1 MNKKN
6 VDYILSSTDGIE
18 LLANLFQNGMAL
30 DLVDVTRARD
40 NIDLPE
46 DERHIY
52 DMADAALDRVDLDKL
67 YENAGDFEIQDKYPE
82 FFDYLQ
88 SLQRDRENDE
98 PERVREDEA
107 GEAEEEIEE
116 ELEEGVPE
124 SLSTRDTV
132 VKNII
137 EGEHTGKESDSRKY
151 VEKDEYR
158 AKLDAEREESIRR
171 ALEADEALN
180 KEREL
185 AAREADAARLRE
197 QEFFDKRKAAEA
209 DFDEKARREK
219 EAERYTEKDTD
230 RSKSFEYRKDEVKI
244 DKDYSTNTNKQVDS
258 SFRSDAVD
266 NAGDAGKRRYQ
277 QSEQVNNMHGGAN
290 DAGDVSNAIHSKTY
304 GTETAAETAATAA
317 AMEMARREAA
327 AKAQVGY
334 GNTGHEEAASKAE
347 TEKYNAEKYDSDKRE
362 TSKNQAESSRLDN
375 NYSSKAESQIDGNSR
390 TGSVNDAG
398 DAGKRGYQQS
408 EQIGSTH
415 YGDYNAGDVTHV
427 VKSREY
433 ETSKETADAR
443 REVDEAVRRDTAA
456 REQKEAEGDR
466 RSRREQEE
474 RRERQERAERR
485 TDSYGSDTALR
496 DEDTKR
502 EIERR
507 QHEAEANR
515 YHDAEAGKRDQY
527 SGSGKYEPEQ
537 RAETAMREEAR
548 REMDK
553 RQQEA
558 DKYRNAEAGKNETDT
573 KSECESGNRVN
584 NDYNSNRESQIDS
597 SSRTGSV
604 NDAGDAG
611 TRSSMQSE
619 RVENLHNGN
628 TNAGDV
634 TNVVGGKTYASEAA
648 AAATAAADEMS
659 RRESAAKEQR
669 ETDRENRNGSNSYS
683 EEDRRSNIY
692 NSDTAAR
699 DYDAGR
705 EMEKHQ
711 REAETNRYNDYRNA
725 ETDKNDQYNGSSKYE
740 PEQRTEDAMREE
752 TRREMDRRQQEADR
766 YRNAETSRS
775 ETDAKRG
782 ENGTGNRVDNSY
794 NSNRDRQ
801 VDSSSRTGSV
811 HDAGNAGTRN
821 SMQSEQVGNL
831 HNGSTNAGDV
841 TNVIGGRTHASDAAA
856 DTAATVTATA
866 AVAEMTRREAA
877 AKEQRETDRENRNG
891 SNSYSEEDRRSNIYN
906 SDTAA
911 RDYDA
916 GREMEKHQREAETN
930 RYNDYRN
937 AETDKNDQ
945 YNGSSKYEPEQRTE
959 DAMREET
966 RREMDRRQQEADR
979 YRNAETSRSETDAKR
994 GENGTGNRVD
1004 NSYNSNR
1011 DRQVDSSS
1019 RTGSV
1024 HDAGNAGTRNSM
1036 QSEQVGNLHNGSTN
1050 AGDVTNVIGGRT
1062 HASDAAA
1069 ATAATVTAT
1078 AAAAEMTRRE
1088 AAAKEQRGVETNQYR
1103 TSGKYEPER
1112 RTEDAMREEIRM
1124 EMDRRQREADIRRD
1138 DRITSPEKNQERPA
1152 EHRID
1157 NNYNTQ
1163 PGRQIDGTFKTGTVS
1178 EAGKNASQPEKI
1190 DSVHGGSSTAKES
1203 LNAIKAKDYSGD
1215 NKSEA
1220 TPVQPVVQG
1229 KKDIQN
1235 NQASGYRRDSYASAG
1250 MNAAVAGTA
1259 TIVNNTHK
1267 ASAAEKVVTEQKIPS
1282 ESRPQEHR
1290 IDNNYNT
1297 QPGHQIDGTFKTG
1310 TVSEAGKNASQ
1321 PEKIDSVHGG
1331 SSTAKESLNAIKA
1344 KDYSSGNKSTITPVQ
1359 PIFKN
1364 KDSVELKK
1372 NGESKIDN
1380 IAREPGS
1387 SDSTQNIG
1395 LDSHSKKHV
1404 YERDSYE
1411 MAGQKTSEN
1420 FGKPDLNQSALE
1432 KNIKDSKKQLA
1443 KEGAKII
1450 DSENKEHIYTAKDGN
1465 KNNHVQ
1471 INKAGAQV
1479 VDGHVSKE
1487 ISGPA
1492 DNVIKTPGSSKLDVS
1507 KAVAGQ
1513 VAAAAVGGVTNK
1525 NKSIAASANT
1535 SISQDTVK
1543 DVSEAVVKQKN
1554 KSQLWNQAINNTQDL
1569 ASKSNKLIADSY
1581 AMAGQIDAETAKMI
1595 AEFNNNP
1602 SFGFS
1607 PASGAGFST
1616 NGTAEAIKNATKSS
1630 IGNSIAAAKIGA
1642 DIYNASSRVKNVGLV
1657 GAIKNNEVGLK
1668 IDGRMKFFTIRSDGT
1683 INVDGVLLN
1692 VYKTER
1698 SNLVFVGW
1706 KDAFVNGN
1714 EIITSNNVRF
1724 QIGSDGNSIITGTK
1738 LNLSLSNKEL
1748 NATDINEIGEK
1759 LVESGIT
1766 ASFAPAIVNK
1776 TISADDFVKDGD
1788 SFATNKLTERFG
1800 DRNLSN
1806 LLRRHQISGT
1816 IDRQGRIMHVMM
1828 TRYAS
1833 NEMRKITFSKESID
1847 FIAQN
1852 YNKIISVNA
1861 DTASKIAKI
1870 NSILEDRHLSDIEK
1884 ECLFDLRTQ
1893 LADKKMSCNVDKLKR
1908 QLKAGHLDEESAR
1921 LAQDYINVFENT
1933 RKTIIKNG
1941 IFAYDDS
1948 AYLKFQLEVAG
1959 LPTNVKMLQTMMDK
1973 NAIPEESMKLVQSY
1987 INASNGK
1994 IKRGV
1999 IEDGFFAASMAMLVE
2014 ANNLPS
2020 NRRALK
2026 KLLKTGNVTEEQKA
2040 IIKNM
2045 LKINRINGIRNFVA
2059 RQAHKLQR
2067 AGVNAYHKSKN
2078 FLNKYMGSDYTF
2090 RGLMIMLGGAG
2101 KVRSIAMKAYR
2112 TIKFVRSVPMKFA
2125 RAVDATRKA
2134 AISVAKVSTSAFRAS
2149 KKALTYG
2156 TRFTMSTGRL
2166 VKRKGVKFTVKRR
2179 SKRAIR
2185 KFKMLGNG
2193 IKNLSIKSLKA
2204 MVQIIIRLLTML
2216 GTAILSAMAPILL
2229 ILLFVLIL
2237 IFSILSFI
2245 SNEGD
2250 EVYYDAGDEDT
2261 TEAAQEMV
2269 DLLTLCHASFRNALS
2284 GGGGGGTAASGTDPD
2299 GGPQMQKGDSSK
2311 VGDPDNPS
2319 NSLYDVTQGTWWNTE
2334 GKNSIDINWS
2344 AGSDCDTLKKKLEA
2358 DGALESRNGY
2368 AVAKYGD
2375 KTVFLA
2381 AFGTF
2386 WGKVGDVLKVEFNQ
2400 PISLGGEPAS
2410 KEIYMMMFDTK
2421 AHKDTNYPAEP
2432 EGVYGHHMPDGAH
2445 TRDFAEFMGKDG
2457 EPENMNGKGYLPV
2470 QATNLGSVLDG
2481 TCDLATIGGG
2491 LSTSVSADVF
2501 YRQEID
2507 QDVYRDIID
2516 QKNNIYYTFPEDQ
2529 ETPDG
2534 ISPTPTPEGY
2544 DKTTAKGAV
2553 YGFYNNNQE
2562 LISMVLAMYDFD
2574 INDVTSVKKTIL
2586 AKADKSGINEEAA
2599 DEAHELDVTNKID
2612 DDTWKLIAY
2621 FDKYGLD
2628 MTNYTIGGYDDLR
2641 YSTLVALFNASHIIT
2656 WTPVTQYH
2664 QGPDGLPTYDK
2675 NGKAIDETNTDGM
2688 TYQVPVMVYDTR
2700 LVSYKDG
2707 TTTRIPDVHQKTDAN
2722 GDLVFETKYKACPGH
2737 KKTSTAVITL
2747 HFDSLLDIK
2756 GWYDKNIYGV
2766 DDFDKENPNY
2776 SSDKIKDINY
2786 KAKESVLKYGTQRIK
2801 KPEFKMGIS
2810 GTCSD
2815 SGETSSGSFSPGVM
2829 TESQKEVCRHVYKFL
2844 TKDMTPKLTKE
2855 QAVGVLVNIMHE
2867 SDFNYTATEHSD
2879 GSGGYGLVQWT
2890 GGRRTNL
2897 VTWCNNNGVKYNT
2910 LEGQCKFLEYEFS
2923 SSAVWTNSGVNGFLQ
2938 CSSAYDAGRYFLKYF
2953 ERPAAKYEAQRE
2965 ASLNQDIATIESM
2978 L

>member
-67 YENAGDFEIQDKYPE
+67 YENAGDFELQDKYPE

-116 ELEEGVPE
+116 ELEEGAPE
-124 SLSTRDTV
+124 PLSTRDTV
-132 VKNII
+132 IKNIV

-171 ALEADEALN
+171 ALEADEALS

-185 AAREADAARLRE
+185 AAREDAAARLRE
-197 QEFFDKRKAAEA
+197 QEFFDKRKAEET

-230 RSKSFEYRKDEVKI
+230 RSKSFEDRKDEAKI
-244 DKDYSTNTNKQVDS
+244 DKDYSTNADKQVDS
-258 SFRSDAVD
+258 SFRSDVVD
-266 NAGDAGKRRYQ
+266 NAGDAGKRGYQ

-304 GTETAAETAATAA
+304 GTETAAETAATTA

-334 GNTGHEEAASKAE
+334 GNTGNKETASKAE
-347 TEKYNAEKYDSDKRE
+347 TEKRNAEKYDSDKRE
-362 TSKNQAESSRLDN
+362 ASKSQEESSRLDN

-415 YGDYNAGDVTHV
+415 YGDSNAGDVTHV

-573 KSECESGNRVN
+573 KSERESGNRVN

-628 TNAGDV
+628 TNVGDV
-634 TNVVGGKTYASEAA
+634 TNVVGGKTYASEAT
-648 AAATAAADEMS
+648 AAATAAADEML

-669 ETDRENRNGSNSYS
+669 ETDRENRNGSNSYN
-683 EEDRRSNIY
+683 EYEDRRSNAY

-705 EMEKHQ
+705 EMERRQ
-711 REAETNRYNDYRNA
+711 REAEANRHNDYRNA
-725 ETDKNDQYNGSSKYE
+725 EANKNDQYSGSSKYE

-766 YRNAETSRS
+766 YRNS
-775 ETDAKRG
+775 ETG
-782 ENGTGNRVDNSY
+782 
-794 NSNRDRQ
+794 
-801 VDSSSRTGSV
+801 
-811 HDAGNAGTRN
+811 
-821 SMQSEQVGNL
+821 
-831 HNGSTNAGDV
+831 
-841 TNVIGGRTHASDAAA
+841 
-856 DTAATVTATA
+856 
-866 AVAEMTRREAA
+866 
-877 AKEQRETDRENRNG
+877 
-891 SNSYSEEDRRSNIYN
+891 
-906 SDTAA
+906 
-911 RDYDA
+911 
-916 GREMEKHQREAETN
+916 
-930 RYNDYRN
+930 
-937 AETDKNDQ
+937 
-945 YNGSSKYEPEQRTE
+945 
-959 DAMREET
+959 
-966 RREMDRRQQEADR
+966 
-979 YRNAETSRSETDAKR
+979 RSETDAKR

-1088 AAAKEQRGVETNQYR
+1088 AAAKEQRGAEADQYR

-1138 DRITSPEKNQERPA
+1138 DRIARPEKNQERPA

-1163 PGRQIDGTFKTGTVS
+1163 PGRQIDGTFKTGTIS

-1220 TPVQPVVQG
+1220 TPVQPAVQG
-1229 KKDIQN
+1229 KKDIPN

-1267 ASAAEKVVTEQKIPS
+1267 ASAAEKVVTEQKRPS

-1344 KDYSSGNKSTITPVQ
+1344 KDYSSGNKSTTTPVQ

-1372 NGESKIDN
+1372 NGESKINN

-1387 SDSTQNIG
+1387 SASTQNIG

-1443 KEGAKII
+1443 KEGSRII

-1513 VAAAAVGGVTNK
+1513 VAAAAAVGGVTNK

-1569 ASKSNKLIADSY
+1569 TSKSNKLIADSY

-1738 LNLSLSNKEL
+1738 LNLPLSNKEL
-1748 NATDINEIGEK
+1748 NATDINKIGEK
-1759 LVESGIT
+1759 LVEPGIA

-1987 INASNGK
+1987 IDASNGK

-2067 AGVNAYHKSKN
+2067 AGVNAYRKSKN

-2149 KKALTYG
+2149 QKALTYG
-2156 TRFTMSTGRL
+2156 ARFTMSTGRL

-2179 SKRAIR
+2179 GKRAIR

-2193 IKNLSIKSLKA
+2193 IKNLSIKSLKT

-2269 DLLTLCHASFRNALS
+2269 DLLTLCHASFRSALS
-2284 GGGGGGTAASGTDPD
+2284 GGSSGGETSASGEENGT
-2299 GGPQMQKGDSSK
+2299 PQLQKGDSSK
-2311 VGDPDNPS
+2311 VEG
-2319 NSLYDVTQGTWWNTE
+2319 LYNVKTTTWWNNE
-2334 GKNSIDINWS
+2334 GNIDTVPAAVTGNPNADWT
-2344 AGSDCDTLKKKLEA
+2344 GDCKRIRDKLRDA
-2358 DGALESRNGY
+2358 NNLYSSNGY
-2368 AVAKYGD
+2368 AVTKIGD
-2375 KTVFLA
+2375 KTVYLVA
-2381 AFGTF
+2381 MGTY
-2386 WGKVGDVLKVEFNQ
+2386 WGKDGDVLKVTFNND
-2400 PISLGGEPAS
+2400 IVLGDEPATN
-2410 KEIYMMMFDTK
+2410 EIYVLKFDTK
-2421 AHKDTNYPAEP
+2421 AWEHTGYLQGEQ
-2432 EGVYGHHMPDGAH
+2432 EGIYGHHLGDG
-2445 TRDFAEFMGKDG
+2445 RDFLEFLAKDAGSGKRDG
-2457 EPENMNGKGYLPV
+2457 IPSGTIPQSAV
-2470 QATNLGSVLDG
+2470 NLGNILDD
-2481 TCDLATIGGG
+2481 TCDLGTVGGG
-2491 LSTSVSADVF
+2491 LSTNVNKDVF

-2544 DKTTAKGAV
+2544 DKSSAKGAV

-2562 LISMVLAMYDFD
+2562 LISMILAMYDFD
-2574 INDVTSVKKTIL
+2574 INDTTSVKKTIL

-2664 QGPDGLPTYDK
+2664 QGPDGLPTYNK

-2776 SSDKIKDINY
+2776 SSNDMKKPNY
-2786 KAKESVLKYGTQRIK
+2786 KAKESVLKNGIQKIK
-2801 KPEFKMGIS
+2801 KPEFKMGIP

-2829 TESQKEVCRHVYKFL
+2829 TESQKEVCQYVYKFL
-2844 TKDMTPKLTKE
+2844 TKEMTPKLTRE
-2855 QAVGVLVNIMHE
+2855 QAIGVLVNIKHE
-2867 SDFNYTATEHSD
+2867 CEFNYTDIENPD
-2879 GSGGYGLVQWT
+2879 GSGGYGLAQWT
-2890 GGRRTNL
+2890 AERRTNL
-2897 VTWCNNNGVKYNT
+2897 VTWCNNHGLKYNT
-2910 LEGQCKFLEYEFS
+2910 LEGQCKYLEYEFS

>member
-67 YENAGDFEIQDKYPE
+67 YENAGDFELQDKYPE

-116 ELEEGVPE
+116 ELEEGIPE
-124 SLSTRDTV
+124 PLSTRDTV

-171 ALEADEALN
+171 ALEADETLN

-185 AAREADAARLRE
+185 SAREDAAARLRE
-197 QEFFDKRKAAEA
+197 QEFFDKRKAEET

-230 RSKSFEYRKDEVKI
+230 RSKSFEDKKDEAKI
-244 DKDYSTNTNKQVDS
+244 DKDYSTNADKQVDS

-266 NAGDAGKRRYQ
+266 NAGDAGKHEYQ

-304 GTETAAETAATAA
+304 GTETAAETAATTA

-334 GNTGHEEAASKAE
+334 GNTGNKETASKAE
-347 TEKYNAEKYDSDKRE
+347 TEKRNAEKYDSDKRE
-362 TSKNQAESSRLDN
+362 ASKSQEESSRLDN
-375 NYSSKAESQIDGNSR
+375 SYSSKAESQIDGNSR
-390 TGSVNDAG
+390 TGSVNDAS

-415 YGDYNAGDVTHV
+415 YGDSNAGDVTHV

-537 RAETAMREEAR
+537 RAEAAIREEAR

-573 KSECESGNRVN
+573 KSERESGNRVN

-628 TNAGDV
+628 TNVGDV

-659 RRESAAKEQR
+659 RREPAAKEQR
-669 ETDRENRNGSNSYS
+669 EADRGNRNGSNSYN
-683 EEDRRSNIY
+683 EYEDRRSNIY

-705 EMEKHQ
+705 EMEKRQ
-711 REAETNRYNDYRNA
+711 REAEANRYNDYRNT

-740 PEQRTEDAMREE
+740 PEHRTEDAMREE

-766 YRNAETSRS
+766 YHNAETGRS
-775 ETDAKRG
+775 ETDAKRD
-782 ENGTGNRVDNSY
+782 ESRTGNRVDNSY

-841 TNVIGGRTHASDAAA
+841 TNVIGGRTHAF
-856 DTAATVTATA
+856 
-866 AVAEMTRREAA
+866 
-877 AKEQRETDRENRNG
+877 
-891 SNSYSEEDRRSNIYN
+891 
-906 SDTAA
+906 
-911 RDYDA
+911 
-916 GREMEKHQREAETN
+916 
-930 RYNDYRN
+930 
-937 AETDKNDQ
+937 
-945 YNGSSKYEPEQRTE
+945 
-959 DAMREET
+959 
-966 RREMDRRQQEADR
+966 
-979 YRNAETSRSETDAKR
+979 
-994 GENGTGNRVD
+994 
-1004 NSYNSNR
+1004 
-1011 DRQVDSSS
+1011 
-1019 RTGSV
+1019 
-1024 HDAGNAGTRNSM
+1024 
-1036 QSEQVGNLHNGSTN
+1036 
-1050 AGDVTNVIGGRT
+1050 
-1062 HASDAAA
+1062 DAAA

-1078 AAAAEMTRRE
+1078 AAAAEMARRE
-1088 AAAKEQRGVETNQYR
+1088 AAAKEQRGVETDQYR

-1138 DRITSPEKNQERPA
+1138 DRVTSPEKNQERPA

-1203 LNAIKAKDYSGD
+1203 LNAIKAKDYS
-1215 NKSEA
+1215 
-1220 TPVQPVVQG
+1220 
-1229 KKDIQN
+1229 
-1235 NQASGYRRDSYASAG
+1235 
-1250 MNAAVAGTA
+1250 
-1259 TIVNNTHK
+1259 
-1267 ASAAEKVVTEQKIPS
+1267 
-1282 ESRPQEHR
+1282 
-1290 IDNNYNT
+1290 
-1297 QPGHQIDGTFKTG
+1297 
-1310 TVSEAGKNASQ
+1310 
-1321 PEKIDSVHGG
+1321 
-1331 SSTAKESLNAIKA
+1331 
-1344 KDYSSGNKSTITPVQ
+1344 SGNKSTTTPVQ

-1380 IAREPGS
+1380 IAREPGPS
-1387 SDSTQNIG
+1387 ASTQNIG
-1395 LDSHSKKHV
+1395 FDSHSKKHV

-1443 KEGAKII
+1443 KEGSRII

-1513 VAAAAVGGVTNK
+1513 VAAAAAVGGVTNK

-1554 KSQLWNQAINNTQDL
+1554 KSQLWNQAINNTQNL
-1569 ASKSNKLIADSY
+1569 TSKSNKLIADSY

-1748 NATDINEIGEK
+1748 NATDINKIGEK
-1759 LVESGIT
+1759 LVEPGIA

-1987 INASNGK
+1987 IDASNGK

-2067 AGVNAYHKSKN
+2067 AGVNAYRKSKN

-2149 KKALTYG
+2149 QKALTYG
-2156 TRFTMSTGRL
+2156 ARFTMSTGRL
-2166 VKRKGVKFTVKRR
+2166 VKRKGVKFTVKKRG
-2179 SKRAIR
+2179 KRAIR

-2193 IKNLSIKSLKA
+2193 IKNLSIKSLKT

-2311 VGDPDNPS
+2311 IGDPDNPS

-2544 DKTTAKGAV
+2544 DKSTAKGAV

-2801 KPEFKMGIS
+2801 KPEFKMGIP

>member
-30 DLVDVTRARD
+30 DLVDVTRAID
-40 NIDLPE
+40 NVDLPE

-67 YENAGDFEIQDKYPE
+67 YENAGDFELQDKYPE

-88 SLQRDRENDE
+88 SLQRDRENDG

-116 ELEEGVPE
+116 ELEEGIPE
-124 SLSTRDTV
+124 PLSTRDTV

-171 ALEADEALN
+171 VLEADEALN

-185 AAREADAARLRE
+185 SAREDAAARLRE
-197 QEFFDKRKAAEA
+197 QEFFDKRKAEET

-219 EAERYTEKDTD
+219 EAERYTEKDTN
-230 RSKSFEYRKDEVKI
+230 RSKSFEDRKDEAKI
-244 DKDYSTNTNKQVDS
+244 DKDYSTNADKQVDS

-266 NAGDAGKRRYQ
+266 NAGDAGKHEYQ

-334 GNTGHEEAASKAE
+334 GNTGNKETASKAE
-347 TEKYNAEKYDSDKRE
+347 TEKRNAEKYDSDKRE
-362 TSKNQAESSRLDN
+362 ASKSQEESSRLDN

-415 YGDYNAGDVTHV
+415 YGDSNAGDVTHV

-537 RAETAMREEAR
+537 RAETAIREEAR

-573 KSECESGNRVN
+573 KSERESGNRVN

-619 RVENLHNGN
+619 RVENLHNGS

-634 TNVVGGKTYASEAA
+634 TNVVGGKTYASEAT
-648 AAATAAADEMS
+648 AAATAAADEML

-669 ETDRENRNGSNSYS
+669 ETDRENRNGSNSYN
-683 EEDRRSNIY
+683 EYEDRRSNAY

-705 EMEKHQ
+705 EMERRQ
-711 REAETNRYNDYRNA
+711 REAEANRHNDYRNA
-725 ETDKNDQYNGSSKYE
+725 EANKNDQYSGSGKYE
-740 PEQRTEDAMREE
+740 PERRTEDAMREE
-752 TRREMDRRQQEADR
+752 TRREMDKRQQEADR
-766 YRNAETSRS
+766 YRNAETGRS

-782 ENGTGNRVDNSY
+782 ENGTGNRVDNGYS
-794 NSNRDRQ
+794 SNRDRQ
-801 VDSSSRTGSV
+801 VDSSSRTGSI
-811 HDAGNAGTRN
+811 HDAGTRN
-821 SMQSEQVGNL
+821 SMQ
-831 HNGSTNAGDV
+831 
-841 TNVIGGRTHASDAAA
+841 
-856 DTAATVTATA
+856 
-866 AVAEMTRREAA
+866 
-877 AKEQRETDRENRNG
+877 
-891 SNSYSEEDRRSNIYN
+891 
-906 SDTAA
+906 
-911 RDYDA
+911 
-916 GREMEKHQREAETN
+916 
-930 RYNDYRN
+930 
-937 AETDKNDQ
+937 
-945 YNGSSKYEPEQRTE
+945 P
-959 DAMREET
+959 
-966 RREMDRRQQEADR
+966 
-979 YRNAETSRSETDAKR
+979 
-994 GENGTGNRVD
+994 
-1004 NSYNSNR
+1004 
-1011 DRQVDSSS
+1011 
-1019 RTGSV
+1019 
-1024 HDAGNAGTRNSM
+1024 
-1036 QSEQVGNLHNGSTN
+1036 EQVGNLHNGSTN

-1088 AAAKEQRGVETNQYR
+1088 AAAKEQRDPYR
-1103 TSGKYEPER
+1103 TSGKYEPEQ
-1112 RTEDAMREEIRM
+1112 RTEAAMREDDRR
-1124 EMDRRQREADIRRD
+1124 EMDRRQREADTRRD
-1138 DRITSPEKNQERPA
+1138 DRVTSPEKNQERPA

-1163 PGRQIDGTFKTGTVS
+1163 PGRQIDGTFQTGTVS
-1178 EAGKNASQPEKI
+1178 EAGKNVSQPEKI

-1215 NKSEA
+1215 NKS
-1220 TPVQPVVQG
+1220 
-1229 KKDIQN
+1229 
-1235 NQASGYRRDSYASAG
+1235 
-1250 MNAAVAGTA
+1250 AA
-1259 TIVNNTHK
+1259 
-1267 ASAAEKVVTEQKIPS
+1267 
-1282 ESRPQEHR
+1282 
-1290 IDNNYNT
+1290 
-1297 QPGHQIDGTFKTG
+1297 
-1310 TVSEAGKNASQ
+1310 
-1321 PEKIDSVHGG
+1321 
-1331 SSTAKESLNAIKA
+1331 
-1344 KDYSSGNKSTITPVQ
+1344 TPVQ

-1387 SDSTQNIG
+1387 SASTQNIG

-1443 KEGAKII
+1443 KEGSRII

-1513 VAAAAVGGVTNK
+1513 VAAAAAVGGVTNK

-1569 ASKSNKLIADSY
+1569 TSKSNKLIADSY

-1748 NATDINEIGEK
+1748 NATDINKIGEK
-1759 LVESGIT
+1759 LVEPGIA

-1987 INASNGK
+1987 IDASNGK

-1999 IEDGFFAASMAMLVE
+1999 IEDGFFAASMAMLVD

-2067 AGVNAYHKSKN
+2067 AGVNAYRKSKN

-2149 KKALTYG
+2149 QKALTYG
-2156 TRFTMSTGRL
+2156 ARFTMSTGRL

-2179 SKRAIR
+2179 GKRAIR

-2193 IKNLSIKSLKA
+2193 IKNLSIKSLKT

-2311 VGDPDNPS
+2311 IGDPDNPS

-2801 KPEFKMGIS
+2801 KPEFKMGIP

-2844 TKDMTPKLTKE
+2844 TKDMTSKLTKE

>member
-67 YENAGDFEIQDKYPE
+67 YENAGDFELQDKYPE

-116 ELEEGVPE
+116 ELEEGIPE
-124 SLSTRDTV
+124 PLSTRDTV

-197 QEFFDKRKAAEA
+197 QEFFDKRKAEEA

-219 EAERYTEKDTD
+219 DAERYTEKDTD
-230 RSKSFEYRKDEVKI
+230 RSKSFEDRKDEAKI
-244 DKDYSTNTNKQVDS
+244 DKNYSTNADKQVDS

-266 NAGDAGKRRYQ
+266 NAGDAGKHEYQ

-304 GTETAAETAATAA
+304 GTETATETAATAA

-334 GNTGHEEAASKAE
+334 GNIKNEETASKAE
-347 TEKYNAEKYDSDKRE
+347 TEKRNAEKYDSDKRE
-362 TSKNQAESSRLDN
+362 ASKSQEESSRLDN

-415 YGDYNAGDVTHV
+415 YGDSNAGDVTHV
-427 VKSREY
+427 VKNREY

-485 TDSYGSDTALR
+485 TDSYDSDTALR

-507 QHEAEANR
+507 QHEAETNR

-537 RAETAMREEAR
+537 RAETAIREEAR

-573 KSECESGNRVN
+573 KSERESGNRVN

-628 TNAGDV
+628 TNVGDV

-659 RRESAAKEQR
+659 RRESAVKEQR
-669 ETDRENRNGSNSYS
+669 EADRGNRNGSNSYN
-683 EEDRRSNIY
+683 EYEDRRSNIY

-705 EMEKHQ
+705 EMEKRQ
-711 REAETNRYNDYRNA
+711 REAEANRYNDYRNA

-740 PEQRTEDAMREE
+740 PEHRTEDAMREE

-766 YRNAETSRS
+766 YHNAETGRS
-775 ETDAKRG
+775 ETDAKRD
-782 ENGTGNRVDNSY
+782 ESRTGNRVDNSY

-841 TNVIGGRTHASDAAA
+841 TNVIGGRTHAF
-856 DTAATVTATA
+856 
-866 AVAEMTRREAA
+866 
-877 AKEQRETDRENRNG
+877 
-891 SNSYSEEDRRSNIYN
+891 
-906 SDTAA
+906 
-911 RDYDA
+911 
-916 GREMEKHQREAETN
+916 
-930 RYNDYRN
+930 
-937 AETDKNDQ
+937 
-945 YNGSSKYEPEQRTE
+945 
-959 DAMREET
+959 
-966 RREMDRRQQEADR
+966 
-979 YRNAETSRSETDAKR
+979 
-994 GENGTGNRVD
+994 
-1004 NSYNSNR
+1004 
-1011 DRQVDSSS
+1011 
-1019 RTGSV
+1019 
-1024 HDAGNAGTRNSM
+1024 
-1036 QSEQVGNLHNGSTN
+1036 
-1050 AGDVTNVIGGRT
+1050 
-1062 HASDAAA
+1062 DAAA

-1078 AAAAEMTRRE
+1078 AAAAEMARRE
-1088 AAAKEQRGVETNQYR
+1088 AAAKEQRGVETDQYR

-1138 DRITSPEKNQERPA
+1138 DRVTSPEKNQERPA

-1203 LNAIKAKDYSGD
+1203 LNAIKAKDYS
-1215 NKSEA
+1215 
-1220 TPVQPVVQG
+1220 
-1229 KKDIQN
+1229 
-1235 NQASGYRRDSYASAG
+1235 
-1250 MNAAVAGTA
+1250 
-1259 TIVNNTHK
+1259 
-1267 ASAAEKVVTEQKIPS
+1267 
-1282 ESRPQEHR
+1282 
-1290 IDNNYNT
+1290 
-1297 QPGHQIDGTFKTG
+1297 
-1310 TVSEAGKNASQ
+1310 
-1321 PEKIDSVHGG
+1321 
-1331 SSTAKESLNAIKA
+1331 
-1344 KDYSSGNKSTITPVQ
+1344 SGNKSTTTPVQ

-1387 SDSTQNIG
+1387 SASTQNIG

-1443 KEGAKII
+1443 KEGSRII

-1513 VAAAAVGGVTNK
+1513 VAAAAAVGGVTNK

-1569 ASKSNKLIADSY
+1569 TSKSNKLIADSY

-1748 NATDINEIGEK
+1748 NATDINKIGEK
-1759 LVESGIT
+1759 LVEPGIA

-1987 INASNGK
+1987 IDASNGK

-2067 AGVNAYHKSKN
+2067 EGVNAYRKSKN

-2149 KKALTYG
+2149 QKALTYG
-2156 TRFTMSTGRL
+2156 ARFTMSTGRL
-2166 VKRKGVKFTVKRR
+2166 VKRKGAKFTVKRR
-2179 SKRAIR
+2179 GKRAIR

-2193 IKNLSIKSLKA
+2193 IKNLSVKSLKT
-2204 MVQIIIRLLTML
+2204 MLQIIIRLLTML

-2269 DLLTLCHASFRNALS
+2269 DLLTLCHASFRSALS
-2284 GGGGGGTAASGTDPD
+2284 GGSSGGETSASGEENGT
-2299 GGPQMQKGDSSK
+2299 PQLQKGDSSK
-2311 VGDPDNPS
+2311 VEG
-2319 NSLYDVTQGTWWNTE
+2319 LYNVKTTTWWNNE
-2334 GKNSIDINWS
+2334 GNIDTVPAAVTGNPNADWT
-2344 AGSDCDTLKKKLEA
+2344 GDCKRIRDKLRDA
-2358 DGALESRNGY
+2358 NNLYSSNGY
-2368 AVAKYGD
+2368 AVTKIGD
-2375 KTVFLA
+2375 KTVYLVA
-2381 AFGTF
+2381 MGTY
-2386 WGKVGDVLKVEFNQ
+2386 WGKDGDVLKVTFNND
-2400 PISLGGEPAS
+2400 IVLGDEPATN
-2410 KEIYMMMFDTK
+2410 EIYVLKFDTK
-2421 AHKDTNYPAEP
+2421 AWEHTGYLQGEQ
-2432 EGVYGHHMPDGAH
+2432 EGIYGHHLGDG
-2445 TRDFAEFMGKDG
+2445 RDFLEFLAKDAGSGKRDG
-2457 EPENMNGKGYLPV
+2457 IPSGTIPQSAV
-2470 QATNLGSVLDG
+2470 NLGNILDD
-2481 TCDLATIGGG
+2481 TCDLGTVGGG
-2491 LSTSVSADVF
+2491 LSTNVNKDVF

-2516 QKNNIYYTFPEDQ
+2516 QKNNIYYTFPEDK

-2544 DKTTAKGAV
+2544 DKSSAKGAV

-2562 LISMVLAMYDFD
+2562 LISMILAMYDFD
-2574 INDVTSVKKTIL
+2574 INDTTSVKKTIL
-2586 AKADKSGINEEAA
+2586 AKEDKSGINEEAA

-2664 QGPDGLPTYDK
+2664 QGPDGLPTYNK

-2776 SSDKIKDINY
+2776 SSNDMKKPNY
-2786 KAKESVLKYGTQRIK
+2786 KAKESVLKNGIQKIK
-2801 KPEFKMGIS
+2801 KPEFKMGIP

-2829 TESQKEVCRHVYKFL
+2829 TESQKEVCQYVYKFL
-2844 TKDMTPKLTKE
+2844 TKEMTPKLTRE
-2855 QAVGVLVNIMHE
+2855 QAIGVLVNIKHE
-2867 SDFNYTATEHSD
+2867 CEFNYTDIENPD
-2879 GSGGYGLVQWT
+2879 GSGGYGLAQWT
-2890 GGRRTNL
+2890 AERRTNL
-2897 VTWCNNNGVKYNT
+2897 VTWCNNHGLKYNT
-2910 LEGQCKFLEYEFS
+2910 LEGQCKYLEYEFS

>member
-40 NIDLPE
+40 NVDLPE

-67 YENAGDFEIQDKYPE
+67 YENAGDFELQDKYPE

-116 ELEEGVPE
+116 ELEEGIPE
-124 SLSTRDTV
+124 PLSTRDTV

-171 ALEADEALN
+171 VLEADETLN

-185 AAREADAARLRE
+185 AARETDAARLRE
-197 QEFFDKRKAAEA
+197 QESFDKRKAEEA

-219 EAERYTEKDTD
+219 EAERYTKKDTD
-230 RSKSFEYRKDEVKI
+230 RSKSFEDRKDEAKI
-244 DKDYSTNTNKQVDS
+244 DKDYSTNADKQADS

-304 GTETAAETAATAA
+304 ETETAAETAATAA

-327 AKAQVGY
+327 AKAQGRY
-334 GNTGHEEAASKAE
+334 SNTGHEETASKAE

-362 TSKNQAESSRLDN
+362 TSKDQEESSRLDN
-375 NYSSKAESQIDGNSR
+375 SYSSKAESQIDGNSR

-415 YGDYNAGDVTHV
+415 YGDSNAGDVTHV

-433 ETSKETADAR
+433 ETSKETANAR

-466 RSRREQEE
+466 RNRREQEE
-474 RRERQERAERR
+474 RRERQERAEKRA
-485 TDSYGSDTALR
+485 DSYSSDATSR
-496 DEDTKR
+496 NEDVKH
-502 EIERR
+502 EMERR
-507 QHEAEANR
+507 QREAESNR
-515 YHDAEAGKRDQY
+515 YYDAEAGKRDQY

-537 RAETAMREEAR
+537 RTEAAMREEAR
-548 REMDK
+548 REIDK

-558 DKYRNAEAGKNETDT
+558 DKYRNAEAGKNETDA
-573 KSECESGNRVN
+573 KSERESGNRVN

-604 NDAGDAG
+604 KDAGDAG

-659 RRESAAKEQR
+659 RREPAAKEQR
-669 ETDRENRNGSNSYS
+669 EADRGNRNGSNSYN
-683 EEDRRSNIY
+683 EYEDRRSNIY

-699 DYDAGR
+699 DYDVGR
-705 EMEKHQ
+705 EMEKRQ
-711 REAETNRYNDYRNA
+711 REAEANRYNDYRNA
-725 ETDKNDQYNGSSKYE
+725 KTDKNDQYNGSSKYE
-740 PEQRTEDAMREE
+740 PEHRTEDAMREE

-766 YRNAETSRS
+766 YRNSETGRS

-794 NSNRDRQ
+794 NSNRDSQ

-856 DTAATVTATA
+856 
-866 AVAEMTRREAA
+866 
-877 AKEQRETDRENRNG
+877 
-891 SNSYSEEDRRSNIYN
+891 
-906 SDTAA
+906 
-911 RDYDA
+911 
-916 GREMEKHQREAETN
+916 
-930 RYNDYRN
+930 
-937 AETDKNDQ
+937 
-945 YNGSSKYEPEQRTE
+945 
-959 DAMREET
+959 
-966 RREMDRRQQEADR
+966 
-979 YRNAETSRSETDAKR
+979 
-994 GENGTGNRVD
+994 
-1004 NSYNSNR
+1004 
-1011 DRQVDSSS
+1011 
-1019 RTGSV
+1019 
-1024 HDAGNAGTRNSM
+1024 
-1036 QSEQVGNLHNGSTN
+1036 
-1050 AGDVTNVIGGRT
+1050 
-1062 HASDAAA
+1062 
-1069 ATAATVTAT
+1069 AT

-1163 PGRQIDGTFKTGTVS
+1163 PGRQIDGTFKTETVS
-1178 EAGKNASQPEKI
+1178 EAGKNVSQPEKI

-1215 NKSEA
+1215 NKSAA
-1220 TPVQPVVQG
+1220 TPVQPVGQS
-1229 KKDIQN
+1229 KD
-1235 NQASGYRRDSYASAG
+1235 ASGSKQFGSNVTGNNIHEAQ
-1250 MNAAVAGTA
+1250 AAT
-1259 TIVNNTHK
+1259 T
-1267 ASAAEKVVTEQKIPS
+1267 
-1282 ESRPQEHR
+1282 
-1290 IDNNYNT
+1290 
-1297 QPGHQIDGTFKTG
+1297 
-1310 TVSEAGKNASQ
+1310 
-1321 PEKIDSVHGG
+1321 
-1331 SSTAKESLNAIKA
+1331 
-1344 KDYSSGNKSTITPVQ
+1344 KS
-1359 PIFKN
+1359 
-1364 KDSVELKK
+1364 
-1372 NGESKIDN
+1372 
-1380 IAREPGS
+1380 
-1387 SDSTQNIG
+1387 
-1395 LDSHSKKHV
+1395 V

-1411 MAGQKTSEN
+1411 TAGQKAAEN
-1420 FGKPDLNQSALE
+1420 FGSKNPSQAFVE
-1432 KNIKDSKKQLA
+1432 KSIAEKEKQAA
-1443 KEGAKII
+1443 KESSKIVG
-1450 DSENKEHIYTAKDGN
+1450 SENKEHIYTAKDGD

-1471 INKAGAQV
+1471 INKTGTQV
-1479 VDGHVSKE
+1479 VDGHVSKDV
-1487 ISGPA
+1487 SGPA

-1513 VAAAAVGGVTNK
+1513 VAAAAAVGGATNK

-1543 DVSEAVVKQKN
+1543 DVSEAVAKQKN
-1554 KSQLWNQAINNTQDL
+1554 KSQMWNQAINNTQDL
-1569 ASKSNKLIADSY
+1569 TSKSNKLIADSY

-2179 SKRAIR
+2179 GKRAIR

-2269 DLLTLCHASFRNALS
+2269 DLLTLCHASFRSALS
-2284 GGGGGGTAASGTDPD
+2284 GGSSGGETSASGEENGT
-2299 GGPQMQKGDSSK
+2299 PQLQKGDSSK
-2311 VGDPDNPS
+2311 VEG
-2319 NSLYDVTQGTWWNTE
+2319 LYNVKTTTWWNNE
-2334 GKNSIDINWS
+2334 GNIDTVPAAVTGNPNADWT
-2344 AGSDCDTLKKKLEA
+2344 GDCKRIRDKLRDA
-2358 DGALESRNGY
+2358 NNLYSSNGY
-2368 AVAKYGD
+2368 AVTKIGD
-2375 KTVFLA
+2375 KTVYLVA
-2381 AFGTF
+2381 MGTY
-2386 WGKVGDVLKVEFNQ
+2386 WGKDGDVLKVTFNND
-2400 PISLGGEPAS
+2400 IVLGDEPATN
-2410 KEIYMMMFDTK
+2410 EIYVLKFDTK
-2421 AHKDTNYPAEP
+2421 AWEHTGYLQGEQ
-2432 EGVYGHHMPDGAH
+2432 EGIYGHHLGDG
-2445 TRDFAEFMGKDG
+2445 RDFLEFLAKDAGSGKRDG
-2457 EPENMNGKGYLPV
+2457 IPSGTIPQSAV
-2470 QATNLGSVLDG
+2470 NLGNILDD
-2481 TCDLATIGGG
+2481 TCDLGTVGGG
-2491 LSTSVSADVF
+2491 LSTNVNKDVF

-2516 QKNNIYYTFPEDQ
+2516 QKNNIYYTFPEDK

-2544 DKTTAKGAV
+2544 DKSSAKGAV

-2562 LISMVLAMYDFD
+2562 LISMILAMYDFD
-2574 INDVTSVKKTIL
+2574 INDTTSVKKTIL

-2664 QGPDGLPTYDK
+2664 QGPDGLPTYNK

-2737 KKTSTAVITL
+2737 KKTSAAVITL

-2776 SSDKIKDINY
+2776 SSNDMKKPNY
-2786 KAKESVLKYGTQRIK
+2786 KAKESVLKNGIQKIK
-2801 KPEFKMGIS
+2801 KPEFKMGIP

-2829 TESQKEVCRHVYKFL
+2829 TESQKEVCQYVYKFL
-2844 TKDMTPKLTKE
+2844 TKEMTPKLTRE
-2855 QAVGVLVNIMHE
+2855 QAIGVLVNIKHE
-2867 SDFNYTATEHSD
+2867 CEFNYTDIENPD
-2879 GSGGYGLVQWT
+2879 GSGGYGLAQWT
-2890 GGRRTNL
+2890 AERRTNL
-2897 VTWCNNNGVKYNT
+2897 VTWCNNHGLKYNT
-2910 LEGQCKFLEYEFS
+2910 LEGQCKYLEYEFS

>member
-67 YENAGDFEIQDKYPE
+67 YENAGDFELQDKYPE

-116 ELEEGVPE
+116 ELEEGIPE
-124 SLSTRDTV
+124 PLSTRDTV

-185 AAREADAARLRE
+185 AAREDAAARLRE
-197 QEFFDKRKAAEA
+197 QEFFDKRKAEET

-230 RSKSFEYRKDEVKI
+230 RSKSFEDRKDEAKI
-244 DKDYSTNTNKQVDS
+244 YKDYSTNADKQVDS
-258 SFRSDAVD
+258 SFRSDVVD
-266 NAGDAGKRRYQ
+266 NAGDAGKRGYQ

-304 GTETAAETAATAA
+304 GTETAAETAATTA

-334 GNTGHEEAASKAE
+334 GNTGNKETASKAE
-347 TEKYNAEKYDSDKRE
+347 TEKRNAEKYDSDKRE
-362 TSKNQAESSRLDN
+362 TSKSQEESSRLDN

-408 EQIGSTH
+408 EKIGSTH
-415 YGDYNAGDVTHV
+415 YGDSNAGDVTHV

-507 QHEAEANR
+507 QHEA
-515 YHDAEAGKRDQY
+515 
-527 SGSGKYEPEQ
+527 
-537 RAETAMREEAR
+537 
-548 REMDK
+548 
-553 RQQEA
+553 

-573 KSECESGNRVN
+573 KSERESGNRVN

-628 TNAGDV
+628 TNVGDV

-669 ETDRENRNGSNSYS
+669 EADRENRNGSNSYN

-711 REAETNRYNDYRNA
+711 REAEANRYNDYRNA

-740 PEQRTEDAMREE
+740 PERRTEDAMREE

-766 YRNAETSRS
+766 YRNSETGRS

-811 HDAGNAGTRN
+811 HDAGDAGTRS
-821 SMQSEQVGNL
+821 SMQSERVENL
-831 HNGSTNAGDV
+831 HNGNTNVGDV
-841 TNVIGGRTHASDAAA
+841 TNVVGGKTYASEAAAAATAAA
-856 DTAATVTATA
+856 D
-866 AVAEMTRREAA
+866 EMSRRESA
-877 AKEQRETDRENRNG
+877 AKEQREADRENRNG
-891 SNSYSEEDRRSNIYN
+891 SNSYNEEDRRSNIYN

-916 GREMEKHQREAETN
+916 GREMEKHQREAEAN

-945 YNGSSKYEPEQRTE
+945 YNGSSKYEPERRTE

-979 YRNAETSRSETDAKR
+979 YRNSETGRSETDAKR

-1088 AAAKEQRGVETNQYR
+1088 AAAKEQRGAEADQYR

-1163 PGRQIDGTFKTGTVS
+1163 PGRQIDGTFKTGTIS

-1220 TPVQPVVQG
+1220 TPVQPAVQG
-1229 KKDIQN
+1229 KKDIPN

-1267 ASAAEKVVTEQKIPS
+1267 ASAAEKVVTEQKRPS

-1344 KDYSSGNKSTITPVQ
+1344 KDYSSGNKSTTTPVQ
-1359 PIFKN
+1359 PIFTN

-1387 SDSTQNIG
+1387 SASTQNIG

-1443 KEGAKII
+1443 KEGSRII

-1513 VAAAAVGGVTNK
+1513 VAAAAAVGGVTNK

-1554 KSQLWNQAINNTQDL
+1554 KSQMWNQAINNTQDL
-1569 ASKSNKLIADSY
+1569 TSKSNKLIADSY

-1748 NATDINEIGEK
+1748 NATDINKIGEK
-1759 LVESGIT
+1759 LVEPGIA

-1987 INASNGK
+1987 IDASNGK

-1999 IEDGFFAASMAMLVE
+1999 IEDGFFAASMAMLVD

-2067 AGVNAYHKSKN
+2067 AGVNAYRKSKN

-2149 KKALTYG
+2149 QKALTYG
-2156 TRFTMSTGRL
+2156 ARFTMSTGRL
-2166 VKRKGVKFTVKRR
+2166 VKRKGVKFTVKKRG
-2179 SKRAIR
+2179 KRAIR

-2193 IKNLSIKSLKA
+2193 IKNLSIKSLKT

-2311 VGDPDNPS
+2311 IGDPDNPS

-2334 GKNSIDINWS
+2334 GKNSIDISWS

-2358 DGALESRNGY
+2358 DGVLESRNGY

-2375 KTVFLA
+2375 KTVFLV

-2421 AHKDTNYPAEP
+2421 AHEHTNYPAEP

-2544 DKTTAKGAV
+2544 DKSTAKGAV

-2722 GDLVFETKYKACPGH
+2722 GDLVFETKYKKCPGH

-2801 KPEFKMGIS
+2801 KPEFKMGIP

>member
-40 NIDLPE
+40 NVDLPE

-67 YENAGDFEIQDKYPE
+67 YENAGDFELQDKYPE

-88 SLQRDRENDE
+88 SLQRDRENDG

-116 ELEEGVPE
+116 ELEEGIPE
-124 SLSTRDTV
+124 PLSTRDTV

-158 AKLDAEREESIRR
+158 AKLDAKREESIRR
-171 ALEADEALN
+171 VLEADEALN

-185 AAREADAARLRE
+185 SAREDAAARLRE
-197 QEFFDKRKAAEA
+197 QEFFDKRKAEET

-219 EAERYTEKDTD
+219 EAERYTEKDTN
-230 RSKSFEYRKDEVKI
+230 RSKSFEDRKDEAKI
-244 DKDYSTNTNKQVDS
+244 DKDYSTNADKQVDS

-266 NAGDAGKRRYQ
+266 NAGDAGKHEYQ

-334 GNTGHEEAASKAE
+334 GNTGNKETASKAE
-347 TEKYNAEKYDSDKRE
+347 TEKRNAEKYDSDKRE
-362 TSKNQAESSRLDN
+362 ASKSQEESSRLDN

-415 YGDYNAGDVTHV
+415 YGDSNAGDVTHV

-527 SGSGKYEPEQ
+527 SCSGKYEPEQ
-537 RAETAMREEAR
+537 RAETAIREEAR

-573 KSECESGNRVN
+573 KSERESGNRVN

-619 RVENLHNGN
+619 RVENLHNGS

-634 TNVVGGKTYASEAA
+634 TNVVGGKTYASEAT
-648 AAATAAADEMS
+648 AAATAAADEML

-669 ETDRENRNGSNSYS
+669 ETDRENRNGSNSYN
-683 EEDRRSNIY
+683 EYEDRRSNAY

-705 EMEKHQ
+705 EMERRQ
-711 REAETNRYNDYRNA
+711 REAEANRHNDYRNA
-725 ETDKNDQYNGSSKYE
+725 EANKNDQYSGSGKYE
-740 PEQRTEDAMREE
+740 PERRTEDAMREE
-752 TRREMDRRQQEADR
+752 TRREMDKRQQEADR
-766 YRNAETSRS
+766 YRNAETGRS

-794 NSNRDRQ
+794 SSNRDRQ
-801 VDSSSRTGSV
+801 VDSSSRTGSI
-811 HDAGNAGTRN
+811 HDAGTRN
-821 SMQSEQVGNL
+821 SMQ
-831 HNGSTNAGDV
+831 
-841 TNVIGGRTHASDAAA
+841 
-856 DTAATVTATA
+856 
-866 AVAEMTRREAA
+866 
-877 AKEQRETDRENRNG
+877 
-891 SNSYSEEDRRSNIYN
+891 
-906 SDTAA
+906 
-911 RDYDA
+911 
-916 GREMEKHQREAETN
+916 
-930 RYNDYRN
+930 
-937 AETDKNDQ
+937 
-945 YNGSSKYEPEQRTE
+945 PE
-959 DAMREET
+959 
-966 RREMDRRQQEADR
+966 
-979 YRNAETSRSETDAKR
+979 
-994 GENGTGNRVD
+994 
-1004 NSYNSNR
+1004 
-1011 DRQVDSSS
+1011 
-1019 RTGSV
+1019 
-1024 HDAGNAGTRNSM
+1024 H
-1036 QSEQVGNLHNGSTN
+1036 VGNLHNGSTN

-1088 AAAKEQRGVETNQYR
+1088 AAAKEQRRAETDPYR
-1103 TSGKYEPER
+1103 TSGKYEPEQ
-1112 RTEDAMREEIRM
+1112 RTEAAMREDDRR
-1124 EMDRRQREADIRRD
+1124 EMDRRQREADTRRD
-1138 DRITSPEKNQERPA
+1138 DRVTSPEKNQERPA

-1163 PGRQIDGTFKTGTVS
+1163 PGRQIDGTFQTGTVS
-1178 EAGKNASQPEKI
+1178 EAGKNVSQPEKI

-1215 NKSEA
+1215 NKS
-1220 TPVQPVVQG
+1220 
-1229 KKDIQN
+1229 
-1235 NQASGYRRDSYASAG
+1235 
-1250 MNAAVAGTA
+1250 AA
-1259 TIVNNTHK
+1259 
-1267 ASAAEKVVTEQKIPS
+1267 
-1282 ESRPQEHR
+1282 
-1290 IDNNYNT
+1290 
-1297 QPGHQIDGTFKTG
+1297 
-1310 TVSEAGKNASQ
+1310 
-1321 PEKIDSVHGG
+1321 
-1331 SSTAKESLNAIKA
+1331 
-1344 KDYSSGNKSTITPVQ
+1344 TPVQ

-1387 SDSTQNIG
+1387 SASTQNIG

-1443 KEGAKII
+1443 KEGSRII

-1471 INKAGAQV
+1471 INKAGAQI

-1513 VAAAAVGGVTNK
+1513 VAAAAAVGGVTNK

-1569 ASKSNKLIADSY
+1569 TSKSNKLIADSY

-1748 NATDINEIGEK
+1748 NATDINKIGEK
-1759 LVESGIT
+1759 LVEPGIA

-1987 INASNGK
+1987 IDASNGK

-1999 IEDGFFAASMAMLVE
+1999 IEDGFFAASMAMLVD

-2067 AGVNAYHKSKN
+2067 AGVNAYRKSKN

-2149 KKALTYG
+2149 QKALTYG
-2156 TRFTMSTGRL
+2156 ARFTMSTGRL

-2179 SKRAIR
+2179 GKRAIR

-2193 IKNLSIKSLKA
+2193 IKNLSIKSLKT

-2311 VGDPDNPS
+2311 IGDPDNPS

-2344 AGSDCDTLKKKLEA
+2344 AGSDCDTLKKKLGA

-2801 KPEFKMGIS
+2801 KPEFKMGIP

>member
-18 LLANLFQNGMAL
+18 LLANLFQKGMAL

-40 NIDLPE
+40 NVDLPE

-52 DMADAALDRVDLDKL
+52 DMADSALDRVDLDKL
-67 YENAGDFEIQDKYPE
+67 YENAGDFELQDKYPE

-98 PERVREDEA
+98 PERVREDET

-116 ELEEGVPE
+116 ELEEGAPE
-124 SLSTRDTV
+124 PLSTRDTV
-132 VKNII
+132 IKNIV

-185 AAREADAARLRE
+185 ASREADAARLRE
-197 QEFFDKRKAAEA
+197 QEFFDKRKAEEA

-219 EAERYTEKDTD
+219 DAERYTEKDID
-230 RSKSFEYRKDEVKI
+230 RSKSFEDRKDEAKI
-244 DKDYSTNTNKQVDS
+244 DKNYSTNADKQVDS

-266 NAGDAGKRRYQ
+266 NAGDAGKHEYQ

-334 GNTGHEEAASKAE
+334 GNTRNEEAASKAE
-347 TEKYNAEKYDSDKRE
+347 TEKRNAEKYDSDKRE
-362 TSKNQAESSRLDN
+362 TSKSKEESSRLDN
-375 NYSSKAESQIDGNSR
+375 SYSSKAESQIDGNSR

-415 YGDYNAGDVTHV
+415 YGDSNAGDVTHV
-427 VKSREY
+427 VKNREY

-485 TDSYGSDTALR
+485 ADSYGSDTALR

-573 KSECESGNRVN
+573 KSERESGNRVN

-628 TNAGDV
+628 TNVGDV

-648 AAATAAADEMS
+648 AAVTAAADEMS
-659 RRESAAKEQR
+659 RRESAVKEQR
-669 ETDRENRNGSNSYS
+669 DADR
-683 EEDRRSNIY
+683 
-692 NSDTAAR
+692 
-699 DYDAGR
+699 
-705 EMEKHQ
+705 
-711 REAETNRYNDYRNA
+711 
-725 ETDKNDQYNGSSKYE
+725 YNGSSKYE

-766 YRNAETSRS
+766 YRNS
-775 ETDAKRG
+775 ETG
-782 ENGTGNRVDNSY
+782 
-794 NSNRDRQ
+794 
-801 VDSSSRTGSV
+801 
-811 HDAGNAGTRN
+811 
-821 SMQSEQVGNL
+821 
-831 HNGSTNAGDV
+831 
-841 TNVIGGRTHASDAAA
+841 
-856 DTAATVTATA
+856 
-866 AVAEMTRREAA
+866 
-877 AKEQRETDRENRNG
+877 
-891 SNSYSEEDRRSNIYN
+891 
-906 SDTAA
+906 
-911 RDYDA
+911 
-916 GREMEKHQREAETN
+916 
-930 RYNDYRN
+930 
-937 AETDKNDQ
+937 
-945 YNGSSKYEPEQRTE
+945 
-959 DAMREET
+959 
-966 RREMDRRQQEADR
+966 
-979 YRNAETSRSETDAKR
+979 RSETDAKR

-1088 AAAKEQRGVETNQYR
+1088 AAAKEQRGAEADQYR
-1103 TSGKYEPER
+1103 TSEKYEPER

-1138 DRITSPEKNQERPA
+1138 DSITSPEKNQERPA
-1152 EHRID
+1152 GHRID

-1163 PGRQIDGTFKTGTVS
+1163 PGRQIDGTFKTGTIS

-1220 TPVQPVVQG
+1220 TPVQPAVQG
-1229 KKDIQN
+1229 KKDIPN

-1267 ASAAEKVVTEQKIPS
+1267 ASAAEKVVTEQKRPS

-1344 KDYSSGNKSTITPVQ
+1344 KDYSSGNKSTTTPVQ

-1387 SDSTQNIG
+1387 SASTQNIG

-1443 KEGAKII
+1443 KEGSRII

-1492 DNVIKTPGSSKLDVS
+1492 DNVIKTPGSSRLDVS

-1513 VAAAAVGGVTNK
+1513 VAAAAAVGGVTNK

-1543 DVSEAVVKQKN
+1543 DVSEAVVTQN
-1554 KSQLWNQAINNTQDL
+1554 NNSQLWNQAINNTQDL
-1569 ASKSNKLIADSY
+1569 TSNSNKLIADSY

-1748 NATDINEIGEK
+1748 NATDINKIGEK
-1759 LVESGIT
+1759 LVEPGIA

-1987 INASNGK
+1987 IDASNGK

-2067 AGVNAYHKSKN
+2067 EGVNAYRKSKN

-2090 RGLMIMLGGAG
+2090 RGLIIMLGGAG

-2149 KKALTYG
+2149 QKALTYG
-2156 TRFTMSTGRL
+2156 ARFTMSTGGL
-2166 VKRKGVKFTVKRR
+2166 VKRNGAKFTVKRR
-2179 SKRAIR
+2179 GKRAIR

-2193 IKNLSIKSLKA
+2193 IKNLSVKSLKT
-2204 MVQIIIRLLTML
+2204 MLQIIIRLLTML

-2269 DLLTLCHASFRNALS
+2269 DLLTLCHASFRSALS
-2284 GGGGGGTAASGTDPD
+2284 GGSSGGETSASGEENGT
-2299 GGPQMQKGDSSK
+2299 PQLQKGDSSK
-2311 VGDPDNPS
+2311 VEG
-2319 NSLYDVTQGTWWNTE
+2319 LYNVKTTTWWNNE
-2334 GKNSIDINWS
+2334 GNIDTVPAAVTGNPNADWT
-2344 AGSDCDTLKKKLEA
+2344 GDCKRIRDKLRDA
-2358 DGALESRNGY
+2358 NNLYSSNGY
-2368 AVAKYGD
+2368 AVTKIGD
-2375 KTVFLA
+2375 KTVYLVA
-2381 AFGTF
+2381 MGTY
-2386 WGKVGDVLKVEFNQ
+2386 WGKDGDVLKVTFNND
-2400 PISLGGEPAS
+2400 IVLGDEPATN
-2410 KEIYMMMFDTK
+2410 EIYVLKFDTK
-2421 AHKDTNYPAEP
+2421 AWEHTGYLQGEQ
-2432 EGVYGHHMPDGAH
+2432 EGIYGHHLGDG
-2445 TRDFAEFMGKDG
+2445 RDFLEFLAKDAGSGKRDG
-2457 EPENMNGKGYLPV
+2457 IPSGTIPQSAV
-2470 QATNLGSVLDG
+2470 NLGNILDD
-2481 TCDLATIGGG
+2481 TCDLGTVGGG
-2491 LSTSVSADVF
+2491 LSTNVNKDVF

-2516 QKNNIYYTFPEDQ
+2516 QKNNIYYTFPEDK

-2544 DKTTAKGAV
+2544 DKSSAKGAV

-2562 LISMVLAMYDFD
+2562 LISMILAMYDFD
-2574 INDVTSVKKTIL
+2574 INDTTSVKKTIL
-2586 AKADKSGINEEAA
+2586 AKEDKSGINEEAA

-2664 QGPDGLPTYDK
+2664 QGPDGLPTYNK

-2776 SSDKIKDINY
+2776 SSNDMKKPNY
-2786 KAKESVLKYGTQRIK
+2786 KAKESVLKNGIQKIK
-2801 KPEFKMGIS
+2801 KPEFKMGIP

-2829 TESQKEVCRHVYKFL
+2829 TESQKEVCQYVYKFL
-2844 TKDMTPKLTKE
+2844 TKEMTPKLTRE
-2855 QAVGVLVNIMHE
+2855 QAIGVLVNIKHE
-2867 SDFNYTATEHSD
+2867 CEFNYTDIENPD
-2879 GSGGYGLVQWT
+2879 GSGGYGLAQWT
-2890 GGRRTNL
+2890 AERRTNL
-2897 VTWCNNNGVKYNT
+2897 VTWCNNHGLKYNT
-2910 LEGQCKFLEYEFS
+2910 LEGQCKYLEYEFS

>member
-40 NIDLPE
+40 NVDLPE

-67 YENAGDFEIQDKYPE
+67 YENAGDFELQDKYPE

-88 SLQRDRENDE
+88 SLQRDRENDG

-116 ELEEGVPE
+116 ELEEGIPE
-124 SLSTRDTV
+124 PLSTRDTV

-185 AAREADAARLRE
+185 SAREDAAARLRE
-197 QEFFDKRKAAEA
+197 QEFFDKRKAEET

-219 EAERYTEKDTD
+219 EAERYTEKDTN
-230 RSKSFEYRKDEVKI
+230 RSKSFEDRKDEAKI
-244 DKDYSTNTNKQVDS
+244 DKDYSTNADKQVDS

-266 NAGDAGKRRYQ
+266 NAGDAGKHEYQ

-334 GNTGHEEAASKAE
+334 GNTGNKETASKAE
-347 TEKYNAEKYDSDKRE
+347 TEKRNAEKYDSDKRE
-362 TSKNQAESSRLDN
+362 ASKSQEESSRLDN

-415 YGDYNAGDVTHV
+415 YGDSNAGDVTHV

-537 RAETAMREEAR
+537 RAETAIREEAR

-573 KSECESGNRVN
+573 KSERESGNRVN

-619 RVENLHNGN
+619 RVENLHNGS

-634 TNVVGGKTYASEAA
+634 TNVVGGKTYASEAT
-648 AAATAAADEMS
+648 AAATAAADEML

-669 ETDRENRNGSNSYS
+669 ETDRENRNGSNSYN
-683 EEDRRSNIY
+683 EYEDRRSNAY

-705 EMEKHQ
+705 EMERRQ
-711 REAETNRYNDYRNA
+711 REAEANRHNDYRNA
-725 ETDKNDQYNGSSKYE
+725 EADKNDQYSGSGKYE
-740 PEQRTEDAMREE
+740 PERRTEDAMREE
-752 TRREMDRRQQEADR
+752 TRREMDKRQQEADR
-766 YRNAETSRS
+766 YRNAETGRS

-794 NSNRDRQ
+794 SSNRDRQ
-801 VDSSSRTGSV
+801 VDSSSRTGSI
-811 HDAGNAGTRN
+811 HDAGTRN
-821 SMQSEQVGNL
+821 SMQ
-831 HNGSTNAGDV
+831 
-841 TNVIGGRTHASDAAA
+841 
-856 DTAATVTATA
+856 
-866 AVAEMTRREAA
+866 
-877 AKEQRETDRENRNG
+877 
-891 SNSYSEEDRRSNIYN
+891 
-906 SDTAA
+906 
-911 RDYDA
+911 
-916 GREMEKHQREAETN
+916 
-930 RYNDYRN
+930 
-937 AETDKNDQ
+937 
-945 YNGSSKYEPEQRTE
+945 P
-959 DAMREET
+959 
-966 RREMDRRQQEADR
+966 
-979 YRNAETSRSETDAKR
+979 
-994 GENGTGNRVD
+994 
-1004 NSYNSNR
+1004 
-1011 DRQVDSSS
+1011 
-1019 RTGSV
+1019 
-1024 HDAGNAGTRNSM
+1024 
-1036 QSEQVGNLHNGSTN
+1036 EQVGNLHNGSTN

-1088 AAAKEQRGVETNQYR
+1088 AAAKEQRRAETDPYR
-1103 TSGKYEPER
+1103 TSGKYEPEQ
-1112 RTEDAMREEIRM
+1112 RTEAAMREDDRR
-1124 EMDRRQREADIRRD
+1124 EMDRRQREADTRRD
-1138 DRITSPEKNQERPA
+1138 DRVTSPEKNQERPA

-1163 PGRQIDGTFKTGTVS
+1163 PGRQIDGTFQTGTVS
-1178 EAGKNASQPEKI
+1178 EAGKNVSQPEKI

-1215 NKSEA
+1215 NKS
-1220 TPVQPVVQG
+1220 
-1229 KKDIQN
+1229 
-1235 NQASGYRRDSYASAG
+1235 
-1250 MNAAVAGTA
+1250 AA
-1259 TIVNNTHK
+1259 
-1267 ASAAEKVVTEQKIPS
+1267 
-1282 ESRPQEHR
+1282 
-1290 IDNNYNT
+1290 
-1297 QPGHQIDGTFKTG
+1297 
-1310 TVSEAGKNASQ
+1310 
-1321 PEKIDSVHGG
+1321 
-1331 SSTAKESLNAIKA
+1331 
-1344 KDYSSGNKSTITPVQ
+1344 TPVQ

-1387 SDSTQNIG
+1387 SASTQNIG

-1443 KEGAKII
+1443 KEGSRII
-1450 DSENKEHIYTAKDGN
+1450 DSENKKHIYTAKDGN

-1513 VAAAAVGGVTNK
+1513 VAAAAAVGGVTNK

-1569 ASKSNKLIADSY
+1569 TSKSNKLIADSY

-1748 NATDINEIGEK
+1748 NATDINKIGEK
-1759 LVESGIT
+1759 LVEPGIA

-1987 INASNGK
+1987 IDASNGK

-2020 NRRALK
+2020 NRRVLK

-2067 AGVNAYHKSKN
+2067 EGVNAYRKSKN

-2149 KKALTYG
+2149 QKALTYG
-2156 TRFTMSTGRL
+2156 ARFTMSTGRL
-2166 VKRKGVKFTVKRR
+2166 VKRKGAKFTVKRR
-2179 SKRAIR
+2179 GKRAIR

-2193 IKNLSIKSLKA
+2193 IKNLSVKSLKT
-2204 MVQIIIRLLTML
+2204 MLQIIIRLLTML

-2269 DLLTLCHASFRNALS
+2269 DLLTLCHASFRSALS
-2284 GGGGGGTAASGTDPD
+2284 GGSSGGETSASGEENGT
-2299 GGPQMQKGDSSK
+2299 PQLQKGDSSK
-2311 VGDPDNPS
+2311 VEG
-2319 NSLYDVTQGTWWNTE
+2319 LYNVKTTTWWNNE
-2334 GKNSIDINWS
+2334 GNIDTVPAAVTGNPNADWT
-2344 AGSDCDTLKKKLEA
+2344 GDCKRIRDKLRDA
-2358 DGALESRNGY
+2358 NNLYSSNGY
-2368 AVAKYGD
+2368 AVTKIGD
-2375 KTVFLA
+2375 KTVYLVA
-2381 AFGTF
+2381 MGTY
-2386 WGKVGDVLKVEFNQ
+2386 WGKDGDVLKVTFNND
-2400 PISLGGEPAS
+2400 IVLGDEPATN
-2410 KEIYMMMFDTK
+2410 EIYVLKFDTK
-2421 AHKDTNYPAEP
+2421 AWEHTGYLQGEQ
-2432 EGVYGHHMPDGAH
+2432 EGIYGHHLGDG
-2445 TRDFAEFMGKDG
+2445 RDFLEFLAKDAGSGKRDG
-2457 EPENMNGKGYLPV
+2457 IPSGTIPQSAV
-2470 QATNLGSVLDG
+2470 NLGNILDD
-2481 TCDLATIGGG
+2481 TCDLGTVGGG
-2491 LSTSVSADVF
+2491 LSTNVNKDVF

-2516 QKNNIYYTFPEDQ
+2516 QKNNIYYTFPEDK

-2544 DKTTAKGAV
+2544 DKSSAKGAV

-2562 LISMVLAMYDFD
+2562 LISMILAMYDFD
-2574 INDVTSVKKTIL
+2574 INDTTSVKKTIL
-2586 AKADKSGINEEAA
+2586 AKEDKSGINEEAA

-2664 QGPDGLPTYDK
+2664 QGPDGLPTYNK

-2776 SSDKIKDINY
+2776 SSNDMKKPNY
-2786 KAKESVLKYGTQRIK
+2786 KAKESVLKNGIQKIK
-2801 KPEFKMGIS
+2801 KPEFKMGIP

-2829 TESQKEVCRHVYKFL
+2829 TESQKEVCQYVYKFL
-2844 TKDMTPKLTKE
+2844 TKEMTPKLTRE
-2855 QAVGVLVNIMHE
+2855 QAIGVLVNIKHE
-2867 SDFNYTATEHSD
+2867 CEFNYTDIENPD
-2879 GSGGYGLVQWT
+2879 GSGGYGLAQWT
-2890 GGRRTNL
+2890 AERRTNL
-2897 VTWCNNNGVKYNT
+2897 VTWCNNHGLKYNT
-2910 LEGQCKFLEYEFS
+2910 LEGQCKYLEYEFS

>member
-40 NIDLPE
+40 NVDLPE

-67 YENAGDFEIQDKYPE
+67 YENAGDFELQDKYPE

-116 ELEEGVPE
+116 ELEEGIPE
-124 SLSTRDTV
+124 PLSTRDTV

-185 AAREADAARLRE
+185 SAREDAAARLRE
-197 QEFFDKRKAAEA
+197 QEFFDKRKAEET

-230 RSKSFEYRKDEVKI
+230 RSKSFEDRKDEAKI
-244 DKDYSTNTNKQVDS
+244 DKDYSTNADKRVDS
-258 SFRSDAVD
+258 SFRNDAVD

-277 QSEQVNNMHGGAN
+277 QSEQGNNMHGGAN
-290 DAGDVSNAIHSKTY
+290 DAGDVGNAIHSKTY
-304 GTETAAETAATAA
+304 GTETVAETAATAA

-334 GNTGHEEAASKAE
+334 SNTGHEETASKAE
-347 TEKYNAEKYDSDKRE
+347 TKEKYDSDKRE
-362 TSKNQAESSRLDN
+362 TSKSQEEPSRLDN
-375 NYSSKAESQIDGNSR
+375 SYSSKAESQIDGNSR

-415 YGDYNAGDVTHV
+415 YGDSNAGDVTHV

-443 REVDEAVRRDTAA
+443 REVDEEVRRDTAA

-502 EIERR
+502 EMERR
-507 QHEAEANR
+507 QREAEANR

-558 DKYRNAEAGKNETDT
+558 DKYRNAEAGKNEADT
-573 KSECESGNRVN
+573 KSERESGNRVN

-604 NDAGDAG
+604 NDAGDVG

-619 RVENLHNGN
+619 RVENLHNGS

-648 AAATAAADEMS
+648 ADATAAADEMS

-669 ETDRENRNGSNSYS
+669 EADRGNRNGSNSYN
-683 EEDRRSNIY
+683 EYEDRRPNTY

-705 EMEKHQ
+705 EMEIRQ
-711 REAETNRYNDYRNA
+711 REAEANRYNDYRNA
-725 ETDKNDQYNGSSKYE
+725 ETDKNDQYNGSGKYE

-766 YRNAETSRS
+766 YRNAETGRS

-811 HDAGNAGTRN
+811 NDAGDAGTRN

-841 TNVIGGRTHASDAAA
+841 TNVVGGKTYAS
-856 DTAATVTATA
+856 
-866 AVAEMTRREAA
+866 E
-877 AKEQRETDRENRNG
+877 
-891 SNSYSEEDRRSNIYN
+891 
-906 SDTAA
+906 
-911 RDYDA
+911 
-916 GREMEKHQREAETN
+916 
-930 RYNDYRN
+930 
-937 AETDKNDQ
+937 
-945 YNGSSKYEPEQRTE
+945 
-959 DAMREET
+959 
-966 RREMDRRQQEADR
+966 
-979 YRNAETSRSETDAKR
+979 
-994 GENGTGNRVD
+994 
-1004 NSYNSNR
+1004 
-1011 DRQVDSSS
+1011 
-1019 RTGSV
+1019 
-1024 HDAGNAGTRNSM
+1024 
-1036 QSEQVGNLHNGSTN
+1036 
-1050 AGDVTNVIGGRT
+1050 
-1062 HASDAAA
+1062 AAA

-1078 AAAAEMTRRE
+1078 AAAAEITRRE
-1088 AAAKEQRGVETNQYR
+1088 AAAKEQRGAEADQYR
-1103 TSGKYEPER
+1103 TSGKYEPEQ
-1112 RTEDAMREEIRM
+1112 RTETAMREEARM
-1124 EMDRRQREADIRRD
+1124 EMDRRQREADTRRD
-1138 DRITSPEKNQERPA
+1138 DRVPGPEKNQEKPA

-1163 PGRQIDGTFKTGTVS
+1163 PGRQIDGTFKTGT
-1178 EAGKNASQPEKI
+1178 I
-1190 DSVHGGSSTAKES
+1190 
-1203 LNAIKAKDYSGD
+1203 
-1215 NKSEA
+1215 
-1220 TPVQPVVQG
+1220 
-1229 KKDIQN
+1229 
-1235 NQASGYRRDSYASAG
+1235 
-1250 MNAAVAGTA
+1250 
-1259 TIVNNTHK
+1259 
-1267 ASAAEKVVTEQKIPS
+1267 
-1282 ESRPQEHR
+1282 
-1290 IDNNYNT
+1290 
-1297 QPGHQIDGTFKTG
+1297 
-1310 TVSEAGKNASQ
+1310 SEAGKNASQ

-1344 KDYSSGNKSTITPVQ
+1344 KDYSSGNKSTTTPVQ
-1359 PIFKN
+1359 PIFTN

-1387 SDSTQNIG
+1387 SASTQNIG

-1443 KEGAKII
+1443 KEGSKII

-1513 VAAAAVGGVTNK
+1513 VAAATAVGGVTNK

-1554 KSQLWNQAINNTQDL
+1554 KSQMWNQAINNTQDL
-1569 ASKSNKLIADSY
+1569 TSKSNKLIADSY

-1759 LVESGIT
+1759 FVESGIA

-1776 TISADDFVKDGD
+1776 TISADDFVQK
-1788 SFATNKLTERFG
+1788 EY
-1800 DRNLSN
+1800 
-1806 LLRRHQISGT
+1806 QIEDIEQASLEHASGA
-1816 IDRQGRIMHVMM
+1816 V
-1828 TRYAS
+1828 
-1833 NEMRKITFSKESID
+1833 
-1847 FIAQN
+1847 
-1852 YNKIISVNA
+1852 NKI
-1861 DTASKIAKI
+1861 
-1870 NSILEDRHLSDIEK
+1870 
-1884 ECLFDLRTQ
+1884 
-1893 LADKKMSCNVDKLKR
+1893 
-1908 QLKAGHLDEESAR
+1908 
-1921 LAQDYINVFENT
+1921 
-1933 RKTIIKNG
+1933 
-1941 IFAYDDS
+1941 
-1948 AYLKFQLEVAG
+1948 
-1959 LPTNVKMLQTMMDK
+1959 
-1973 NAIPEESMKLVQSY
+1973 AIVCPE
-1987 INASNGK
+1987 A
-1994 IKRGV
+1994 
-1999 IEDGFFAASMAMLVE
+1999 
-2014 ANNLPS
+2014 
-2020 NRRALK
+2020 
-2026 KLLKTGNVTEEQKA
+2026 
-2040 IIKNM
+2040 
-2045 LKINRINGIRNFVA
+2045 
-2059 RQAHKLQR
+2059 
-2067 AGVNAYHKSKN
+2067 
-2078 FLNKYMGSDYTF
+2078 
-2090 RGLMIMLGGAG
+2090 
-2101 KVRSIAMKAYR
+2101 
-2112 TIKFVRSVPMKFA
+2112 
-2125 RAVDATRKA
+2125 
-2134 AISVAKVSTSAFRAS
+2134 
-2149 KKALTYG
+2149 
-2156 TRFTMSTGRL
+2156 
-2166 VKRKGVKFTVKRR
+2166 
-2179 SKRAIR
+2179 
-2185 KFKMLGNG
+2185 
-2193 IKNLSIKSLKA
+2193 
-2204 MVQIIIRLLTML
+2204 
-2216 GTAILSAMAPILL
+2216 
-2229 ILLFVLIL
+2229 
-2237 IFSILSFI
+2237 
-2245 SNEGD
+2245 
-2250 EVYYDAGDEDT
+2250 
-2261 TEAAQEMV
+2261 
-2269 DLLTLCHASFRNALS
+2269 
-2284 GGGGGGTAASGTDPD
+2284 
-2299 GGPQMQKGDSSK
+2299 
-2311 VGDPDNPS
+2311 
-2319 NSLYDVTQGTWWNTE
+2319 
-2334 GKNSIDINWS
+2334 
-2344 AGSDCDTLKKKLEA
+2344 
-2358 DGALESRNGY
+2358 
-2368 AVAKYGD
+2368 
-2375 KTVFLA
+2375 
-2381 AFGTF
+2381 
-2386 WGKVGDVLKVEFNQ
+2386 
-2400 PISLGGEPAS
+2400 
-2410 KEIYMMMFDTK
+2410 
-2421 AHKDTNYPAEP
+2421 
-2432 EGVYGHHMPDGAH
+2432 
-2445 TRDFAEFMGKDG
+2445 
-2457 EPENMNGKGYLPV
+2457 
-2470 QATNLGSVLDG
+2470 
-2481 TCDLATIGGG
+2481 
-2491 LSTSVSADVF
+2491 
-2501 YRQEID
+2501 
-2507 QDVYRDIID
+2507 
-2516 QKNNIYYTFPEDQ
+2516 
-2529 ETPDG
+2529 
-2534 ISPTPTPEGY
+2534 
-2544 DKTTAKGAV
+2544 
-2553 YGFYNNNQE
+2553 
-2562 LISMVLAMYDFD
+2562 
-2574 INDVTSVKKTIL
+2574 
-2586 AKADKSGINEEAA
+2586 
-2599 DEAHELDVTNKID
+2599 
-2612 DDTWKLIAY
+2612 
-2621 FDKYGLD
+2621 
-2628 MTNYTIGGYDDLR
+2628 
-2641 YSTLVALFNASHIIT
+2641 
-2656 WTPVTQYH
+2656 
-2664 QGPDGLPTYDK
+2664 
-2675 NGKAIDETNTDGM
+2675 
-2688 TYQVPVMVYDTR
+2688 
-2700 LVSYKDG
+2700 
-2707 TTTRIPDVHQKTDAN
+2707 
-2722 GDLVFETKYKACPGH
+2722 
-2737 KKTSTAVITL
+2737 
-2747 HFDSLLDIK
+2747 
-2756 GWYDKNIYGV
+2756 
-2766 DDFDKENPNY
+2766 
-2776 SSDKIKDINY
+2776 
-2786 KAKESVLKYGTQRIK
+2786 
-2801 KPEFKMGIS
+2801 
-2810 GTCSD
+2810 
-2815 SGETSSGSFSPGVM
+2815 
-2829 TESQKEVCRHVYKFL
+2829 
-2844 TKDMTPKLTKE
+2844 
-2855 QAVGVLVNIMHE
+2855 
-2867 SDFNYTATEHSD
+2867 
-2879 GSGGYGLVQWT
+2879 
-2890 GGRRTNL
+2890 
-2897 VTWCNNNGVKYNT
+2897 
-2910 LEGQCKFLEYEFS
+2910 
-2923 SSAVWTNSGVNGFLQ
+2923 
-2938 CSSAYDAGRYFLKYF
+2938 
-2953 ERPAAKYEAQRE
+2953 
-2965 ASLNQDIATIESM
+2965 
-2978 L
+2978 

>member
-40 NIDLPE
+40 NVDLPE

-67 YENAGDFEIQDKYPE
+67 YENAGDFELQDKYPE

-116 ELEEGVPE
+116 ELEEGIPE
-124 SLSTRDTV
+124 PLSTRDTV

-171 ALEADEALN
+171 VLEADETLN

-185 AAREADAARLRE
+185 AARETDAARLRE
-197 QEFFDKRKAAEA
+197 QESFDKRKAEEA

-219 EAERYTEKDTD
+219 EAERYTKKDTD
-230 RSKSFEYRKDEVKI
+230 RSKSFEDRKDEAKI
-244 DKDYSTNTNKQVDS
+244 DKDYSTNADKQADS

-304 GTETAAETAATAA
+304 ETETAAETAATAA

-327 AKAQVGY
+327 AKAQGRY
-334 GNTGHEEAASKAE
+334 SNTGHEETASKAE

-362 TSKNQAESSRLDN
+362 TSKNQEESSRLDN
-375 NYSSKAESQIDGNSR
+375 SYSSKAESQIDGNSR

-415 YGDYNAGDVTHV
+415 YGDSNAGDVTHV

-466 RSRREQEE
+466 RNRREQEE
-474 RRERQERAERR
+474 RRERQERAEKRA
-485 TDSYGSDTALR
+485 DSYSSDATSR
-496 DEDTKR
+496 NEDIKH
-502 EIERR
+502 EMERR
-507 QHEAEANR
+507 QREAESNR
-515 YHDAEAGKRDQY
+515 YYDAEAGKRDQY

-537 RAETAMREEAR
+537 RTEAAMREEAR
-548 REMDK
+548 REIDK

-558 DKYRNAEAGKNETDT
+558 DKYRNAEAGKNETDA
-573 KSECESGNRVN
+573 KSERESGNRVN

-604 NDAGDAG
+604 KDAGDAG

-659 RRESAAKEQR
+659 RREPAAKEQR
-669 ETDRENRNGSNSYS
+669 EADRGNRNGSNSYN
-683 EEDRRSNIY
+683 EYEDRRSNIY

-699 DYDAGR
+699 DYDVGR
-705 EMEKHQ
+705 EMEKRQ
-711 REAETNRYNDYRNA
+711 REAEANRYNDYRNA
-725 ETDKNDQYNGSSKYE
+725 KTDKNDQYNGSSKYE
-740 PEQRTEDAMREE
+740 PEHRTEDAMREE

-766 YRNAETSRS
+766 YRNSETGRS

-794 NSNRDRQ
+794 NSNRD
-801 VDSSSRTGSV
+801 S
-811 HDAGNAGTRN
+811 
-821 SMQSEQVGNL
+821 
-831 HNGSTNAGDV
+831 
-841 TNVIGGRTHASDAAA
+841 
-856 DTAATVTATA
+856 
-866 AVAEMTRREAA
+866 
-877 AKEQRETDRENRNG
+877 
-891 SNSYSEEDRRSNIYN
+891 
-906 SDTAA
+906 
-911 RDYDA
+911 
-916 GREMEKHQREAETN
+916 
-930 RYNDYRN
+930 
-937 AETDKNDQ
+937 
-945 YNGSSKYEPEQRTE
+945 
-959 DAMREET
+959 
-966 RREMDRRQQEADR
+966 
-979 YRNAETSRSETDAKR
+979 
-994 GENGTGNRVD
+994 
-1004 NSYNSNR
+1004 
-1011 DRQVDSSS
+1011 QVDSSS

-1163 PGRQIDGTFKTGTVS
+1163 PGRQIDGTFKTETVS
-1178 EAGKNASQPEKI
+1178 EAGKNVSQPEKI

-1215 NKSEA
+1215 NKSAA
-1220 TPVQPVVQG
+1220 TPVQPVGQS
-1229 KKDIQN
+1229 KD
-1235 NQASGYRRDSYASAG
+1235 ASGSKQFGSNVTGNNIHEAQ
-1250 MNAAVAGTA
+1250 AAT
-1259 TIVNNTHK
+1259 T
-1267 ASAAEKVVTEQKIPS
+1267 
-1282 ESRPQEHR
+1282 
-1290 IDNNYNT
+1290 
-1297 QPGHQIDGTFKTG
+1297 
-1310 TVSEAGKNASQ
+1310 
-1321 PEKIDSVHGG
+1321 
-1331 SSTAKESLNAIKA
+1331 
-1344 KDYSSGNKSTITPVQ
+1344 KS
-1359 PIFKN
+1359 
-1364 KDSVELKK
+1364 
-1372 NGESKIDN
+1372 
-1380 IAREPGS
+1380 
-1387 SDSTQNIG
+1387 
-1395 LDSHSKKHV
+1395 V

-1411 MAGQKTSEN
+1411 TAGQKAAEN
-1420 FGKPDLNQSALE
+1420 FGSKNPSQAFVE
-1432 KNIKDSKKQLA
+1432 KSIAEKEKQAA
-1443 KEGAKII
+1443 KESSKIVG
-1450 DSENKEHIYTAKDGN
+1450 SENKEHIYTAKDGD

-1471 INKAGAQV
+1471 INKTGTQV
-1479 VDGHVSKE
+1479 VDGHVSKDV
-1487 ISGPA
+1487 SGPA

-1513 VAAAAVGGVTNK
+1513 VAAAAAVGGATNK

-1543 DVSEAVVKQKN
+1543 DVSEAVAKQKN
-1554 KSQLWNQAINNTQDL
+1554 KSQMWNQAINNTQDL
-1569 ASKSNKLIADSY
+1569 TSKSNKLIADSY

-1724 QIGSDGNSIITGTK
+1724 QIWSDGNSIITGTK

-1948 AYLKFQLEVAG
+1948 AYLKFQLEVSG

-2179 SKRAIR
+2179 GKRAIR

-2311 VGDPDNPS
+2311 IGDPDNPS

-2358 DGALESRNGY
+2358 DGVLESRNGY

-2375 KTVFLA
+2375 KTVFLV

-2421 AHKDTNYPAEP
+2421 AHIHTNYPAEP

>member
-40 NIDLPE
+40 NVDLPE

-67 YENAGDFEIQDKYPE
+67 YENAGDFELQDKYPE

-116 ELEEGVPE
+116 ELEEGIPE
-124 SLSTRDTV
+124 PLSTRDTV

-171 ALEADEALN
+171 VLEADETLN

-185 AAREADAARLRE
+185 AARETDAARLRE
-197 QEFFDKRKAAEA
+197 QESFDKRKAEEA

-219 EAERYTEKDTD
+219 EAERYTKKDTD
-230 RSKSFEYRKDEVKI
+230 RSKSFEDRKDEAKI
-244 DKDYSTNTNKQVDS
+244 DKDYSTNADKQADS

-304 GTETAAETAATAA
+304 ETETAAETAATAA

-327 AKAQVGY
+327 AKAQGRY
-334 GNTGHEEAASKAE
+334 SNTGHEETASKAE

-362 TSKNQAESSRLDN
+362 TSKNQEESSRLDN
-375 NYSSKAESQIDGNSR
+375 SYSSKAESQIDGNSR

-415 YGDYNAGDVTHV
+415 YGDSNAGDVTHV

-433 ETSKETADAR
+433 ETSKETANAR

-466 RSRREQEE
+466 RNRREQEE
-474 RRERQERAERR
+474 RRERQERAEKRA
-485 TDSYGSDTALR
+485 DSYSSDATSR
-496 DEDTKR
+496 NEDVKH
-502 EIERR
+502 EMERR
-507 QHEAEANR
+507 QREAESNR
-515 YHDAEAGKRDQY
+515 YYDAEAGKRDQY

-537 RAETAMREEAR
+537 RTEAAMREEAR
-548 REMDK
+548 REIDK

-558 DKYRNAEAGKNETDT
+558 DKYRNAEAGKNETDA
-573 KSECESGNRVN
+573 KSERESGNRVN

-604 NDAGDAG
+604 KDAGDAG

-659 RRESAAKEQR
+659 RREPAAKEQR
-669 ETDRENRNGSNSYS
+669 EADRGNRNGSNSYN
-683 EEDRRSNIY
+683 EYEDRRSNIY

-699 DYDAGR
+699 DYDVGR
-705 EMEKHQ
+705 EMEKRQ
-711 REAETNRYNDYRNA
+711 REAEANRYNDYRNA
-725 ETDKNDQYNGSSKYE
+725 KTDKNDQYNGSSKYE
-740 PEQRTEDAMREE
+740 PEHRTEDAMREE

-766 YRNAETSRS
+766 YRNSETGRS

-794 NSNRDRQ
+794 NSNRDSQ

-856 DTAATVTATA
+856 
-866 AVAEMTRREAA
+866 
-877 AKEQRETDRENRNG
+877 
-891 SNSYSEEDRRSNIYN
+891 
-906 SDTAA
+906 
-911 RDYDA
+911 
-916 GREMEKHQREAETN
+916 
-930 RYNDYRN
+930 
-937 AETDKNDQ
+937 
-945 YNGSSKYEPEQRTE
+945 
-959 DAMREET
+959 
-966 RREMDRRQQEADR
+966 
-979 YRNAETSRSETDAKR
+979 
-994 GENGTGNRVD
+994 
-1004 NSYNSNR
+1004 
-1011 DRQVDSSS
+1011 
-1019 RTGSV
+1019 
-1024 HDAGNAGTRNSM
+1024 
-1036 QSEQVGNLHNGSTN
+1036 
-1050 AGDVTNVIGGRT
+1050 
-1062 HASDAAA
+1062 
-1069 ATAATVTAT
+1069 AT

-1163 PGRQIDGTFKTGTVS
+1163 PGRQIDGTFKTETVS
-1178 EAGKNASQPEKI
+1178 EAGKNVSQPEKI

-1215 NKSEA
+1215 NKSAA
-1220 TPVQPVVQG
+1220 TPVQPVGQS
-1229 KKDIQN
+1229 KD
-1235 NQASGYRRDSYASAG
+1235 ASGSKQFGSNVTGNNIHEAQ
-1250 MNAAVAGTA
+1250 AAT
-1259 TIVNNTHK
+1259 T
-1267 ASAAEKVVTEQKIPS
+1267 
-1282 ESRPQEHR
+1282 
-1290 IDNNYNT
+1290 
-1297 QPGHQIDGTFKTG
+1297 
-1310 TVSEAGKNASQ
+1310 
-1321 PEKIDSVHGG
+1321 
-1331 SSTAKESLNAIKA
+1331 
-1344 KDYSSGNKSTITPVQ
+1344 KS
-1359 PIFKN
+1359 
-1364 KDSVELKK
+1364 
-1372 NGESKIDN
+1372 
-1380 IAREPGS
+1380 
-1387 SDSTQNIG
+1387 
-1395 LDSHSKKHV
+1395 V

-1411 MAGQKTSEN
+1411 TAGQKAAEN
-1420 FGKPDLNQSALE
+1420 FGSKNPSQAFVE
-1432 KNIKDSKKQLA
+1432 KSIAEKEKQAA
-1443 KEGAKII
+1443 KESSKIVG
-1450 DSENKEHIYTAKDGN
+1450 SENKEHIYTAKDGD

-1471 INKAGAQV
+1471 INKTGTQV
-1479 VDGHVSKE
+1479 VDGHVSKDV
-1487 ISGPA
+1487 SGPA

-1513 VAAAAVGGVTNK
+1513 VAAAAAVGGATNK

-1543 DVSEAVVKQKN
+1543 DVSEAVAKQKN
-1554 KSQLWNQAINNTQDL
+1554 KSQMWNQAINNTQDL
-1569 ASKSNKLIADSY
+1569 TSKSNKLIADSY

-1987 INASNGK
+1987 IDASNGK

-2067 AGVNAYHKSKN
+2067 AGVNAYRKSKN

-2179 SKRAIR
+2179 GKRAIR

-2269 DLLTLCHASFRNALS
+2269 DLLTLCHASFRSALS
-2284 GGGGGGTAASGTDPD
+2284 GGSSGGETSASGEENGT
-2299 GGPQMQKGDSSK
+2299 PQLQKGDSSK
-2311 VGDPDNPS
+2311 VEG
-2319 NSLYDVTQGTWWNTE
+2319 LYNVKTTTWWNNE
-2334 GKNSIDINWS
+2334 GNIDTVPAAVTGNPNADWT
-2344 AGSDCDTLKKKLEA
+2344 GDCKRIRDKLRDA
-2358 DGALESRNGY
+2358 NNLYSSNGY
-2368 AVAKYGD
+2368 AVTKIGD
-2375 KTVFLA
+2375 KTVYLVA
-2381 AFGTF
+2381 MGTY
-2386 WGKVGDVLKVEFNQ
+2386 WGKDGDVLKVTFNND
-2400 PISLGGEPAS
+2400 IVLGDEPATN
-2410 KEIYMMMFDTK
+2410 EIYVLKFDTK
-2421 AHKDTNYPAEP
+2421 AWEHTGYLQGEQ
-2432 EGVYGHHMPDGAH
+2432 EGIYGHHLGDG
-2445 TRDFAEFMGKDG
+2445 RDFLEFLAKDAGSGKRDG
-2457 EPENMNGKGYLPV
+2457 IPSGTIPQSAV
-2470 QATNLGSVLDG
+2470 NLGNILDD
-2481 TCDLATIGGG
+2481 TCDLGTVGGG
-2491 LSTSVSADVF
+2491 LSTNVNKDVF

-2516 QKNNIYYTFPEDQ
+2516 QKNNIYYTFPEDK

-2544 DKTTAKGAV
+2544 DKSSAKGAV

-2562 LISMVLAMYDFD
+2562 LISMILAMYDFD
-2574 INDVTSVKKTIL
+2574 INDTTSVKKTIL

-2664 QGPDGLPTYDK
+2664 QGPDGLPTYNK

-2737 KKTSTAVITL
+2737 KKTSAAVITL

-2776 SSDKIKDINY
+2776 SSNDMKKPNY
-2786 KAKESVLKYGTQRIK
+2786 KAKESVLKNGIQKIK
-2801 KPEFKMGIS
+2801 KPEFKMGIP

-2829 TESQKEVCRHVYKFL
+2829 TESQKEVCQYVYKFL
-2844 TKDMTPKLTKE
+2844 TKEMTPKLTRE
-2855 QAVGVLVNIMHE
+2855 QAIGVLVNIKHE
-2867 SDFNYTATEHSD
+2867 CEFNYTDIENPD
-2879 GSGGYGLVQWT
+2879 GSGGYGLAQWT
-2890 GGRRTNL
+2890 AERRTNL
-2897 VTWCNNNGVKYNT
+2897 VTWCNNHGLKYNT
-2910 LEGQCKFLEYEFS
+2910 LEGQCKYLEYEFS

>member
-40 NIDLPE
+40 NVDLPE

-67 YENAGDFEIQDKYPE
+67 YENAGDFELQDKYPE

-116 ELEEGVPE
+116 ELEEGIPE
-124 SLSTRDTV
+124 PLSTRDTV

-171 ALEADEALN
+171 VLEADETLN

-185 AAREADAARLRE
+185 AARETDAARLRE
-197 QEFFDKRKAAEA
+197 QESFDKRKAEEA

-219 EAERYTEKDTD
+219 EAERYTKKDTD
-230 RSKSFEYRKDEVKI
+230 RSKSFEDRKDEAKI
-244 DKDYSTNTNKQVDS
+244 DKDYSTNADKQADS

-304 GTETAAETAATAA
+304 ETETAAETAATAA

-327 AKAQVGY
+327 AKAQGRY
-334 GNTGHEEAASKAE
+334 SNTGHEETASKAE

-362 TSKNQAESSRLDN
+362 TSKNQEESSRLDN
-375 NYSSKAESQIDGNSR
+375 SYSSKAESQIDGNSR

-415 YGDYNAGDVTHV
+415 YGDSNAGDVTHV

-466 RSRREQEE
+466 RNRREQEE
-474 RRERQERAERR
+474 RRERQERAEKRA
-485 TDSYGSDTALR
+485 DSYSSDATSR
-496 DEDTKR
+496 NEDIKH
-502 EIERR
+502 EMERR
-507 QHEAEANR
+507 QREAESNR
-515 YHDAEAGKRDQY
+515 YYDAEAGKRDQY

-537 RAETAMREEAR
+537 RTEAAMREEAR
-548 REMDK
+548 REIDK

-558 DKYRNAEAGKNETDT
+558 DKYRNAEAGKNETDA
-573 KSECESGNRVN
+573 KSERESGNRVN

-604 NDAGDAG
+604 KDAGDAG

-659 RRESAAKEQR
+659 RREPAAKEQR
-669 ETDRENRNGSNSYS
+669 EADRGNRNGSNSYN
-683 EEDRRSNIY
+683 EYEDRRSNIY

-699 DYDAGR
+699 DYDVGR
-705 EMEKHQ
+705 EMEKRQ
-711 REAETNRYNDYRNA
+711 REAEANRYNDYRNA
-725 ETDKNDQYNGSSKYE
+725 KTDKNDQYNGSSKYE
-740 PEQRTEDAMREE
+740 PEHRTEDAMREE

-766 YRNAETSRS
+766 YRNSETGRS

-794 NSNRDRQ
+794 NSNRD
-801 VDSSSRTGSV
+801 S
-811 HDAGNAGTRN
+811 
-821 SMQSEQVGNL
+821 
-831 HNGSTNAGDV
+831 
-841 TNVIGGRTHASDAAA
+841 
-856 DTAATVTATA
+856 
-866 AVAEMTRREAA
+866 
-877 AKEQRETDRENRNG
+877 
-891 SNSYSEEDRRSNIYN
+891 
-906 SDTAA
+906 
-911 RDYDA
+911 
-916 GREMEKHQREAETN
+916 
-930 RYNDYRN
+930 
-937 AETDKNDQ
+937 
-945 YNGSSKYEPEQRTE
+945 
-959 DAMREET
+959 
-966 RREMDRRQQEADR
+966 
-979 YRNAETSRSETDAKR
+979 
-994 GENGTGNRVD
+994 
-1004 NSYNSNR
+1004 
-1011 DRQVDSSS
+1011 QVDSSS

-1163 PGRQIDGTFKTGTVS
+1163 PGRQIDGTFKTETVS
-1178 EAGKNASQPEKI
+1178 EAGKNVSQPEKI

-1215 NKSEA
+1215 NKSAA
-1220 TPVQPVVQG
+1220 TPVQPVGQS
-1229 KKDIQN
+1229 KD
-1235 NQASGYRRDSYASAG
+1235 ASGSKQFGSNVTGNNIHEAQ
-1250 MNAAVAGTA
+1250 AAT
-1259 TIVNNTHK
+1259 T
-1267 ASAAEKVVTEQKIPS
+1267 
-1282 ESRPQEHR
+1282 
-1290 IDNNYNT
+1290 
-1297 QPGHQIDGTFKTG
+1297 
-1310 TVSEAGKNASQ
+1310 
-1321 PEKIDSVHGG
+1321 
-1331 SSTAKESLNAIKA
+1331 
-1344 KDYSSGNKSTITPVQ
+1344 KS
-1359 PIFKN
+1359 
-1364 KDSVELKK
+1364 
-1372 NGESKIDN
+1372 
-1380 IAREPGS
+1380 
-1387 SDSTQNIG
+1387 
-1395 LDSHSKKHV
+1395 V

-1411 MAGQKTSEN
+1411 TAGQKAAEN
-1420 FGKPDLNQSALE
+1420 FGSKNPSQAFVE
-1432 KNIKDSKKQLA
+1432 KSIAEKEKQAA
-1443 KEGAKII
+1443 KESSKIVG
-1450 DSENKEHIYTAKDGN
+1450 SENKEHIYTAKDGD

-1471 INKAGAQV
+1471 INKTGTQV
-1479 VDGHVSKE
+1479 VDGHVSKDV
-1487 ISGPA
+1487 SGPA

-1513 VAAAAVGGVTNK
+1513 VAAAAAVGGATNK

-1543 DVSEAVVKQKN
+1543 DVSEAVAKQKN
-1554 KSQLWNQAINNTQDL
+1554 KSQMWNQAINNTQDL
-1569 ASKSNKLIADSY
+1569 TSKSNKLIADSY

-1776 TISADDFVKDGD
+1776 TISVDDFVKDGD

-1806 LLRRHQISGT
+1806 LLRRHQISET

-1948 AYLKFQLEVAG
+1948 AYLKFQLEVSG

-2179 SKRAIR
+2179 GKRAIR

-2311 VGDPDNPS
+2311 IGDPDNPS

-2358 DGALESRNGY
+2358 DGVLESRNGY

-2375 KTVFLA
+2375 KTVFLV

-2421 AHKDTNYPAEP
+2421 AHIHTNYPAEP

>member
-6 VDYILSSTDGIE
+6 VDCILSSTDGIE

-30 DLVDVTRARD
+30 DIVDVTRVRD
-40 NIDLPE
+40 NVDLPE
-46 DERHIY
+46 DERRIY
-52 DMADAALDRVDLDKL
+52 DMADAALDRIDLDKL
-67 YENAGDFEIQDKYPE
+67 YESAGDFELQDKYPE

-88 SLQRDRENDE
+88 SLLRDRENDE

-107 GEAEEEIEE
+107 GEVEEEIEE
-116 ELEEGVPE
+116 ELEEGAPE
-124 SLSTRDTV
+124 PLSTRDTV
-132 VKNII
+132 IKNIV

-171 ALEADEALN
+171 ALESDEVLN
-180 KEREL
+180 REREL
-185 AAREADAARLRE
+185 AARESDAARLRE
-197 QEFFDKRKAAEA
+197 QEFFDKRKAEEA
-209 DFDEKARREK
+209 DFDEKTRREK
-219 EAERYTEKDTD
+219 ETERYTEKDID
-230 RSKSFEYRKDEVKI
+230 RSKSFEDRKDEAKI
-244 DKDYSTNTNKQVDS
+244 DKDYSSSADKQVDS

-266 NAGDAGKRRYQ
+266 NAGDVGKHGYQ
-277 QSEQVNNMHGGAN
+277 QSEQIDNMHGGTN
-290 DAGDVSNAIHSKTY
+290 DVGDVSNAIHNKTY

-327 AKAQVGY
+327 AKAQAGY
-334 GNTGHEEAASKAE
+334 GNTGHDETASRAE
-347 TEKYNAEKYDSDKRE
+347 TEKRNAEGYSSDKRE
-362 TSKNQAESSRLDN
+362 TSKSQEESSRLDN
-375 NYSSKAESQIDGNSR
+375 SYSSKTESQIDGNSR

-408 EQIGSTH
+408 EQIDSTH
-415 YGDYNAGDVTHV
+415 YGDSNAGDVTHV
-427 VKSREY
+427 VKSKEY

-443 REVDEAVRRDTAA
+443 KEVEEAVRRDTAA
-456 REQKEAEGDR
+456 REQKEAESDH

-485 TDSYGSDTALR
+485 TDFYGSDVTSR

-507 QHEAEANR
+507 QREAEANR
-515 YHDAEAGKRDQY
+515 YRDIEADKRDQH

-537 RAETAMREEAR
+537 RTEAAMRDEAL
-548 REMDK
+548 REMDR

-558 DKYRNAEAGKNETDT
+558 DKYRNTEAGKNETDT
-573 KSECESGNRVN
+573 KREQESGTGNRVN
-584 NDYNSNRESQIDS
+584 NDYNSNRESQIDN

-611 TRSSMQSE
+611 TRNSMQSE
-619 RVENLHNGN
+619 RVENLHNGS

-669 ETDRENRNGSNSYS
+669 EADR
-683 EEDRRSNIY
+683 
-692 NSDTAAR
+692 
-699 DYDAGR
+699 
-705 EMEKHQ
+705 
-711 REAETNRYNDYRNA
+711 
-725 ETDKNDQYNGSSKYE
+725 YNGSSKYE

-766 YRNAETSRS
+766 YRNS
-775 ETDAKRG
+775 ETG
-782 ENGTGNRVDNSY
+782 
-794 NSNRDRQ
+794 
-801 VDSSSRTGSV
+801 
-811 HDAGNAGTRN
+811 
-821 SMQSEQVGNL
+821 
-831 HNGSTNAGDV
+831 
-841 TNVIGGRTHASDAAA
+841 
-856 DTAATVTATA
+856 
-866 AVAEMTRREAA
+866 
-877 AKEQRETDRENRNG
+877 
-891 SNSYSEEDRRSNIYN
+891 
-906 SDTAA
+906 
-911 RDYDA
+911 
-916 GREMEKHQREAETN
+916 
-930 RYNDYRN
+930 
-937 AETDKNDQ
+937 
-945 YNGSSKYEPEQRTE
+945 
-959 DAMREET
+959 
-966 RREMDRRQQEADR
+966 
-979 YRNAETSRSETDAKR
+979 RSETDAKR

-1088 AAAKEQRGVETNQYR
+1088 AAAKEQRGAEADQYR

-1138 DRITSPEKNQERPA
+1138 DRIARPEKNQERPA

-1163 PGRQIDGTFKTGTVS
+1163 PGRQIDGTFKTGTIS

-1220 TPVQPVVQG
+1220 TPVQPAVQG
-1229 KKDIQN
+1229 KKDIPN

-1267 ASAAEKVVTEQKIPS
+1267 ASAAEKVVTEQKRPS

-1344 KDYSSGNKSTITPVQ
+1344 KDYSSGNKSTTTPVQ

-1372 NGESKIDN
+1372 NGESKINN

-1387 SDSTQNIG
+1387 SASTQNIG

-1443 KEGAKII
+1443 KEGSRII

-1513 VAAAAVGGVTNK
+1513 VAAAAAVGGVTNK

-1569 ASKSNKLIADSY
+1569 TSKSNKLIADSY

-1748 NATDINEIGEK
+1748 NATDINKIGEK
-1759 LVESGIT
+1759 LVEPGIA

-1987 INASNGK
+1987 IDASNGK

-2067 AGVNAYHKSKN
+2067 AGVNAYRKSKN

-2149 KKALTYG
+2149 QKALTYG
-2156 TRFTMSTGRL
+2156 ARFTMSTGRL

-2179 SKRAIR
+2179 GKRAIR

-2193 IKNLSIKSLKA
+2193 IKNLSIKSLKT

-2269 DLLTLCHASFRNALS
+2269 DLLTLCHASFRSALS
-2284 GGGGGGTAASGTDPD
+2284 GGSSGGETSASGEENGT
-2299 GGPQMQKGDSSK
+2299 PQLQKGDSSK
-2311 VGDPDNPS
+2311 VEG
-2319 NSLYDVTQGTWWNTE
+2319 LYNVKTTTWWNNE
-2334 GKNSIDINWS
+2334 GNIDTVPAAVTGNPNADWT
-2344 AGSDCDTLKKKLEA
+2344 GDCKRIRDKLRDA
-2358 DGALESRNGY
+2358 NNLYSSNGY
-2368 AVAKYGD
+2368 AVTKIGD
-2375 KTVFLA
+2375 KTVYLVA
-2381 AFGTF
+2381 MGTY
-2386 WGKVGDVLKVEFNQ
+2386 WGKDGDVLKVTFNND
-2400 PISLGGEPAS
+2400 IVLGDEPATN
-2410 KEIYMMMFDTK
+2410 EIYVLKFDTK
-2421 AHKDTNYPAEP
+2421 AWEHTGYLQGEQ
-2432 EGVYGHHMPDGAH
+2432 EGIYGHHLGDG
-2445 TRDFAEFMGKDG
+2445 RDFLEFLAKDAGSGKRDG
-2457 EPENMNGKGYLPV
+2457 IPSGTIPQSAV
-2470 QATNLGSVLDG
+2470 NLGNILDD
-2481 TCDLATIGGG
+2481 TCDLGTVGGG
-2491 LSTSVSADVF
+2491 LSTNVNKDVF

-2516 QKNNIYYTFPEDQ
+2516 QKNNIYYTFPEDK

-2544 DKTTAKGAV
+2544 DKSSAKGAV

-2562 LISMVLAMYDFD
+2562 LISMILAMYDFD
-2574 INDVTSVKKTIL
+2574 INDTTSVKKTIL

-2664 QGPDGLPTYDK
+2664 QGPDGLPTYNK

-2776 SSDKIKDINY
+2776 SSNDMKKPNY
-2786 KAKESVLKYGTQRIK
+2786 KAKESVLKNGIQKIK
-2801 KPEFKMGIS
+2801 KPEFKMGIP

-2829 TESQKEVCRHVYKFL
+2829 TESQKEVCQYVYKFL
-2844 TKDMTPKLTKE
+2844 TKEMTPKLTRE
-2855 QAVGVLVNIMHE
+2855 QAIGVLVNIKHE
-2867 SDFNYTATEHSD
+2867 CEFNYTDIENPD
-2879 GSGGYGLVQWT
+2879 GSGGYGLAQWT
-2890 GGRRTNL
+2890 AERRTNL
-2897 VTWCNNNGVKYNT
+2897 VTWCNNHGLKYNT
-2910 LEGQCKFLEYEFS
+2910 LEGQCKYLEYEFS

>member
-67 YENAGDFEIQDKYPE
+67 YENAGDFELQDKYPE

-98 PERVREDEA
+98 PERIREDEA

-116 ELEEGVPE
+116 ELEEGIPE
-124 SLSTRDTV
+124 PLSTRDTV

-185 AAREADAARLRE
+185 AAREDAAARLRE
-197 QEFFDKRKAAEA
+197 QEFFDKRKAEET

-230 RSKSFEYRKDEVKI
+230 RSKSFEDKKDEAKI
-244 DKDYSTNTNKQVDS
+244 DKDYSTNADKQVDS

-266 NAGDAGKRRYQ
+266 NAGDAGKHEYQ

-304 GTETAAETAATAA
+304 GTETAAETAATTA

-334 GNTGHEEAASKAE
+334 GNTGNKETASKAE
-347 TEKYNAEKYDSDKRE
+347 TEKRNAEKYDSDKRE
-362 TSKNQAESSRLDN
+362 ASKSQEESSRLDN
-375 NYSSKAESQIDGNSR
+375 SYSSKAESQIDGNSR
-390 TGSVNDAG
+390 TGSVNDAS

-415 YGDYNAGDVTHV
+415 YGDSNAGDVTHV

-537 RAETAMREEAR
+537 RAEAAIREEAR

-573 KSECESGNRVN
+573 KSERESGNRVN

-628 TNAGDV
+628 TNVGDV

-659 RRESAAKEQR
+659 RREPAAKEQR
-669 ETDRENRNGSNSYS
+669 EADRGNRNGSNSYN
-683 EEDRRSNIY
+683 EYEDRRSNIY

-705 EMEKHQ
+705 EMEKRQ
-711 REAETNRYNDYRNA
+711 REAEANRYNDYRNT

-740 PEQRTEDAMREE
+740 PEHRTEDAMREE

-766 YRNAETSRS
+766 YHNAETGRS
-775 ETDAKRG
+775 ETDAKRD
-782 ENGTGNRVDNSY
+782 ESRTGNRVDNSY

-841 TNVIGGRTHASDAAA
+841 TNVIGGRTHAF
-856 DTAATVTATA
+856 
-866 AVAEMTRREAA
+866 
-877 AKEQRETDRENRNG
+877 
-891 SNSYSEEDRRSNIYN
+891 
-906 SDTAA
+906 
-911 RDYDA
+911 
-916 GREMEKHQREAETN
+916 
-930 RYNDYRN
+930 
-937 AETDKNDQ
+937 
-945 YNGSSKYEPEQRTE
+945 
-959 DAMREET
+959 
-966 RREMDRRQQEADR
+966 
-979 YRNAETSRSETDAKR
+979 
-994 GENGTGNRVD
+994 
-1004 NSYNSNR
+1004 
-1011 DRQVDSSS
+1011 
-1019 RTGSV
+1019 
-1024 HDAGNAGTRNSM
+1024 
-1036 QSEQVGNLHNGSTN
+1036 
-1050 AGDVTNVIGGRT
+1050 
-1062 HASDAAA
+1062 DAAA

-1078 AAAAEMTRRE
+1078 AAAAEMARRE
-1088 AAAKEQRGVETNQYR
+1088 AAAKEQRGVETDQYR

-1138 DRITSPEKNQERPA
+1138 DRVTSPEKNQERPA

-1190 DSVHGGSSTAKES
+1190 DSVHGGSST
-1203 LNAIKAKDYSGD
+1203 
-1215 NKSEA
+1215 
-1220 TPVQPVVQG
+1220 T
-1229 KKDIQN
+1229 
-1235 NQASGYRRDSYASAG
+1235 
-1250 MNAAVAGTA
+1250 
-1259 TIVNNTHK
+1259 
-1267 ASAAEKVVTEQKIPS
+1267 
-1282 ESRPQEHR
+1282 
-1290 IDNNYNT
+1290 
-1297 QPGHQIDGTFKTG
+1297 
-1310 TVSEAGKNASQ
+1310 
-1321 PEKIDSVHGG
+1321 
-1331 SSTAKESLNAIKA
+1331 KESLNAIKA
-1344 KDYSSGNKSTITPVQ
+1344 KDYSSGNKSTTTPVQ

-1387 SDSTQNIG
+1387 SASTQNIG

-1443 KEGAKII
+1443 KEGSRII

-1513 VAAAAVGGVTNK
+1513 VAAAAAVGGVTNK

-1554 KSQLWNQAINNTQDL
+1554 KSQLWNQAINNTQNL
-1569 ASKSNKLIADSY
+1569 TSKSNKLIADSY

-1748 NATDINEIGEK
+1748 NATDINKIGEK
-1759 LVESGIT
+1759 LVEPGIA

-1987 INASNGK
+1987 IDASNGK

-2067 AGVNAYHKSKN
+2067 EGVNAYRKSKN

-2149 KKALTYG
+2149 QKALTYG
-2156 TRFTMSTGRL
+2156 ARFTMSTGRL
-2166 VKRKGVKFTVKRR
+2166 VKRKGAKFTVKRR
-2179 SKRAIR
+2179 GKRAIR

-2193 IKNLSIKSLKA
+2193 IKNLSVKSLKT
-2204 MVQIIIRLLTML
+2204 MLQIIIRLLTML

-2269 DLLTLCHASFRNALS
+2269 DLLTLCHASFRSALS
-2284 GGGGGGTAASGTDPD
+2284 GGSSGGETSASGEENGT
-2299 GGPQMQKGDSSK
+2299 PQLQKGDSSK
-2311 VGDPDNPS
+2311 VEG
-2319 NSLYDVTQGTWWNTE
+2319 LYNVKTTTWWNNE
-2334 GKNSIDINWS
+2334 GNIDTVPAAVTGNPNADWT
-2344 AGSDCDTLKKKLEA
+2344 GDCKRIRDKLRDA
-2358 DGALESRNGY
+2358 NNLYSSNGY
-2368 AVAKYGD
+2368 AVTKIGG
-2375 KTVFLA
+2375 KTVYLVA
-2381 AFGTF
+2381 MGTY
-2386 WGKVGDVLKVEFNQ
+2386 WGKDGDVLKVTFNND
-2400 PISLGGEPAS
+2400 IVLGDEPATN
-2410 KEIYMMMFDTK
+2410 EIYVLKFDTK
-2421 AHKDTNYPAEP
+2421 AWEHTGYLQGEQ
-2432 EGVYGHHMPDGAH
+2432 EGIYGHHLGDG
-2445 TRDFAEFMGKDG
+2445 RDFLEFLAKDAGSGKRDG
-2457 EPENMNGKGYLPV
+2457 IPSGTIPQSAV
-2470 QATNLGSVLDG
+2470 NLGNILDD
-2481 TCDLATIGGG
+2481 TCDLGTVGGG
-2491 LSTSVSADVF
+2491 LSTNVNKDVF

-2516 QKNNIYYTFPEDQ
+2516 QKNNIYYTFPEDK

-2544 DKTTAKGAV
+2544 DKSSAKGAV

-2562 LISMVLAMYDFD
+2562 LISMILAMYDFD
-2574 INDVTSVKKTIL
+2574 INDTTSVKKTIL
-2586 AKADKSGINEEAA
+2586 AKEDKSGINEEAA

-2664 QGPDGLPTYDK
+2664 QGPDGLPTYNK

-2776 SSDKIKDINY
+2776 SSNDMKKPNY
-2786 KAKESVLKYGTQRIK
+2786 KAKESVLKNGIQKIK
-2801 KPEFKMGIS
+2801 KPEFKMGIP

-2829 TESQKEVCRHVYKFL
+2829 TESQKEVCQYVYKFL
-2844 TKDMTPKLTKE
+2844 TKEMTPKLTRE
-2855 QAVGVLVNIMHE
+2855 QAIGVLVNIKHE
-2867 SDFNYTATEHSD
+2867 CEFNYTDIENPD
-2879 GSGGYGLVQWT
+2879 GSGGYGLAQWT
-2890 GGRRTNL
+2890 AERRTNL
-2897 VTWCNNNGVKYNT
+2897 VTWCNNHGLKYNT
-2910 LEGQCKFLEYEFS
+2910 LEGQCKYLEYEFS

>member
-40 NIDLPE
+40 NVDLPE

-67 YENAGDFEIQDKYPE
+67 YENAGDFELQDKYPE

-116 ELEEGVPE
+116 ELEEGIPE
-124 SLSTRDTV
+124 PLSTRDTV

-171 ALEADEALN
+171 VLEADETLN

-185 AAREADAARLRE
+185 AARETDAARLRE
-197 QEFFDKRKAAEA
+197 QESFDKRKAEEA

-219 EAERYTEKDTD
+219 EAERYTKKDTD
-230 RSKSFEYRKDEVKI
+230 RSKSFEDRKDEAKI
-244 DKDYSTNTNKQVDS
+244 DKDYSTNADKQADS

-304 GTETAAETAATAA
+304 ETETAAETAATAA

-334 GNTGHEEAASKAE
+334 GNTGNKETASKAE
-347 TEKYNAEKYDSDKRE
+347 TEKRNAEKYDSDKRE
-362 TSKNQAESSRLDN
+362 ASKSQEESSRLDN

-415 YGDYNAGDVTHV
+415 YGDSNAGDVTHV

-466 RSRREQEE
+466 RNRREQEE

-558 DKYRNAEAGKNETDT
+558 DKYRNAETSR
-573 KSECESGNRVN
+573 SEIDAKRGENGTGNKVDN
-584 NDYNSNRESQIDS
+584 SYNSNRDSQIDS

-604 NDAGDAG
+604 KDAGDAG

-659 RRESAAKEQR
+659 RREPAAKEQR
-669 ETDRENRNGSNSYS
+669 EADRGNRNGSNSYN
-683 EEDRRSNIY
+683 EYEDRRSNIY

-699 DYDAGR
+699 DYDVGR
-705 EMEKHQ
+705 EMEKRQ
-711 REAETNRYNDYRNA
+711 REAEANRYNDYRNA
-725 ETDKNDQYNGSSKYE
+725 ETDKNDKYNGSSKYE
-740 PEQRTEDAMREE
+740 PEHRTEDAMREE

-766 YRNAETSRS
+766 YRNSETGRS

-794 NSNRDRQ
+794 NSNRD
-801 VDSSSRTGSV
+801 S
-811 HDAGNAGTRN
+811 
-821 SMQSEQVGNL
+821 
-831 HNGSTNAGDV
+831 
-841 TNVIGGRTHASDAAA
+841 
-856 DTAATVTATA
+856 
-866 AVAEMTRREAA
+866 
-877 AKEQRETDRENRNG
+877 
-891 SNSYSEEDRRSNIYN
+891 
-906 SDTAA
+906 
-911 RDYDA
+911 
-916 GREMEKHQREAETN
+916 
-930 RYNDYRN
+930 
-937 AETDKNDQ
+937 
-945 YNGSSKYEPEQRTE
+945 
-959 DAMREET
+959 
-966 RREMDRRQQEADR
+966 
-979 YRNAETSRSETDAKR
+979 
-994 GENGTGNRVD
+994 
-1004 NSYNSNR
+1004 
-1011 DRQVDSSS
+1011 QVDSSS

-1078 AAAAEMTRRE
+1078 VAAAEMTRRE
-1088 AAAKEQRGVETNQYR
+1088 AAAKEQRGAEADQYR

-1124 EMDRRQREADIRRD
+1124 EMDRRQREEDIRRD

-1163 PGRQIDGTFKTGTVS
+1163 PGRQIDGTFKTRTVS
-1178 EAGKNASQPEKI
+1178 EAGKNARSEER
-1190 DSVHGGSSTAKES
+1190 SVGKEGVRLCAKES

-1220 TPVQPVVQG
+1220 TPVQSVVQG
-1229 KKDIQN
+1229 KKDIPN

-1267 ASAAEKVVTEQKIPS
+1267 ASAAEKVVIEQKRPS

-1387 SDSTQNIG
+1387 SASTQNIG

-1443 KEGAKII
+1443 KEGSKII

-1569 ASKSNKLIADSY
+1569 TSKSNKLIADSY

-1630 IGNSIAAAKIGA
+1630 IGNSIEAAKIGA

-1748 NATDINEIGEK
+1748 NATDINKIGEK
-1759 LVESGIT
+1759 LVEPGIA

-1987 INASNGK
+1987 IDASNGK

-2149 KKALTYG
+2149 KKALTHG

-2179 SKRAIR
+2179 GKRAIR

-2311 VGDPDNPS
+2311 IGDPDNPS

-2358 DGALESRNGY
+2358 DGVLESRNGY

-2375 KTVFLA
+2375 KTVFLV

-2421 AHKDTNYPAEP
+2421 AHIHTNYPAEP

>member
-40 NIDLPE
+40 NVDLPE

-67 YENAGDFEIQDKYPE
+67 YENAGDFELQDKYPE

-116 ELEEGVPE
+116 ELEEGIPE
-124 SLSTRDTV
+124 PLSTRDTV

-171 ALEADEALN
+171 VLEADETLN

-185 AAREADAARLRE
+185 AARETDAARLRE
-197 QEFFDKRKAAEA
+197 QESFDKRKAEEA

-219 EAERYTEKDTD
+219 EAERYTKKDTD
-230 RSKSFEYRKDEVKI
+230 RSKSFEDRKDEAKI
-244 DKDYSTNTNKQVDS
+244 DKDYSTNADKQADS

-304 GTETAAETAATAA
+304 ETETAAETAATAA

-327 AKAQVGY
+327 AKAQGRY
-334 GNTGHEEAASKAE
+334 SNTGHEETASKAE

-362 TSKNQAESSRLDN
+362 TSKNQEESSRLDN
-375 NYSSKAESQIDGNSR
+375 SYSSKAESQIDGNSR

-415 YGDYNAGDVTHV
+415 YGDSNAGDVTHV

-466 RSRREQEE
+466 RNRREQEE
-474 RRERQERAERR
+474 RRERQERAEKRA
-485 TDSYGSDTALR
+485 DSYSSDATSR
-496 DEDTKR
+496 NEDIKH
-502 EIERR
+502 EMERR
-507 QHEAEANR
+507 QREAESNR
-515 YHDAEAGKRDQY
+515 YYDAEAGKRDQY

-537 RAETAMREEAR
+537 RTEAAMREEAR
-548 REMDK
+548 REIDK

-558 DKYRNAEAGKNETDT
+558 DKYRNAEAGKNETDA
-573 KSECESGNRVN
+573 KSERESGNRVN

-604 NDAGDAG
+604 KDAGDAG

-659 RRESAAKEQR
+659 RREPAAKEQR
-669 ETDRENRNGSNSYS
+669 EADRGNRNGSNSYN
-683 EEDRRSNIY
+683 EYKDRRSNIY

-699 DYDAGR
+699 DYDVGH
-705 EMEKHQ
+705 EMEKRQ
-711 REAETNRYNDYRNA
+711 REAEANRYNDYRNA
-725 ETDKNDQYNGSSKYE
+725 KTDKNDQYNGSSKYE
-740 PEQRTEDAMREE
+740 PEHRTEDAMREE

-766 YRNAETSRS
+766 YRNSETGRS

-794 NSNRDRQ
+794 NSNRD
-801 VDSSSRTGSV
+801 S
-811 HDAGNAGTRN
+811 
-821 SMQSEQVGNL
+821 
-831 HNGSTNAGDV
+831 
-841 TNVIGGRTHASDAAA
+841 
-856 DTAATVTATA
+856 
-866 AVAEMTRREAA
+866 
-877 AKEQRETDRENRNG
+877 
-891 SNSYSEEDRRSNIYN
+891 
-906 SDTAA
+906 
-911 RDYDA
+911 
-916 GREMEKHQREAETN
+916 
-930 RYNDYRN
+930 
-937 AETDKNDQ
+937 
-945 YNGSSKYEPEQRTE
+945 
-959 DAMREET
+959 
-966 RREMDRRQQEADR
+966 
-979 YRNAETSRSETDAKR
+979 
-994 GENGTGNRVD
+994 
-1004 NSYNSNR
+1004 
-1011 DRQVDSSS
+1011 QVDSSS

-1163 PGRQIDGTFKTGTVS
+1163 PGRQIDGTFKTETVS
-1178 EAGKNASQPEKI
+1178 EAGKNVSQPEKI

-1215 NKSEA
+1215 NKSAA
-1220 TPVQPVVQG
+1220 TPVQPVGQS
-1229 KKDIQN
+1229 KD
-1235 NQASGYRRDSYASAG
+1235 ASGSKQFGSNVTGNNIHEAQ
-1250 MNAAVAGTA
+1250 AAT
-1259 TIVNNTHK
+1259 T
-1267 ASAAEKVVTEQKIPS
+1267 
-1282 ESRPQEHR
+1282 
-1290 IDNNYNT
+1290 
-1297 QPGHQIDGTFKTG
+1297 
-1310 TVSEAGKNASQ
+1310 
-1321 PEKIDSVHGG
+1321 
-1331 SSTAKESLNAIKA
+1331 
-1344 KDYSSGNKSTITPVQ
+1344 KS
-1359 PIFKN
+1359 
-1364 KDSVELKK
+1364 
-1372 NGESKIDN
+1372 
-1380 IAREPGS
+1380 
-1387 SDSTQNIG
+1387 
-1395 LDSHSKKHV
+1395 V

-1411 MAGQKTSEN
+1411 TAGQKAAEN
-1420 FGKPDLNQSALE
+1420 FGSKNPSQAFVE
-1432 KNIKDSKKQLA
+1432 KSIAEKEKQAA
-1443 KEGAKII
+1443 KESSKIVG
-1450 DSENKEHIYTAKDGN
+1450 SENKEHIYTAKDGD

-1471 INKAGAQV
+1471 INKTGTQV
-1479 VDGHVSKE
+1479 VDGHVSKDV
-1487 ISGPA
+1487 SGPA

-1513 VAAAAVGGVTNK
+1513 VAAAAAVGGATNK

-1543 DVSEAVVKQKN
+1543 DVSEAVAKQKN
-1554 KSQLWNQAINNTQDL
+1554 KSQMWNQAINNTQDL
-1569 ASKSNKLIADSY
+1569 TSKSNKLIADSY

-1776 TISADDFVKDGD
+1776 TISVDDFVKDGD

-1948 AYLKFQLEVAG
+1948 AYLKFQLEVSG

-2179 SKRAIR
+2179 GKRAIR

-2311 VGDPDNPS
+2311 IGDPDNPS

-2358 DGALESRNGY
+2358 DGVLESRNGY

-2375 KTVFLA
+2375 KTVFLV

-2386 WGKVGDVLKVEFNQ
+2386 WGKVGDVLKVKFNQ

-2421 AHKDTNYPAEP
+2421 AHIHTNYPAEP

>member
-40 NIDLPE
+40 NVDLPE

-67 YENAGDFEIQDKYPE
+67 YENAGDFELQDKYPE

-116 ELEEGVPE
+116 ELEEGIPE
-124 SLSTRDTV
+124 PLSTRDTV

-185 AAREADAARLRE
+185 AAREDAAARLRE
-197 QEFFDKRKAAEA
+197 QEFFDKRKAEET

-219 EAERYTEKDTD
+219 EAERYTEKDTN
-230 RSKSFEYRKDEVKI
+230 RSKSFEDRKDEAKI
-244 DKDYSTNTNKQVDS
+244 DKDYSTNADKQVDS

-334 GNTGHEEAASKAE
+334 GNTGNKETASKAE
-347 TEKYNAEKYDSDKRE
+347 TEKRNAEKYDSDKRE
-362 TSKNQAESSRLDN
+362 ASKSQEESSRLDN

-415 YGDYNAGDVTHV
+415 YGDSNAGDVTHV

-573 KSECESGNRVN
+573 KSERESGNRVN

-628 TNAGDV
+628 TNVGDV

-648 AAATAAADEMS
+648 AAATAASDEMS

-669 ETDRENRNGSNSYS
+669 EADR
-683 EEDRRSNIY
+683 
-692 NSDTAAR
+692 
-699 DYDAGR
+699 
-705 EMEKHQ
+705 
-711 REAETNRYNDYRNA
+711 
-725 ETDKNDQYNGSSKYE
+725 YNGSSKYE

-766 YRNAETSRS
+766 YRNSETGRS

-782 ENGTGNRVDNSY
+782 ENGTGNRIDNSY

-841 TNVIGGRTHASDAAA
+841 TNVIGGRTHAF
-856 DTAATVTATA
+856 
-866 AVAEMTRREAA
+866 
-877 AKEQRETDRENRNG
+877 
-891 SNSYSEEDRRSNIYN
+891 
-906 SDTAA
+906 
-911 RDYDA
+911 
-916 GREMEKHQREAETN
+916 
-930 RYNDYRN
+930 
-937 AETDKNDQ
+937 
-945 YNGSSKYEPEQRTE
+945 
-959 DAMREET
+959 
-966 RREMDRRQQEADR
+966 
-979 YRNAETSRSETDAKR
+979 
-994 GENGTGNRVD
+994 
-1004 NSYNSNR
+1004 
-1011 DRQVDSSS
+1011 
-1019 RTGSV
+1019 
-1024 HDAGNAGTRNSM
+1024 
-1036 QSEQVGNLHNGSTN
+1036 
-1050 AGDVTNVIGGRT
+1050 
-1062 HASDAAA
+1062 DAAA

-1078 AAAAEMTRRE
+1078 AAAAEMARRE
-1088 AAAKEQRGVETNQYR
+1088 AAAKEQRGVETDQYR

-1138 DRITSPEKNQERPA
+1138 DRVTSPEKNQERPA
-1152 EHRID
+1152 
-1157 NNYNTQ
+1157 
-1163 PGRQIDGTFKTGTVS
+1163 
-1178 EAGKNASQPEKI
+1178 
-1190 DSVHGGSSTAKES
+1190 
-1203 LNAIKAKDYSGD
+1203 
-1215 NKSEA
+1215 
-1220 TPVQPVVQG
+1220 
-1229 KKDIQN
+1229 
-1235 NQASGYRRDSYASAG
+1235 
-1250 MNAAVAGTA
+1250 
-1259 TIVNNTHK
+1259 
-1267 ASAAEKVVTEQKIPS
+1267 
-1282 ESRPQEHR
+1282 EHR

-1344 KDYSSGNKSTITPVQ
+1344 KDYSSGNKSTTTPVQ

-1387 SDSTQNIG
+1387 SASTQNIG

-1443 KEGAKII
+1443 KEGSRII

-1513 VAAAAVGGVTNK
+1513 VAAAAAVGGVTNK

-1569 ASKSNKLIADSY
+1569 TSKSNKLIADSY

-1748 NATDINEIGEK
+1748 NATDINKIGEK
-1759 LVESGIT
+1759 LVEPGIA

-1776 TISADDFVKDGD
+1776 TISADDFVEDGD

-1987 INASNGK
+1987 IDASNGK

-2067 AGVNAYHKSKN
+2067 AGVNAYRKSKN

-2149 KKALTYG
+2149 QKALTYG
-2156 TRFTMSTGRL
+2156 ARFTMSTGRL

-2179 SKRAIR
+2179 GKRAIR

-2193 IKNLSIKSLKA
+2193 IKNLSIKSLKT

-2311 VGDPDNPS
+2311 IGDPDNPS

-2801 KPEFKMGIS
+2801 KPEFKMGIP

>member
-40 NIDLPE
+40 NVDLPE

-67 YENAGDFEIQDKYPE
+67 YENAGDFELQDKYPE

-88 SLQRDRENDE
+88 SLQRDRENDG

-116 ELEEGVPE
+116 ELEEGIPE
-124 SLSTRDTV
+124 PLSTRDTV

-171 ALEADEALN
+171 VLEADEALN

-185 AAREADAARLRE
+185 SAREDAAARLRE
-197 QEFFDKRKAAEA
+197 QEFFDKRKAEET

-219 EAERYTEKDTD
+219 EAERYTEKDTN
-230 RSKSFEYRKDEVKI
+230 RSKSFEDRKDEAKI
-244 DKDYSTNTNKQVDS
+244 DKDYSTNADKQVDS

-266 NAGDAGKRRYQ
+266 NAGDAGKHEYQ

-317 AMEMARREAA
+317 AMEMARMEAA

-415 YGDYNAGDVTHV
+415 YGDSNAGDVTHV

-573 KSECESGNRVN
+573 KSERESGNRVN

-628 TNAGDV
+628 TNVGDV

-648 AAATAAADEMS
+648 AAATAASDEMS

-669 ETDRENRNGSNSYS
+669 EADRENRNGSNSYN

-711 REAETNRYNDYRNA
+711 REAEANRYNDYRNA

-766 YRNAETSRS
+766 YRNSETGRS

-782 ENGTGNRVDNSY
+782 ENGTGNR
-794 NSNRDRQ
+794 
-801 VDSSSRTGSV
+801 
-811 HDAGNAGTRN
+811 
-821 SMQSEQVGNL
+821 
-831 HNGSTNAGDV
+831 
-841 TNVIGGRTHASDAAA
+841 I
-856 DTAATVTATA
+856 
-866 AVAEMTRREAA
+866 
-877 AKEQRETDRENRNG
+877 
-891 SNSYSEEDRRSNIYN
+891 
-906 SDTAA
+906 
-911 RDYDA
+911 
-916 GREMEKHQREAETN
+916 
-930 RYNDYRN
+930 
-937 AETDKNDQ
+937 
-945 YNGSSKYEPEQRTE
+945 
-959 DAMREET
+959 
-966 RREMDRRQQEADR
+966 
-979 YRNAETSRSETDAKR
+979 
-994 GENGTGNRVD
+994 D

-1078 AAAAEMTRRE
+1078 AAATEMTRRE
-1088 AAAKEQRGVETNQYR
+1088 AAAKEQRGAEADQYR

-1152 EHRID
+1152 
-1157 NNYNTQ
+1157 
-1163 PGRQIDGTFKTGTVS
+1163 
-1178 EAGKNASQPEKI
+1178 
-1190 DSVHGGSSTAKES
+1190 
-1203 LNAIKAKDYSGD
+1203 
-1215 NKSEA
+1215 
-1220 TPVQPVVQG
+1220 
-1229 KKDIQN
+1229 
-1235 NQASGYRRDSYASAG
+1235 
-1250 MNAAVAGTA
+1250 
-1259 TIVNNTHK
+1259 
-1267 ASAAEKVVTEQKIPS
+1267 
-1282 ESRPQEHR
+1282 EHR

-1344 KDYSSGNKSTITPVQ
+1344 KDYSSGNKSTTTPVQ

-1387 SDSTQNIG
+1387 SASTQNIG

-1443 KEGAKII
+1443 KEGSRII

-1513 VAAAAVGGVTNK
+1513 VAAAAAVGGVTNK

-1569 ASKSNKLIADSY
+1569 TSKSNKLIADSY

-1748 NATDINEIGEK
+1748 NATDINKIGEK
-1759 LVESGIT
+1759 LVEPGIA

-1987 INASNGK
+1987 IDASNGK

-2045 LKINRINGIRNFVA
+2045 LKINRINGMRNFVA

-2067 AGVNAYHKSKN
+2067 AGVNAYRKSKN

-2149 KKALTYG
+2149 QKALTYG
-2156 TRFTMSTGRL
+2156 ARFTMSTGRL

-2179 SKRAIR
+2179 GKRAIR

-2193 IKNLSIKSLKA
+2193 IKNLSIKSLKT

-2311 VGDPDNPS
+2311 IGDPDNPS

-2334 GKNSIDINWS
+2334 GKNSIDISWS

-2358 DGALESRNGY
+2358 DGVLESRNGY

-2375 KTVFLA
+2375 KTVFLV

-2421 AHKDTNYPAEP
+2421 AHEHTNYPAEP

-2801 KPEFKMGIS
+2801 KPEFKMGIP

>member
-67 YENAGDFEIQDKYPE
+67 YENAGDFELQDKYPE

-116 ELEEGVPE
+116 ELEEGIPE
-124 SLSTRDTV
+124 PLSTRDTV

-171 ALEADEALN
+171 ALEADETLN

-185 AAREADAARLRE
+185 SAREDAAARLRE
-197 QEFFDKRKAAEA
+197 QEFFDKRKAEET

-230 RSKSFEYRKDEVKI
+230 RSKSFEDKKDEAKI
-244 DKDYSTNTNKQVDS
+244 DKDYSTNADKQVDS

-266 NAGDAGKRRYQ
+266 NAGDAGKHEYQ

-304 GTETAAETAATAA
+304 GTETAAETAATTA

-334 GNTGHEEAASKAE
+334 GNTGNKETASKAE
-347 TEKYNAEKYDSDKRE
+347 TEKRNAEKYDSDKRE
-362 TSKNQAESSRLDN
+362 ASKSQEESSRLDN
-375 NYSSKAESQIDGNSR
+375 SYSSKAESQIDGNSR
-390 TGSVNDAG
+390 TGSVNDAS

-415 YGDYNAGDVTHV
+415 YGDSNAGDVTHV

-537 RAETAMREEAR
+537 RAEAAIREEAR

-573 KSECESGNRVN
+573 KSERESGNRVN

-628 TNAGDV
+628 TNVGDV

-659 RRESAAKEQR
+659 RREPAAKEQR
-669 ETDRENRNGSNSYS
+669 EADRGNRNGSNSYN
-683 EEDRRSNIY
+683 EYEDRRSNIY

-705 EMEKHQ
+705 EMEKRQ
-711 REAETNRYNDYRNA
+711 REAEANRYNDYRNT

-740 PEQRTEDAMREE
+740 PEHRTEDAMREE

-766 YRNAETSRS
+766 YHNAETGRS
-775 ETDAKRG
+775 ETDAKRD
-782 ENGTGNRVDNSY
+782 ESRTGNRVDNSY

-841 TNVIGGRTHASDAAA
+841 TNVIGGRTHAF
-856 DTAATVTATA
+856 
-866 AVAEMTRREAA
+866 
-877 AKEQRETDRENRNG
+877 
-891 SNSYSEEDRRSNIYN
+891 
-906 SDTAA
+906 
-911 RDYDA
+911 
-916 GREMEKHQREAETN
+916 
-930 RYNDYRN
+930 
-937 AETDKNDQ
+937 
-945 YNGSSKYEPEQRTE
+945 
-959 DAMREET
+959 
-966 RREMDRRQQEADR
+966 
-979 YRNAETSRSETDAKR
+979 
-994 GENGTGNRVD
+994 
-1004 NSYNSNR
+1004 
-1011 DRQVDSSS
+1011 
-1019 RTGSV
+1019 
-1024 HDAGNAGTRNSM
+1024 
-1036 QSEQVGNLHNGSTN
+1036 
-1050 AGDVTNVIGGRT
+1050 
-1062 HASDAAA
+1062 DAAA

-1078 AAAAEMTRRE
+1078 AAAAEMARRE
-1088 AAAKEQRGVETNQYR
+1088 AAAKEQRGVETDQYR

-1138 DRITSPEKNQERPA
+1138 DRVTSPEKNQERPA

-1203 LNAIKAKDYSGD
+1203 LNAIKAKDYS
-1215 NKSEA
+1215 
-1220 TPVQPVVQG
+1220 
-1229 KKDIQN
+1229 
-1235 NQASGYRRDSYASAG
+1235 
-1250 MNAAVAGTA
+1250 
-1259 TIVNNTHK
+1259 
-1267 ASAAEKVVTEQKIPS
+1267 
-1282 ESRPQEHR
+1282 
-1290 IDNNYNT
+1290 
-1297 QPGHQIDGTFKTG
+1297 
-1310 TVSEAGKNASQ
+1310 
-1321 PEKIDSVHGG
+1321 
-1331 SSTAKESLNAIKA
+1331 
-1344 KDYSSGNKSTITPVQ
+1344 SGNKSTTTPVQ

-1387 SDSTQNIG
+1387 SASTQNIG

-1443 KEGAKII
+1443 KEGSRII

-1513 VAAAAVGGVTNK
+1513 VAAAAAVGGVTNK

-1554 KSQLWNQAINNTQDL
+1554 KSQLWNQAINNTQNL
-1569 ASKSNKLIADSY
+1569 TSKSNKLIADSY

-1748 NATDINEIGEK
+1748 NATDINKIGEK
-1759 LVESGIT
+1759 LVEPGIA

-1987 INASNGK
+1987 IDASNGK

-2067 AGVNAYHKSKN
+2067 AGVNAYRKSKN

-2149 KKALTYG
+2149 QKALTYG
-2156 TRFTMSTGRL
+2156 ARFTMSTGRL
-2166 VKRKGVKFTVKRR
+2166 VKRKGVKFTVKKRG
-2179 SKRAIR
+2179 KRAIR

-2193 IKNLSIKSLKA
+2193 IKNLSIKSLKT

-2311 VGDPDNPS
+2311 IGDPDNPS

-2544 DKTTAKGAV
+2544 DKSTAKGAV

-2801 KPEFKMGIS
+2801 KPEFKMGIP

>member
-67 YENAGDFEIQDKYPE
+67 YENAGDFELQDKYPE

-116 ELEEGVPE
+116 ELEEGIPE
-124 SLSTRDTV
+124 PLSTRDTV

-158 AKLDAEREESIRR
+158 AKLDTEREESIRR

-197 QEFFDKRKAAEA
+197 QEFFDKRKAEEA

-219 EAERYTEKDTD
+219 DAERYTEKDTD
-230 RSKSFEYRKDEVKI
+230 RSKSFEDRKDEAKI
-244 DKDYSTNTNKQVDS
+244 DKNYSTNADKQVDS

-266 NAGDAGKRRYQ
+266 NAGDAGKHEYQ

-304 GTETAAETAATAA
+304 GTETATETAATAA

-334 GNTGHEEAASKAE
+334 GNIKNEETASKAE
-347 TEKYNAEKYDSDKRE
+347 TEKRNAEKYDSDKRE
-362 TSKNQAESSRLDN
+362 ASKSQEESSRLDN

-415 YGDYNAGDVTHV
+415 YGDSNAGDVTHV
-427 VKSREY
+427 VKNREY

-485 TDSYGSDTALR
+485 TDSYDSDTALR

-507 QHEAEANR
+507 QHEAETNR

-537 RAETAMREEAR
+537 RAETAIREEAR

-573 KSECESGNRVN
+573 KSERESGNRVN

-628 TNAGDV
+628 TNVGDV

-659 RRESAAKEQR
+659 RRESAVKEQR
-669 ETDRENRNGSNSYS
+669 DADR
-683 EEDRRSNIY
+683 
-692 NSDTAAR
+692 
-699 DYDAGR
+699 
-705 EMEKHQ
+705 
-711 REAETNRYNDYRNA
+711 
-725 ETDKNDQYNGSSKYE
+725 YNGSSKYE

-766 YRNAETSRS
+766 YRNS
-775 ETDAKRG
+775 ETG
-782 ENGTGNRVDNSY
+782 
-794 NSNRDRQ
+794 
-801 VDSSSRTGSV
+801 
-811 HDAGNAGTRN
+811 
-821 SMQSEQVGNL
+821 
-831 HNGSTNAGDV
+831 
-841 TNVIGGRTHASDAAA
+841 
-856 DTAATVTATA
+856 
-866 AVAEMTRREAA
+866 
-877 AKEQRETDRENRNG
+877 
-891 SNSYSEEDRRSNIYN
+891 
-906 SDTAA
+906 
-911 RDYDA
+911 
-916 GREMEKHQREAETN
+916 
-930 RYNDYRN
+930 
-937 AETDKNDQ
+937 
-945 YNGSSKYEPEQRTE
+945 
-959 DAMREET
+959 
-966 RREMDRRQQEADR
+966 
-979 YRNAETSRSETDAKR
+979 RSETDAKR

-1088 AAAKEQRGVETNQYR
+1088 AAAKEQRGAEADQYR

-1163 PGRQIDGTFKTGTVS
+1163 PGRQIDGTFKTGTIS

-1220 TPVQPVVQG
+1220 TPVQPAVQG
-1229 KKDIQN
+1229 KKDIPN

-1267 ASAAEKVVTEQKIPS
+1267 ASAAEKVVTEQKRPS

-1297 QPGHQIDGTFKTG
+1297 QPGHQIDGIFKTG

-1344 KDYSSGNKSTITPVQ
+1344 KDYSSGNKSTTTPVQ

-1387 SDSTQNIG
+1387 SASTQNIG

-1443 KEGAKII
+1443 KEGSRII
-1450 DSENKEHIYTAKDGN
+1450 DSENKEHVYTAKDGN

-1513 VAAAAVGGVTNK
+1513 VAAAAAVGGVTNK

-1569 ASKSNKLIADSY
+1569 TSKSNKLIADSY

-1748 NATDINEIGEK
+1748 NATDINKIGEK
-1759 LVESGIT
+1759 LVEPGIA

-1987 INASNGK
+1987 IDASNGK

-2067 AGVNAYHKSKN
+2067 AGVNAYRKSKN

-2149 KKALTYG
+2149 QKALTYG
-2156 TRFTMSTGRL
+2156 ARFTMSTGRL

-2179 SKRAIR
+2179 GKRAIR

-2193 IKNLSIKSLKA
+2193 IKNLSIKSLKT

-2269 DLLTLCHASFRNALS
+2269 DLLTLCHASFRSALS
-2284 GGGGGGTAASGTDPD
+2284 GGSSGGETSASGEENGT
-2299 GGPQMQKGDSSK
+2299 PQLQKGDSSK
-2311 VGDPDNPS
+2311 VEG
-2319 NSLYDVTQGTWWNTE
+2319 LYNVKTTTWWNNE
-2334 GKNSIDINWS
+2334 GNIDTVPAAVTGNPNADWT
-2344 AGSDCDTLKKKLEA
+2344 GDCKRIRDKLRDA
-2358 DGALESRNGY
+2358 NNLYSSNGY
-2368 AVAKYGD
+2368 AVTKIGD
-2375 KTVFLA
+2375 KTVYLVA
-2381 AFGTF
+2381 MGTY
-2386 WGKVGDVLKVEFNQ
+2386 WGKDGDVLKVTFNND
-2400 PISLGGEPAS
+2400 IVLGDEPATN
-2410 KEIYMMMFDTK
+2410 EIYVLKFDTK
-2421 AHKDTNYPAEP
+2421 AWEHTGYLQGEQ
-2432 EGVYGHHMPDGAH
+2432 EGIYGHHLGDG
-2445 TRDFAEFMGKDG
+2445 RDFLEFLAKDAGSGKRDG
-2457 EPENMNGKGYLPV
+2457 IPSGTIPQSAV
-2470 QATNLGSVLDG
+2470 NLGNILDD
-2481 TCDLATIGGG
+2481 TCDLGTVGGG
-2491 LSTSVSADVF
+2491 LSTNVNKDVF

-2516 QKNNIYYTFPEDQ
+2516 QKNNIYYTFPEDK

-2544 DKTTAKGAV
+2544 DKSSAKGAV

-2562 LISMVLAMYDFD
+2562 LISMILAMYDFD
-2574 INDVTSVKKTIL
+2574 INDTTSVKKTIL

-2664 QGPDGLPTYDK
+2664 QGPDGLPTYNK

-2776 SSDKIKDINY
+2776 SSNDMKKPNY
-2786 KAKESVLKYGTQRIK
+2786 KAKESVLKNGIQKIK
-2801 KPEFKMGIS
+2801 KPEFKMGIP

-2829 TESQKEVCRHVYKFL
+2829 TESQKEVCQYVYKFL
-2844 TKDMTPKLTKE
+2844 TKEMTPKLTRE
-2855 QAVGVLVNIMHE
+2855 QAIGVLVNIKHE
-2867 SDFNYTATEHSD
+2867 CEFNYTDIENPD
-2879 GSGGYGLVQWT
+2879 GSGGYGLAQWT
-2890 GGRRTNL
+2890 AERRTNL
-2897 VTWCNNNGVKYNT
+2897 VTWCNNHGLKYNT
-2910 LEGQCKFLEYEFS
+2910 LEGQCKYLEYEFS

>member
-18 LLANLFQNGMAL
+18 LLANLFQNGMAF

-67 YENAGDFEIQDKYPE
+67 YENAGDFELQDKYPE

-98 PERVREDEA
+98 PERVREDET

-124 SLSTRDTV
+124 PLSTRDTV
-132 VKNII
+132 IKNII

-197 QEFFDKRKAAEA
+197 QEFFDKRKAEEA

-230 RSKSFEYRKDEVKI
+230 RSKSFEDRKDEAKI
-244 DKDYSTNTNKQVDS
+244 DKDYSTNTDKQVDS

-362 TSKNQAESSRLDN
+362 TNKNQAESSRLDN

-415 YGDYNAGDVTHV
+415 YGDSNAGDVTHV

-573 KSECESGNRVN
+573 KSERESGNRVN

-628 TNAGDV
+628 TNVGDV

-669 ETDRENRNGSNSYS
+669 DADR
-683 EEDRRSNIY
+683 
-692 NSDTAAR
+692 
-699 DYDAGR
+699 
-705 EMEKHQ
+705 
-711 REAETNRYNDYRNA
+711 
-725 ETDKNDQYNGSSKYE
+725 YNGSSKYK

-766 YRNAETSRS
+766 YRNS
-775 ETDAKRG
+775 ETG
-782 ENGTGNRVDNSY
+782 
-794 NSNRDRQ
+794 
-801 VDSSSRTGSV
+801 
-811 HDAGNAGTRN
+811 
-821 SMQSEQVGNL
+821 
-831 HNGSTNAGDV
+831 
-841 TNVIGGRTHASDAAA
+841 
-856 DTAATVTATA
+856 
-866 AVAEMTRREAA
+866 
-877 AKEQRETDRENRNG
+877 
-891 SNSYSEEDRRSNIYN
+891 
-906 SDTAA
+906 
-911 RDYDA
+911 
-916 GREMEKHQREAETN
+916 
-930 RYNDYRN
+930 
-937 AETDKNDQ
+937 
-945 YNGSSKYEPEQRTE
+945 
-959 DAMREET
+959 
-966 RREMDRRQQEADR
+966 
-979 YRNAETSRSETDAKR
+979 RSETDAKR

-1088 AAAKEQRGVETNQYR
+1088 AAAKEQRGAEADQYR

-1163 PGRQIDGTFKTGTVS
+1163 PGRQIDGTFKTGTIS

-1220 TPVQPVVQG
+1220 TPVQPAVQG
-1229 KKDIQN
+1229 KKDIPN

-1267 ASAAEKVVTEQKIPS
+1267 ASAAEKVVTEQKRPS

-1344 KDYSSGNKSTITPVQ
+1344 KDYSSGNKSTTTPVQ

-1387 SDSTQNIG
+1387 SASTQNIG

-1443 KEGAKII
+1443 KEGSRII

-1513 VAAAAVGGVTNK
+1513 VAAAAAVGGVTNK

-1569 ASKSNKLIADSY
+1569 TSKSNKLIADSY

-1748 NATDINEIGEK
+1748 NATDINKIGEK
-1759 LVESGIT
+1759 LVEPGIA

-1987 INASNGK
+1987 IDASNGK

-2067 AGVNAYHKSKN
+2067 AGVNAYRKSKN

-2149 KKALTYG
+2149 QKALTYG
-2156 TRFTMSTGRL
+2156 ARFTMSTGRL

-2179 SKRAIR
+2179 GKRAIR

-2193 IKNLSIKSLKA
+2193 IKNLSIKSLKT

-2311 VGDPDNPS
+2311 IGDPDNPS

-2334 GKNSIDINWS
+2334 GKNSIDISWS
-2344 AGSDCDTLKKKLEA
+2344 TGSDCDTLKKKLEA
-2358 DGALESRNGY
+2358 DGVLESRNGY

-2375 KTVFLA
+2375 KTVFLV

-2421 AHKDTNYPAEP
+2421 AHEHTNYPAEP

-2801 KPEFKMGIS
+2801 KPEFKMGIP

>member
-18 LLANLFQNGMAL
+18 LLANLFQKGMAL

-40 NIDLPE
+40 NVDLPE

-67 YENAGDFEIQDKYPE
+67 YENAGDFELQDKYPE

-124 SLSTRDTV
+124 PLSTRDTV
-132 VKNII
+132 IKNII

-158 AKLDAEREESIRR
+158 AKLDTEREESIRR
-171 ALEADEALN
+171 AIEADEALN

-197 QEFFDKRKAAEA
+197 QEFFDKRKAEEA

-219 EAERYTEKDTD
+219 DAERYTEKDID
-230 RSKSFEYRKDEVKI
+230 RSKSFEDRKDEAKI
-244 DKDYSTNTNKQVDS
+244 DKNYSTNADKQVDS

-266 NAGDAGKRRYQ
+266 NAGDAGKHEYQ

-334 GNTGHEEAASKAE
+334 GNTRNEEAASKAE
-347 TEKYNAEKYDSDKRE
+347 TEKRNAEKYDSDKRE
-362 TSKNQAESSRLDN
+362 TSKSKEESSRLDN
-375 NYSSKAESQIDGNSR
+375 SYSSKAESQIDGNSR

-415 YGDYNAGDVTHV
+415 YGDSNAGDVTHV
-427 VKSREY
+427 VKNREY

-485 TDSYGSDTALR
+485 VDSYGSDTALR

-553 RQQEA
+553 RQQEV

-573 KSECESGNRVN
+573 KSERESGNRVN

-628 TNAGDV
+628 TNVGDV

-648 AAATAAADEMS
+648 AAATAASDEMS

-669 ETDRENRNGSNSYS
+669 EADRENRNGSNSYN

-711 REAETNRYNDYRNA
+711 REAEANRYNDYRNA

-766 YRNAETSRS
+766 YRNS
-775 ETDAKRG
+775 ETG
-782 ENGTGNRVDNSY
+782 
-794 NSNRDRQ
+794 
-801 VDSSSRTGSV
+801 
-811 HDAGNAGTRN
+811 
-821 SMQSEQVGNL
+821 
-831 HNGSTNAGDV
+831 
-841 TNVIGGRTHASDAAA
+841 
-856 DTAATVTATA
+856 
-866 AVAEMTRREAA
+866 
-877 AKEQRETDRENRNG
+877 
-891 SNSYSEEDRRSNIYN
+891 
-906 SDTAA
+906 
-911 RDYDA
+911 
-916 GREMEKHQREAETN
+916 
-930 RYNDYRN
+930 
-937 AETDKNDQ
+937 
-945 YNGSSKYEPEQRTE
+945 
-959 DAMREET
+959 
-966 RREMDRRQQEADR
+966 
-979 YRNAETSRSETDAKR
+979 RSETDAKR

-1088 AAAKEQRGVETNQYR
+1088 AAAKEQRGAEADQYR

-1152 EHRID
+1152 
-1157 NNYNTQ
+1157 
-1163 PGRQIDGTFKTGTVS
+1163 
-1178 EAGKNASQPEKI
+1178 
-1190 DSVHGGSSTAKES
+1190 
-1203 LNAIKAKDYSGD
+1203 
-1215 NKSEA
+1215 
-1220 TPVQPVVQG
+1220 
-1229 KKDIQN
+1229 
-1235 NQASGYRRDSYASAG
+1235 
-1250 MNAAVAGTA
+1250 
-1259 TIVNNTHK
+1259 
-1267 ASAAEKVVTEQKIPS
+1267 
-1282 ESRPQEHR
+1282 EHR

-1344 KDYSSGNKSTITPVQ
+1344 KDYSSGNKSTTTPVQ

-1387 SDSTQNIG
+1387 SASTQNIG

-1443 KEGAKII
+1443 KEGSRII

-1513 VAAAAVGGVTNK
+1513 VAAAAAVGGVTNK

-1554 KSQLWNQAINNTQDL
+1554 KSQLWNQAINNTQNL
-1569 ASKSNKLIADSY
+1569 TSKSNKLIADSY

-1748 NATDINEIGEK
+1748 NATDINKIGEK
-1759 LVESGIT
+1759 LVEPGIA

-1987 INASNGK
+1987 IDASNGK

-2067 AGVNAYHKSKN
+2067 EGVNAYRKSKN

-2149 KKALTYG
+2149 QKALTYG
-2156 TRFTMSTGRL
+2156 ARFTMSTGRL
-2166 VKRKGVKFTVKRR
+2166 VKRKGAKFTVKRR
-2179 SKRAIR
+2179 GKRAIR

-2193 IKNLSIKSLKA
+2193 IKNLSVKSLKT
-2204 MVQIIIRLLTML
+2204 MLQIIIRLLTML

-2269 DLLTLCHASFRNALS
+2269 DLLTLCHASFRSALS
-2284 GGGGGGTAASGTDPD
+2284 GGSSGGETSASGEENGT
-2299 GGPQMQKGDSSK
+2299 PQLQKGDSSK
-2311 VGDPDNPS
+2311 VEG
-2319 NSLYDVTQGTWWNTE
+2319 LYNVKTTTWWNNE
-2334 GKNSIDINWS
+2334 GNIDTVPAAVTGNPNADWT
-2344 AGSDCDTLKKKLEA
+2344 GDCKRIRDKLRDA
-2358 DGALESRNGY
+2358 NNLYSSNGY
-2368 AVAKYGD
+2368 AVTKIGD
-2375 KTVFLA
+2375 KTVYLVA
-2381 AFGTF
+2381 MGTY
-2386 WGKVGDVLKVEFNQ
+2386 WGKDGDVLKVTFNND
-2400 PISLGGEPAS
+2400 IVLGDEPATN
-2410 KEIYMMMFDTK
+2410 EIYVLKFDTK
-2421 AHKDTNYPAEP
+2421 AWEHTGYLQGEQ
-2432 EGVYGHHMPDGAH
+2432 EGIYGHHLGDG
-2445 TRDFAEFMGKDG
+2445 RDFLEFLAKDAGSGKRDG
-2457 EPENMNGKGYLPV
+2457 IPSGTIPQSAV
-2470 QATNLGSVLDG
+2470 NLGNILDD
-2481 TCDLATIGGG
+2481 TCDLGTVGGG
-2491 LSTSVSADVF
+2491 LSTNVNKDVF

-2516 QKNNIYYTFPEDQ
+2516 QKNNIYYTFPEDK

-2544 DKTTAKGAV
+2544 DKSSAKGAV

-2562 LISMVLAMYDFD
+2562 LISMILAMYDFD
-2574 INDVTSVKKTIL
+2574 INDTTSVKKTIL
-2586 AKADKSGINEEAA
+2586 AKEDKSGINEEAA

-2664 QGPDGLPTYDK
+2664 QGPDGLPTYNK

-2776 SSDKIKDINY
+2776 SSNDMKKPNY
-2786 KAKESVLKYGTQRIK
+2786 KAKESVLKNGIQKIK
-2801 KPEFKMGIS
+2801 KPEFKMGIP

-2829 TESQKEVCRHVYKFL
+2829 TESQKEVCQYVYKFL
-2844 TKDMTPKLTKE
+2844 TKEMTPKLTRE
-2855 QAVGVLVNIMHE
+2855 QAIGVLVNIKHE
-2867 SDFNYTATEHSD
+2867 CEFNYTDIENPD
-2879 GSGGYGLVQWT
+2879 GSGGYGLAQWT
-2890 GGRRTNL
+2890 AERRTNL
-2897 VTWCNNNGVKYNT
+2897 VTWCNNHGLKYNT
-2910 LEGQCKFLEYEFS
+2910 LEGQCKYLEYEFS

>member
-6 VDYILSSTDGIE
+6 ADYILSSTDGIE

-67 YENAGDFEIQDKYPE
+67 YENAGDFELQDKYPE

-116 ELEEGVPE
+116 ELEEGAPE
-124 SLSTRDTV
+124 PLSTRDTV
-132 VKNII
+132 IKNIV

-171 ALEADEALN
+171 ALEADEALS

-185 AAREADAARLRE
+185 AAREDAAARLRE
-197 QEFFDKRKAAEA
+197 QEFFDKRKAEET

-230 RSKSFEYRKDEVKI
+230 RSKSFEDRKDEAKI
-244 DKDYSTNTNKQVDS
+244 YKDYSTNADKQVDS
-258 SFRSDAVD
+258 SFRSDVVD
-266 NAGDAGKRRYQ
+266 NAGDAGKRGYQ

-304 GTETAAETAATAA
+304 GTETAAETAATTA

-334 GNTGHEEAASKAE
+334 GNTGNKETASKAE
-347 TEKYNAEKYDSDKRE
+347 TEKRNAEKYDSDKRE
-362 TSKNQAESSRLDN
+362 ASKSQEESSRLDN

-408 EQIGSTH
+408 EKIGSTH
-415 YGDYNAGDVTHV
+415 YGDSNAGDVTHV

-573 KSECESGNRVN
+573 KSERESGNRVN

-628 TNAGDV
+628 TNVGDV

-659 RRESAAKEQR
+659 RREPAAKEQR
-669 ETDRENRNGSNSYS
+669 EADRGNRNGSNSYN
-683 EEDRRSNIY
+683 EYEDRRSNIY

-705 EMEKHQ
+705 EMEKRQ
-711 REAETNRYNDYRNA
+711 REAEANRYNDYRNA

-740 PEQRTEDAMREE
+740 PEHRTEDAMREE

-766 YRNAETSRS
+766 YHNAETGRS
-775 ETDAKRG
+775 ETDAKRD
-782 ENGTGNRVDNSY
+782 ESRTGNRVDNSY

-841 TNVIGGRTHASDAAA
+841 TNVIGGRTHAF
-856 DTAATVTATA
+856 
-866 AVAEMTRREAA
+866 
-877 AKEQRETDRENRNG
+877 
-891 SNSYSEEDRRSNIYN
+891 
-906 SDTAA
+906 
-911 RDYDA
+911 
-916 GREMEKHQREAETN
+916 
-930 RYNDYRN
+930 
-937 AETDKNDQ
+937 
-945 YNGSSKYEPEQRTE
+945 
-959 DAMREET
+959 
-966 RREMDRRQQEADR
+966 
-979 YRNAETSRSETDAKR
+979 
-994 GENGTGNRVD
+994 
-1004 NSYNSNR
+1004 
-1011 DRQVDSSS
+1011 
-1019 RTGSV
+1019 
-1024 HDAGNAGTRNSM
+1024 
-1036 QSEQVGNLHNGSTN
+1036 
-1050 AGDVTNVIGGRT
+1050 
-1062 HASDAAA
+1062 DAAA

-1078 AAAAEMTRRE
+1078 AAAAEMARRE
-1088 AAAKEQRGVETNQYR
+1088 AAAKEQRGVETDQYR

-1138 DRITSPEKNQERPA
+1138 DRVTSPEKNQERPA

-1220 TPVQPVVQG
+1220 TPVQPAVQG
-1229 KKDIQN
+1229 KKDIPN

-1267 ASAAEKVVTEQKIPS
+1267 ASAAEKVVTEQKRPS

-1344 KDYSSGNKSTITPVQ
+1344 KDYSSGNKSTTTPVQ

-1387 SDSTQNIG
+1387 SASTQNIG

-1443 KEGAKII
+1443 KEGSRII

-1513 VAAAAVGGVTNK
+1513 VAAAAAVGGVTNK

-1569 ASKSNKLIADSY
+1569 TSKSNKLIADSY

-1748 NATDINEIGEK
+1748 NATDINKIGEK
-1759 LVESGIT
+1759 LVEPGIA

-1987 INASNGK
+1987 IDASNGK

-2067 AGVNAYHKSKN
+2067 EGVNAYRKSKN

-2149 KKALTYG
+2149 QKALTYG
-2156 TRFTMSTGRL
+2156 ARFTMSTGRL

-2179 SKRAIR
+2179 GKRAIR

-2193 IKNLSIKSLKA
+2193 IKNLSVKSLKT
-2204 MVQIIIRLLTML
+2204 MLQIIIRLLTML

-2269 DLLTLCHASFRNALS
+2269 DLLTLCHASFRSALS
-2284 GGGGGGTAASGTDPD
+2284 GGSSGGETSASGEENGT
-2299 GGPQMQKGDSSK
+2299 PQLQKGDSSK
-2311 VGDPDNPS
+2311 VEG
-2319 NSLYDVTQGTWWNTE
+2319 LYNVKTTTWWNNE
-2334 GKNSIDINWS
+2334 GNIDTVPAAVTGNPNADWT
-2344 AGSDCDTLKKKLEA
+2344 GDCKRIRDKLRDA
-2358 DGALESRNGY
+2358 NNLYSSNGY
-2368 AVAKYGD
+2368 AVTKIGD
-2375 KTVFLA
+2375 KTVYLVA
-2381 AFGTF
+2381 MGTY
-2386 WGKVGDVLKVEFNQ
+2386 WGKDGDVLKVTFNND
-2400 PISLGGEPAS
+2400 IVLGDEPATN
-2410 KEIYMMMFDTK
+2410 EIYVLKFDTK
-2421 AHKDTNYPAEP
+2421 AWEHTGYLQGEQ
-2432 EGVYGHHMPDGAH
+2432 EGIYGHHLGDG
-2445 TRDFAEFMGKDG
+2445 RDFLEFLAKDAGSGKRDG
-2457 EPENMNGKGYLPV
+2457 IPSGTIPQSAV
-2470 QATNLGSVLDG
+2470 NLGNILDD
-2481 TCDLATIGGG
+2481 TCDLGTVGGG
-2491 LSTSVSADVF
+2491 LSTNVNKDVF

-2664 QGPDGLPTYDK
+2664 QGHDGLPTYDK

-2801 KPEFKMGIS
+2801 KPEFKMGIP

-2938 CSSAYDAGRYFLKYF
+2938 CSSAYNAGRYFLKYF

>member
-67 YENAGDFEIQDKYPE
+67 YENAGDFELQDKYPE

-116 ELEEGVPE
+116 ELEEGIPE
-124 SLSTRDTV
+124 PLSTRDTV

-185 AAREADAARLRE
+185 AAREDAAARLRE
-197 QEFFDKRKAAEA
+197 QEFFDKRKAEET

-230 RSKSFEYRKDEVKI
+230 RSKSFEDRKDEAKI
-244 DKDYSTNTNKQVDS
+244 YKDYSTNADKQVDS
-258 SFRSDAVD
+258 SFRSDVVD
-266 NAGDAGKRRYQ
+266 NAGDAGKRGYQ

-304 GTETAAETAATAA
+304 GTETAAETAATTA

-334 GNTGHEEAASKAE
+334 GNTGNKETASKAE
-347 TEKYNAEKYDSDKRE
+347 TEKRNAEKYDSDKRE
-362 TSKNQAESSRLDN
+362 TSKSQEESSRLDN

-408 EQIGSTH
+408 EKIGSTH
-415 YGDYNAGDVTHV
+415 YGDSNAGDVTHV

-537 RAETAMREEAR
+537 RAEAAIREEAR

-573 KSECESGNRVN
+573 KSERESGNRVN

-628 TNAGDV
+628 TN
-634 TNVVGGKTYASEAA
+634 VVGGKTYASEAA

-659 RRESAAKEQR
+659 RREPAAKEQR
-669 ETDRENRNGSNSYS
+669 EADRGNRNGSNSYN
-683 EEDRRSNIY
+683 EYEDRRSNIY

-705 EMEKHQ
+705 EMEKRQ
-711 REAETNRYNDYRNA
+711 REAEANRYNDYRNA

-740 PEQRTEDAMREE
+740 PEHRTEDAMREE

-766 YRNAETSRS
+766 YHNAETGRS
-775 ETDAKRG
+775 ETDAKRD
-782 ENGTGNRVDNSY
+782 ESRTGNRVDNSY

-841 TNVIGGRTHASDAAA
+841 TNVIGGRTHAF
-856 DTAATVTATA
+856 
-866 AVAEMTRREAA
+866 
-877 AKEQRETDRENRNG
+877 
-891 SNSYSEEDRRSNIYN
+891 
-906 SDTAA
+906 
-911 RDYDA
+911 
-916 GREMEKHQREAETN
+916 
-930 RYNDYRN
+930 
-937 AETDKNDQ
+937 
-945 YNGSSKYEPEQRTE
+945 
-959 DAMREET
+959 
-966 RREMDRRQQEADR
+966 
-979 YRNAETSRSETDAKR
+979 
-994 GENGTGNRVD
+994 
-1004 NSYNSNR
+1004 
-1011 DRQVDSSS
+1011 
-1019 RTGSV
+1019 
-1024 HDAGNAGTRNSM
+1024 
-1036 QSEQVGNLHNGSTN
+1036 
-1050 AGDVTNVIGGRT
+1050 
-1062 HASDAAA
+1062 DAAA

-1078 AAAAEMTRRE
+1078 AAAAEMARRE
-1088 AAAKEQRGVETNQYR
+1088 AAAKEQRGVETDQYR

-1138 DRITSPEKNQERPA
+1138 DRVTSPEKNQERPA

-1215 NKSEA
+1215 NKSA
-1220 TPVQPVVQG
+1220 AAPVQPAVQG
-1229 KKDIQN
+1229 KKDIPN

-1267 ASAAEKVVTEQKIPS
+1267 ASAAEKVVTEQKRPS

-1344 KDYSSGNKSTITPVQ
+1344 KDYSSGNKSTTTPVQ

-1387 SDSTQNIG
+1387 SASTQNIG

-1443 KEGAKII
+1443 KEGSRII

-1513 VAAAAVGGVTNK
+1513 VAAAAAVGGVTNK

-1569 ASKSNKLIADSY
+1569 TSKSNKLIADSY

-1748 NATDINEIGEK
+1748 NATDINKIGEK
-1759 LVESGIT
+1759 LVEPGIA

-1973 NAIPEESMKLVQSY
+1973 NAIPEDSMKLVQSY
-1987 INASNGK
+1987 IDASNGK

-2067 AGVNAYHKSKN
+2067 AGVNAYRKSKN

-2149 KKALTYG
+2149 QKALTYG
-2156 TRFTMSTGRL
+2156 ARFTMSTGRL

-2179 SKRAIR
+2179 GKRAIR

-2193 IKNLSIKSLKA
+2193 IKNLSIKSLKT

-2261 TEAAQEMV
+2261 AEAAQEMV

-2311 VGDPDNPS
+2311 VGDPDNPK
-2319 NSLYDVTQGTWWNTE
+2319 NSLYDVTHGTWWNTE
-2334 GKNSIDINWS
+2334 GENSIDINWS

-2358 DGALESRNGY
+2358 DGVLESRNGY

-2432 EGVYGHHMPDGAH
+2432 EGVYGHHMPEGAH

-2457 EPENMNGKGYLPV
+2457 MPENMNGKHYLPV

-2664 QGPDGLPTYDK
+2664 QGHDGLPTYDK

-2801 KPEFKMGIS
+2801 KPEFKMGIP

-2938 CSSAYDAGRYFLKYF
+2938 CSSAYNAGRYFLKYF

>member
-40 NIDLPE
+40 NVDLPE

-67 YENAGDFEIQDKYPE
+67 YENAGDFELQDKYPE

-88 SLQRDRENDE
+88 SLQRDRENDG

-116 ELEEGVPE
+116 ELEEGIPE
-124 SLSTRDTV
+124 PLSTRDTV

-171 ALEADEALN
+171 VLEADEALN

-185 AAREADAARLRE
+185 SAREDAAARLRE
-197 QEFFDKRKAAEA
+197 QEFFDKRKAEET

-219 EAERYTEKDTD
+219 EAERYTEKDTN
-230 RSKSFEYRKDEVKI
+230 RSKSFEDRKDEAKI
-244 DKDYSTNTNKQVDS
+244 DKDYSTNADKQVDS

-266 NAGDAGKRRYQ
+266 NAGDAGKHEYQ

-334 GNTGHEEAASKAE
+334 GNTGNKETASKAE
-347 TEKYNAEKYDSDKRE
+347 TEKRNAEKYDSDKRE
-362 TSKNQAESSRLDN
+362 ASKSQEESSRLDN

-415 YGDYNAGDVTHV
+415 YGDSNAGDVTHV

-537 RAETAMREEAR
+537 RAETAIREEAR

-573 KSECESGNRVN
+573 KSERESGNRVN

-619 RVENLHNGN
+619 RVENLHNGS

-634 TNVVGGKTYASEAA
+634 TNVVGGKTYASEAT
-648 AAATAAADEMS
+648 AAATAAADEML

-669 ETDRENRNGSNSYS
+669 ETDRENRNGSNSYN
-683 EEDRRSNIY
+683 EYEDRRSNAY

-705 EMEKHQ
+705 EMERRQ
-711 REAETNRYNDYRNA
+711 REAEANRHNDYRNA
-725 ETDKNDQYNGSSKYE
+725 EANKNDQYSGSGKYE
-740 PEQRTEDAMREE
+740 PERRTEDAMREE
-752 TRREMDRRQQEADR
+752 TRREMDKRQQEADR
-766 YRNAETSRS
+766 YRNAETGRS

-794 NSNRDRQ
+794 SSNRDRQ
-801 VDSSSRTGSV
+801 VDSSSRTGSI
-811 HDAGNAGTRN
+811 HDAGTRN
-821 SMQSEQVGNL
+821 SMQ
-831 HNGSTNAGDV
+831 
-841 TNVIGGRTHASDAAA
+841 
-856 DTAATVTATA
+856 
-866 AVAEMTRREAA
+866 
-877 AKEQRETDRENRNG
+877 
-891 SNSYSEEDRRSNIYN
+891 
-906 SDTAA
+906 
-911 RDYDA
+911 
-916 GREMEKHQREAETN
+916 
-930 RYNDYRN
+930 
-937 AETDKNDQ
+937 
-945 YNGSSKYEPEQRTE
+945 P
-959 DAMREET
+959 
-966 RREMDRRQQEADR
+966 
-979 YRNAETSRSETDAKR
+979 
-994 GENGTGNRVD
+994 
-1004 NSYNSNR
+1004 
-1011 DRQVDSSS
+1011 
-1019 RTGSV
+1019 
-1024 HDAGNAGTRNSM
+1024 
-1036 QSEQVGNLHNGSTN
+1036 EQVGNLHNGSTN

-1088 AAAKEQRGVETNQYR
+1088 AAAKEQRRAETDPYR
-1103 TSGKYEPER
+1103 TSGKYEPEQ
-1112 RTEDAMREEIRM
+1112 RTEAAMREDDRR
-1124 EMDRRQREADIRRD
+1124 EMDRRQREADTRRD
-1138 DRITSPEKNQERPA
+1138 DRVTSPEKNQERPA

-1163 PGRQIDGTFKTGTVS
+1163 PGRQIDGTFQTGTVS
-1178 EAGKNASQPEKI
+1178 EAGKNVSQPEKI

-1215 NKSEA
+1215 NKS
-1220 TPVQPVVQG
+1220 
-1229 KKDIQN
+1229 
-1235 NQASGYRRDSYASAG
+1235 
-1250 MNAAVAGTA
+1250 AA
-1259 TIVNNTHK
+1259 
-1267 ASAAEKVVTEQKIPS
+1267 
-1282 ESRPQEHR
+1282 
-1290 IDNNYNT
+1290 
-1297 QPGHQIDGTFKTG
+1297 
-1310 TVSEAGKNASQ
+1310 
-1321 PEKIDSVHGG
+1321 
-1331 SSTAKESLNAIKA
+1331 
-1344 KDYSSGNKSTITPVQ
+1344 TPVQ

-1387 SDSTQNIG
+1387 SASTQNIG

-1443 KEGAKII
+1443 KEGSRII

-1513 VAAAAVGGVTNK
+1513 VAAAAAVGGVTNK

-1569 ASKSNKLIADSY
+1569 TSKSNKLIADSY

-1748 NATDINEIGEK
+1748 NATDINKIGEK
-1759 LVESGIT
+1759 LVEPGIA

-1987 INASNGK
+1987 IDASNGK

-2067 AGVNAYHKSKN
+2067 AGVNAYRKSKN

-2134 AISVAKVSTSAFRAS
+2134 AISVAKVSTSAYRAS
-2149 KKALTYG
+2149 KGALKYG
-2156 TRFTMSTGRL
+2156 ARFTMSTGRL
-2166 VKRKGVKFTVKRR
+2166 VKRKGVKFTVKKRG
-2179 SKRAIR
+2179 KRAIK
-2185 KFKMLGNG
+2185 KFKMLGKG
-2193 IKNLSIKSLKA
+2193 MKNLSIKSLKT
-2204 MVQIIIRLLTML
+2204 MLQIIIRLLTML

-2269 DLLTLCHASFRNALS
+2269 DLLTLCHASFRSALS
-2284 GGGGGGTAASGTDPD
+2284 GGSGCGETSASGEENGT
-2299 GGPQMQKGDSSK
+2299 PQLQKGDSSK
-2311 VGDPDNPS
+2311 VEG
-2319 NSLYDVTQGTWWNTE
+2319 LYNVKTTTWWNNE
-2334 GKNSIDINWS
+2334 GNIDTVPAAVTGNPNADWT
-2344 AGSDCDTLKKKLEA
+2344 GDCKRIRDKLRDA
-2358 DGALESRNGY
+2358 NNLYSSNGY
-2368 AVAKYGD
+2368 AVTKIGD
-2375 KTVFLA
+2375 KTVYLVA
-2381 AFGTF
+2381 MGTY
-2386 WGKVGDVLKVEFNQ
+2386 WGKDGDVLKVTFNND
-2400 PISLGGEPAS
+2400 IVLGDEPATN
-2410 KEIYMMMFDTK
+2410 EIYVLKFDTK
-2421 AHKDTNYPAEP
+2421 AWEHTGYLQGEQ
-2432 EGVYGHHMPDGAH
+2432 EGIYGHHLGDG
-2445 TRDFAEFMGKDG
+2445 RDFLEFLAKDAGSGKRDG
-2457 EPENMNGKGYLPV
+2457 IPSGTIPQSAV
-2470 QATNLGSVLDG
+2470 NLGNILDD
-2481 TCDLATIGGG
+2481 TCDLGTVGGG
-2491 LSTSVSADVF
+2491 LSTNVNKDVF

-2516 QKNNIYYTFPEDQ
+2516 QKNNIYYTFPEDK

-2544 DKTTAKGAV
+2544 DKSTAKGAV

-2562 LISMVLAMYDFD
+2562 LISMILAMYDFD
-2574 INDVTSVKKTIL
+2574 INDTTSVKKTIL
-2586 AKADKSGINEEAA
+2586 AKADKSGINEKAA

-2776 SSDKIKDINY
+2776 SSNDMKKPNY
-2786 KAKESVLKYGTQRIK
+2786 KAKESVLKNGIQKIK

-2829 TESQKEVCRHVYKFL
+2829 TESQKEVCRYVYKFL
-2844 TKDMTPKLTKE
+2844 TKEMTPKLTKE
-2855 QAVGVLVNIMHE
+2855 QAIGVLINIKHE
-2867 SDFNYTATEHSD
+2867 CEFDYTEIENPD
-2879 GSGGYGLVQWT
+2879 GSGGYGLAQWT
-2890 GGRRTNL
+2890 AERRTNL
-2897 VTWCNNNGVKYNT
+2897 VTWCNNHGLKYNT
-2910 LEGQCKFLEYEFS
+2910 LEGQCKYLEYEFS

>member
-40 NIDLPE
+40 NVDLPE

-67 YENAGDFEIQDKYPE
+67 YENAGDFELQDKYPE

-88 SLQRDRENDE
+88 SLQRDRENDG

-116 ELEEGVPE
+116 ELEEGIPE
-124 SLSTRDTV
+124 PLSTRDTV

-171 ALEADEALN
+171 VLEADEALN

-185 AAREADAARLRE
+185 SAREDAAARLRE
-197 QEFFDKRKAAEA
+197 QEFFDKRKAEET

-219 EAERYTEKDTD
+219 EAERYTEKDTN
-230 RSKSFEYRKDEVKI
+230 RSKSFEDRKDEAKI
-244 DKDYSTNTNKQVDS
+244 DKDYSTNADKQVDS

-266 NAGDAGKRRYQ
+266 NAGDAGKHEYQ

-334 GNTGHEEAASKAE
+334 GNTGNKETASKAE
-347 TEKYNAEKYDSDKRE
+347 TEKRNAEKYDSDKRE
-362 TSKNQAESSRLDN
+362 ASKSQEESSRLDN

-415 YGDYNAGDVTHV
+415 YGDSNAGDVTHV

-537 RAETAMREEAR
+537 RAETAIREEAR

-573 KSECESGNRVN
+573 KSERESGNRVN

-619 RVENLHNGN
+619 RVENLHNGS

-634 TNVVGGKTYASEAA
+634 TNVVGGKTYASEAT
-648 AAATAAADEMS
+648 AAATAAADEML

-669 ETDRENRNGSNSYS
+669 ETDRENRNGSNSYN
-683 EEDRRSNIY
+683 EYEDRRSNAY

-705 EMEKHQ
+705 EMERRQ
-711 REAETNRYNDYRNA
+711 REAEANRHNDYRNA
-725 ETDKNDQYNGSSKYE
+725 EANKNDQYSGSGKYE
-740 PEQRTEDAMREE
+740 PERRTEDAMREE
-752 TRREMDRRQQEADR
+752 TRREMDKRQQEADR
-766 YRNAETSRS
+766 YRNAETGRS

-794 NSNRDRQ
+794 SSNRDRQ
-801 VDSSSRTGSV
+801 VDSSSRTGSI
-811 HDAGNAGTRN
+811 HDAGTRN
-821 SMQSEQVGNL
+821 SMQ
-831 HNGSTNAGDV
+831 
-841 TNVIGGRTHASDAAA
+841 
-856 DTAATVTATA
+856 
-866 AVAEMTRREAA
+866 
-877 AKEQRETDRENRNG
+877 
-891 SNSYSEEDRRSNIYN
+891 
-906 SDTAA
+906 
-911 RDYDA
+911 
-916 GREMEKHQREAETN
+916 
-930 RYNDYRN
+930 
-937 AETDKNDQ
+937 
-945 YNGSSKYEPEQRTE
+945 P
-959 DAMREET
+959 
-966 RREMDRRQQEADR
+966 
-979 YRNAETSRSETDAKR
+979 
-994 GENGTGNRVD
+994 
-1004 NSYNSNR
+1004 
-1011 DRQVDSSS
+1011 
-1019 RTGSV
+1019 
-1024 HDAGNAGTRNSM
+1024 
-1036 QSEQVGNLHNGSTN
+1036 EQVGNLHNGSTN

-1088 AAAKEQRGVETNQYR
+1088 AAAKEQRRAETDPYR
-1103 TSGKYEPER
+1103 TSGKYEPEQ
-1112 RTEDAMREEIRM
+1112 RTEAAMREDDRR
-1124 EMDRRQREADIRRD
+1124 EMDRRQREADTRRD
-1138 DRITSPEKNQERPA
+1138 DRVTSPEKNQERPA

-1163 PGRQIDGTFKTGTVS
+1163 PGRQIDGTFQTGTVS
-1178 EAGKNASQPEKI
+1178 EAGKNVSQPEKI

-1215 NKSEA
+1215 NKS
-1220 TPVQPVVQG
+1220 
-1229 KKDIQN
+1229 
-1235 NQASGYRRDSYASAG
+1235 
-1250 MNAAVAGTA
+1250 AA
-1259 TIVNNTHK
+1259 
-1267 ASAAEKVVTEQKIPS
+1267 
-1282 ESRPQEHR
+1282 
-1290 IDNNYNT
+1290 
-1297 QPGHQIDGTFKTG
+1297 
-1310 TVSEAGKNASQ
+1310 
-1321 PEKIDSVHGG
+1321 
-1331 SSTAKESLNAIKA
+1331 
-1344 KDYSSGNKSTITPVQ
+1344 TPVQ

-1387 SDSTQNIG
+1387 SASTQNIG

-1443 KEGAKII
+1443 KEGSRII

-1513 VAAAAVGGVTNK
+1513 VAAAAAVGGVTNK

-1535 SISQDTVK
+1535 SISQDTVN

-1569 ASKSNKLIADSY
+1569 TSKSNKLIADSY

-1748 NATDINEIGEK
+1748 NATDINKIGEK
-1759 LVESGIT
+1759 LVEPGIA

-1987 INASNGK
+1987 IDASNGK

-2067 AGVNAYHKSKN
+2067 AGVNAYRKSKN

-2134 AISVAKVSTSAFRAS
+2134 AISVAKVSTSAYRAS
-2149 KKALTYG
+2149 KGALKYG
-2156 TRFTMSTGRL
+2156 ARFTMSTGRL
-2166 VKRKGVKFTVKRR
+2166 VKRKGVKFTVKKRG
-2179 SKRAIR
+2179 KRAIK
-2185 KFKMLGNG
+2185 KFKMLGKG
-2193 IKNLSIKSLKA
+2193 MKNLSIKSLKT
-2204 MVQIIIRLLTML
+2204 MLQIIIRLLTML

-2269 DLLTLCHASFRNALS
+2269 DLLTLCHASFRSALS
-2284 GGGGGGTAASGTDPD
+2284 GGSGCGETSASGEENGT
-2299 GGPQMQKGDSSK
+2299 PQLQKGDSSK
-2311 VGDPDNPS
+2311 VEG
-2319 NSLYDVTQGTWWNTE
+2319 LYNVKTTTWWNNE
-2334 GKNSIDINWS
+2334 GNIDTVPAAVTGNPNADWT
-2344 AGSDCDTLKKKLEA
+2344 GDCKRIRDKLRDA
-2358 DGALESRNGY
+2358 NNLYSSNGY
-2368 AVAKYGD
+2368 AVTKIGD
-2375 KTVFLA
+2375 KTVYLVA
-2381 AFGTF
+2381 MGTY
-2386 WGKVGDVLKVEFNQ
+2386 WGKDGDVLKVTFNND
-2400 PISLGGEPAS
+2400 IVLGDEPATN
-2410 KEIYMMMFDTK
+2410 EIYVLKFDTK
-2421 AHKDTNYPAEP
+2421 AWEHTGYLQGEQ
-2432 EGVYGHHMPDGAH
+2432 EGIYGHHLGDG
-2445 TRDFAEFMGKDG
+2445 RDFLEFLAKDAGSGKRDG
-2457 EPENMNGKGYLPV
+2457 IPSGTIPQSAV
-2470 QATNLGSVLDG
+2470 NLGNILDD
-2481 TCDLATIGGG
+2481 TCDLGTVGGG
-2491 LSTSVSADVF
+2491 LSTNVNKDVF

-2516 QKNNIYYTFPEDQ
+2516 QKNNIYYTFPEDK

-2544 DKTTAKGAV
+2544 DKSTAKGAV

-2562 LISMVLAMYDFD
+2562 LISMILAMYDFD
-2574 INDVTSVKKTIL
+2574 INDTTSVKKTIL
-2586 AKADKSGINEEAA
+2586 AKADKSGINEKAA

-2776 SSDKIKDINY
+2776 SSNDMKKPNY
-2786 KAKESVLKYGTQRIK
+2786 KAKESVLKNGIQKIK

-2829 TESQKEVCRHVYKFL
+2829 TESQKEVCRYVYKFL
-2844 TKDMTPKLTKE
+2844 TKEMTPKLTKE
-2855 QAVGVLVNIMHE
+2855 QAIGVLINIKHE
-2867 SDFNYTATEHSD
+2867 CEFDYTEIENPD
-2879 GSGGYGLVQWT
+2879 GSGGYGLAQWT
-2890 GGRRTNL
+2890 AERRTNL
-2897 VTWCNNNGVKYNT
+2897 VTWCNNHGLKYNT
-2910 LEGQCKFLEYEFS
+2910 LEGQCKYLEYEFS

>member
-67 YENAGDFEIQDKYPE
+67 YENAGDFELQDKYPE

-116 ELEEGVPE
+116 ELEEGIPE
-124 SLSTRDTV
+124 PLSTRDTV

-171 ALEADEALN
+171 ALEADETLN

-185 AAREADAARLRE
+185 SAREDAAARLRE
-197 QEFFDKRKAAEA
+197 QEFFDKRKAEET

-230 RSKSFEYRKDEVKI
+230 RSKSFEDKKDEAKI
-244 DKDYSTNTNKQVDS
+244 DKDYSTNADKQVDS

-266 NAGDAGKRRYQ
+266 NAGDAGKRGYQ

-304 GTETAAETAATAA
+304 GTETAAETAATTA

-334 GNTGHEEAASKAE
+334 GNTGNKETASKAE
-347 TEKYNAEKYDSDKRE
+347 TEKRNAEKYDSDKRE
-362 TSKNQAESSRLDN
+362 ASKSQEESSRLDN
-375 NYSSKAESQIDGNSR
+375 SYSSKAESQIDGNSR
-390 TGSVNDAG
+390 TGSVNDAS

-415 YGDYNAGDVTHV
+415 YGDSNAGDVTHV

-537 RAETAMREEAR
+537 RAEAAIREEAR

-573 KSECESGNRVN
+573 KSERESGNRVN

-628 TNAGDV
+628 TNVGDV

-659 RRESAAKEQR
+659 RREPAAKEQR
-669 ETDRENRNGSNSYS
+669 EADRGNRNGSNSYN
-683 EEDRRSNIY
+683 EYEDRRSNIY

-705 EMEKHQ
+705 EMEKRQ
-711 REAETNRYNDYRNA
+711 REAEANRYNDYRNT

-740 PEQRTEDAMREE
+740 PEHRTEDAMREE

-766 YRNAETSRS
+766 YHNAETGRS
-775 ETDAKRG
+775 ETDAKRD
-782 ENGTGNRVDNSY
+782 ESRTGNRVDNSY

-841 TNVIGGRTHASDAAA
+841 TNVIGGRTHAF
-856 DTAATVTATA
+856 
-866 AVAEMTRREAA
+866 
-877 AKEQRETDRENRNG
+877 
-891 SNSYSEEDRRSNIYN
+891 
-906 SDTAA
+906 
-911 RDYDA
+911 
-916 GREMEKHQREAETN
+916 
-930 RYNDYRN
+930 
-937 AETDKNDQ
+937 
-945 YNGSSKYEPEQRTE
+945 
-959 DAMREET
+959 
-966 RREMDRRQQEADR
+966 
-979 YRNAETSRSETDAKR
+979 
-994 GENGTGNRVD
+994 
-1004 NSYNSNR
+1004 
-1011 DRQVDSSS
+1011 
-1019 RTGSV
+1019 
-1024 HDAGNAGTRNSM
+1024 
-1036 QSEQVGNLHNGSTN
+1036 
-1050 AGDVTNVIGGRT
+1050 
-1062 HASDAAA
+1062 DAAA

-1078 AAAAEMTRRE
+1078 AAAAEMARRE
-1088 AAAKEQRGVETNQYR
+1088 AAAKEQRGVETDQYR

-1138 DRITSPEKNQERPA
+1138 DRVTSPEKNQERPA

-1203 LNAIKAKDYSGD
+1203 LNAIKAKDYS
-1215 NKSEA
+1215 
-1220 TPVQPVVQG
+1220 
-1229 KKDIQN
+1229 
-1235 NQASGYRRDSYASAG
+1235 
-1250 MNAAVAGTA
+1250 
-1259 TIVNNTHK
+1259 
-1267 ASAAEKVVTEQKIPS
+1267 
-1282 ESRPQEHR
+1282 
-1290 IDNNYNT
+1290 
-1297 QPGHQIDGTFKTG
+1297 
-1310 TVSEAGKNASQ
+1310 
-1321 PEKIDSVHGG
+1321 
-1331 SSTAKESLNAIKA
+1331 
-1344 KDYSSGNKSTITPVQ
+1344 SGNKSTTTPVQ

-1387 SDSTQNIG
+1387 SASTQNIG

-1443 KEGAKII
+1443 KEGSRII

-1513 VAAAAVGGVTNK
+1513 VAAAAAVGGVTNK

-1554 KSQLWNQAINNTQDL
+1554 KSQLWNQAINNTQNL
-1569 ASKSNKLIADSY
+1569 TSKSNKLIADSY

-1748 NATDINEIGEK
+1748 NATDINKIGEK
-1759 LVESGIT
+1759 LVEPGIA

-1987 INASNGK
+1987 IDASNGK

-2067 AGVNAYHKSKN
+2067 AGVNAYRKSKN

-2149 KKALTYG
+2149 QKALTYG
-2156 TRFTMSTGRL
+2156 ARFTMSTGRL
-2166 VKRKGVKFTVKRR
+2166 VKRKGVKFTVKKRG
-2179 SKRAIR
+2179 KRAIR

-2193 IKNLSIKSLKA
+2193 IKNLSIKSLKT

-2311 VGDPDNPS
+2311 IGDPDNPS

-2544 DKTTAKGAV
+2544 DKSTAKGAV

-2801 KPEFKMGIS
+2801 KPEFKMGIP

>member
-30 DLVDVTRARD
+30 DLVDVTRVRD
-40 NIDLPE
+40 NVDLPE

-67 YENAGDFEIQDKYPE
+67 YENAGDFELQDKYPE

-116 ELEEGVPE
+116 ELEEGIPE
-124 SLSTRDTV
+124 PLSTRDTV

-185 AAREADAARLRE
+185 SAREDAAARLRE
-197 QEFFDKRKAAEA
+197 QEFFDKRKAEET

-219 EAERYTEKDTD
+219 EAERYTEKDTN
-230 RSKSFEYRKDEVKI
+230 RSKSFEDRKDEAKI
-244 DKDYSTNTNKQVDS
+244 DKDYSTNADKQVDS

-334 GNTGHEEAASKAE
+334 GNTGNKETASKAE
-347 TEKYNAEKYDSDKRE
+347 TEKRNAEKYDSDKRE
-362 TSKNQAESSRLDN
+362 ASKSQEESSRLDN

-415 YGDYNAGDVTHV
+415 YGDSNAGDVTHV

-573 KSECESGNRVN
+573 KSERESGNRVN

-628 TNAGDV
+628 TNVGDV

-648 AAATAAADEMS
+648 AAATAASDEMS

-669 ETDRENRNGSNSYS
+669 EADR
-683 EEDRRSNIY
+683 
-692 NSDTAAR
+692 
-699 DYDAGR
+699 
-705 EMEKHQ
+705 
-711 REAETNRYNDYRNA
+711 
-725 ETDKNDQYNGSSKYE
+725 YNGSSKYE

-766 YRNAETSRS
+766 YRNS
-775 ETDAKRG
+775 ETG
-782 ENGTGNRVDNSY
+782 
-794 NSNRDRQ
+794 
-801 VDSSSRTGSV
+801 
-811 HDAGNAGTRN
+811 
-821 SMQSEQVGNL
+821 
-831 HNGSTNAGDV
+831 
-841 TNVIGGRTHASDAAA
+841 
-856 DTAATVTATA
+856 
-866 AVAEMTRREAA
+866 
-877 AKEQRETDRENRNG
+877 
-891 SNSYSEEDRRSNIYN
+891 
-906 SDTAA
+906 
-911 RDYDA
+911 
-916 GREMEKHQREAETN
+916 
-930 RYNDYRN
+930 
-937 AETDKNDQ
+937 
-945 YNGSSKYEPEQRTE
+945 
-959 DAMREET
+959 
-966 RREMDRRQQEADR
+966 
-979 YRNAETSRSETDAKR
+979 RSETDAKR

-1088 AAAKEQRGVETNQYR
+1088 AAAKEQRGDEADQYR

-1124 EMDRRQREADIRRD
+1124 EMDRRQREEDIRRD

-1163 PGRQIDGTFKTGTVS
+1163 PGRQIDGTFKTGTIS

-1220 TPVQPVVQG
+1220 TPVQPAVQG
-1229 KKDIQN
+1229 KKDIPN

-1267 ASAAEKVVTEQKIPS
+1267 ASAAEKVVTEQKRPS

-1344 KDYSSGNKSTITPVQ
+1344 KDYSSGNKSTTTPVQ

-1387 SDSTQNIG
+1387 SASTQNIG

-1443 KEGAKII
+1443 KEGSRII

-1513 VAAAAVGGVTNK
+1513 VAAAAAVGGVTNK

-1543 DVSEAVVKQKN
+1543 DVSEAVIKQKN

-1569 ASKSNKLIADSY
+1569 TSKSNKLIADSY

-1748 NATDINEIGEK
+1748 NATDINKIGEK
-1759 LVESGIT
+1759 LVEPGIA

-1987 INASNGK
+1987 IDASNGK

-2067 AGVNAYHKSKN
+2067 AGVNAYRKSKN

-2149 KKALTYG
+2149 QKALTYG
-2156 TRFTMSTGRL
+2156 ARFTMSTGRL

-2179 SKRAIR
+2179 GKRAIR

-2193 IKNLSIKSLKA
+2193 IKNLSIKSLKT

-2311 VGDPDNPS
+2311 IGDPDNPS

-2544 DKTTAKGAV
+2544 DKSTAKGAV

-2801 KPEFKMGIS
+2801 KPEFKMGIP

>member
-67 YENAGDFEIQDKYPE
+67 YENAGDFELQDKYPE

-116 ELEEGVPE
+116 ELEEGIPE
-124 SLSTRDTV
+124 PLSTRDTV

-158 AKLDAEREESIRR
+158 EKLDAEREESIRR

-185 AAREADAARLRE
+185 AAREDAAARLRE
-197 QEFFDKRKAAEA
+197 QEFFDKRKAEET

-230 RSKSFEYRKDEVKI
+230 RSKSFEDRKDEAKI
-244 DKDYSTNTNKQVDS
+244 DKDYSTNADKQVDS
-258 SFRSDAVD
+258 SFRSDVVD
-266 NAGDAGKRRYQ
+266 NAGDAGKRGYQ

-334 GNTGHEEAASKAE
+334 GNTRNEEAASKAE
-347 TEKYNAEKYDSDKRE
+347 TEKRNAEKYDSDKRE
-362 TSKNQAESSRLDN
+362 TSKSKEESSRLDN
-375 NYSSKAESQIDGNSR
+375 SYSSKAESQIDGNSR

-415 YGDYNAGDVTHV
+415 YGDSNAGDVTHV
-427 VKSREY
+427 VKNREY

-485 TDSYGSDTALR
+485 ADSYGSDTALR

-573 KSECESGNRVN
+573 KSERESGNRVN

-628 TNAGDV
+628 TNVGDV

-648 AAATAAADEMS
+648 AAVTAAADEMS
-659 RRESAAKEQR
+659 RRESAVKEQR
-669 ETDRENRNGSNSYS
+669 DADR
-683 EEDRRSNIY
+683 
-692 NSDTAAR
+692 
-699 DYDAGR
+699 
-705 EMEKHQ
+705 
-711 REAETNRYNDYRNA
+711 
-725 ETDKNDQYNGSSKYE
+725 YNGSSKYE

-766 YRNAETSRS
+766 YRNS
-775 ETDAKRG
+775 ETG
-782 ENGTGNRVDNSY
+782 
-794 NSNRDRQ
+794 
-801 VDSSSRTGSV
+801 
-811 HDAGNAGTRN
+811 
-821 SMQSEQVGNL
+821 
-831 HNGSTNAGDV
+831 
-841 TNVIGGRTHASDAAA
+841 
-856 DTAATVTATA
+856 
-866 AVAEMTRREAA
+866 
-877 AKEQRETDRENRNG
+877 
-891 SNSYSEEDRRSNIYN
+891 
-906 SDTAA
+906 
-911 RDYDA
+911 
-916 GREMEKHQREAETN
+916 
-930 RYNDYRN
+930 
-937 AETDKNDQ
+937 
-945 YNGSSKYEPEQRTE
+945 
-959 DAMREET
+959 
-966 RREMDRRQQEADR
+966 
-979 YRNAETSRSETDAKR
+979 RSETDAKR

-1088 AAAKEQRGVETNQYR
+1088 AAAKEQRGAEADQYR
-1103 TSGKYEPER
+1103 TSEKYEPER

-1138 DRITSPEKNQERPA
+1138 DSITSPEKNQERPA
-1152 EHRID
+1152 GHRID

-1163 PGRQIDGTFKTGTVS
+1163 PGRQIDGTFKTGT
-1178 EAGKNASQPEKI
+1178 I
-1190 DSVHGGSSTAKES
+1190 
-1203 LNAIKAKDYSGD
+1203 
-1215 NKSEA
+1215 
-1220 TPVQPVVQG
+1220 
-1229 KKDIQN
+1229 
-1235 NQASGYRRDSYASAG
+1235 
-1250 MNAAVAGTA
+1250 
-1259 TIVNNTHK
+1259 
-1267 ASAAEKVVTEQKIPS
+1267 
-1282 ESRPQEHR
+1282 
-1290 IDNNYNT
+1290 
-1297 QPGHQIDGTFKTG
+1297 
-1310 TVSEAGKNASQ
+1310 SEAGKNASQ

-1344 KDYSSGNKSTITPVQ
+1344 KDYSSGNKSTTTPVQ

-1387 SDSTQNIG
+1387 SASTQNIG

-1443 KEGAKII
+1443 KEGSRII

-1513 VAAAAVGGVTNK
+1513 VAAAAAVGGVTNK

-1569 ASKSNKLIADSY
+1569 TSKSNKLIADSY

-1748 NATDINEIGEK
+1748 NATDINKIGEK
-1759 LVESGIT
+1759 LVEPGIA

-1973 NAIPEESMKLVQSY
+1973 NAIPEDSMKLVQSY
-1987 INASNGK
+1987 IDASNGK

-2067 AGVNAYHKSKN
+2067 AGVNAYRKSKN

-2101 KVRSIAMKAYR
+2101 KVRSIALKAYR

-2149 KKALTYG
+2149 QKALTYG
-2156 TRFTMSTGRL
+2156 ARFTMSTGRL

-2179 SKRAIR
+2179 GKRAIR

-2193 IKNLSIKSLKA
+2193 IKNLSIKSLKT

-2311 VGDPDNPS
+2311 VGDPDNPK
-2319 NSLYDVTQGTWWNTE
+2319 NSLYDVTHGTWWNTE
-2334 GKNSIDINWS
+2334 GENSIDINWS

-2358 DGALESRNGY
+2358 DGVLESRNGY

-2432 EGVYGHHMPDGAH
+2432 EGVYGHHMPEGAH

-2457 EPENMNGKGYLPV
+2457 MPENMNGKHYLPV

-2801 KPEFKMGIS
+2801 KPEFKMGIP

>member
-67 YENAGDFEIQDKYPE
+67 YENAGDFELQDKYPE

-98 PERVREDEA
+98 PERIREDEA

-116 ELEEGVPE
+116 ELEEGIPE
-124 SLSTRDTV
+124 PLSTRDTV

-185 AAREADAARLRE
+185 AAREDAAARLRE
-197 QEFFDKRKAAEA
+197 QEFFDKRKAEET

-230 RSKSFEYRKDEVKI
+230 RSKSFEDKKDEAKI
-244 DKDYSTNTNKQVDS
+244 DKDYSTNADKQVDS

-266 NAGDAGKRRYQ
+266 NAGDAGKHEYQ

-304 GTETAAETAATAA
+304 GTETAAETAATTA

-334 GNTGHEEAASKAE
+334 GNTGNKETASKAE
-347 TEKYNAEKYDSDKRE
+347 TEKRNAEKYDSDKRE
-362 TSKNQAESSRLDN
+362 ASKSQEESSRLDN
-375 NYSSKAESQIDGNSR
+375 SYSSKAESQIDGNSR
-390 TGSVNDAG
+390 TGSVNDAS

-415 YGDYNAGDVTHV
+415 YGDSNAGDVTHV

-537 RAETAMREEAR
+537 RAEAAIREEAR

-573 KSECESGNRVN
+573 KSERESGNRVN
-584 NDYNSNRESQIDS
+584 NDYNSNQESQIDS

-628 TNAGDV
+628 TNVGDV

-659 RRESAAKEQR
+659 RREPAAKEQR
-669 ETDRENRNGSNSYS
+669 EADRGNRNGSNSYN
-683 EEDRRSNIY
+683 EYEDRRSNIY

-705 EMEKHQ
+705 EMEKRQ
-711 REAETNRYNDYRNA
+711 REAEANRYNDYRNA

-740 PEQRTEDAMREE
+740 PEHRTEDAMREE

-766 YRNAETSRS
+766 YHNAETGRS
-775 ETDAKRG
+775 ETDAKRD
-782 ENGTGNRVDNSY
+782 ESRTGNRVDNSY

-841 TNVIGGRTHASDAAA
+841 TNVIGGRTHAF
-856 DTAATVTATA
+856 
-866 AVAEMTRREAA
+866 
-877 AKEQRETDRENRNG
+877 
-891 SNSYSEEDRRSNIYN
+891 
-906 SDTAA
+906 
-911 RDYDA
+911 
-916 GREMEKHQREAETN
+916 
-930 RYNDYRN
+930 
-937 AETDKNDQ
+937 
-945 YNGSSKYEPEQRTE
+945 
-959 DAMREET
+959 
-966 RREMDRRQQEADR
+966 
-979 YRNAETSRSETDAKR
+979 
-994 GENGTGNRVD
+994 
-1004 NSYNSNR
+1004 
-1011 DRQVDSSS
+1011 
-1019 RTGSV
+1019 
-1024 HDAGNAGTRNSM
+1024 
-1036 QSEQVGNLHNGSTN
+1036 
-1050 AGDVTNVIGGRT
+1050 
-1062 HASDAAA
+1062 DAAA

-1078 AAAAEMTRRE
+1078 AAAAEMARRE
-1088 AAAKEQRGVETNQYR
+1088 AAAKEQRGVETDQYR

-1138 DRITSPEKNQERPA
+1138 DRVTSPEKNQERPA

-1203 LNAIKAKDYSGD
+1203 LNAIKAKDYS
-1215 NKSEA
+1215 
-1220 TPVQPVVQG
+1220 
-1229 KKDIQN
+1229 
-1235 NQASGYRRDSYASAG
+1235 
-1250 MNAAVAGTA
+1250 
-1259 TIVNNTHK
+1259 
-1267 ASAAEKVVTEQKIPS
+1267 
-1282 ESRPQEHR
+1282 
-1290 IDNNYNT
+1290 
-1297 QPGHQIDGTFKTG
+1297 
-1310 TVSEAGKNASQ
+1310 
-1321 PEKIDSVHGG
+1321 
-1331 SSTAKESLNAIKA
+1331 
-1344 KDYSSGNKSTITPVQ
+1344 SGNKSTTTPVQ

-1387 SDSTQNIG
+1387 SASTQNIG

-1443 KEGAKII
+1443 KEGSRII

-1513 VAAAAVGGVTNK
+1513 VAAAAAVGGVTNK

-1569 ASKSNKLIADSY
+1569 TSKSNKLIADSY

-1748 NATDINEIGEK
+1748 NATDINKIGEK
-1759 LVESGIT
+1759 LVEPGIA

-1948 AYLKFQLEVAG
+1948 AYLKFQLDVAG

-1987 INASNGK
+1987 IDASNGK

-2067 AGVNAYHKSKN
+2067 EGVNAYRKSKN

-2090 RGLMIMLGGAG
+2090 RGLMIMLGGTG

-2149 KKALTYG
+2149 QKALTYG
-2156 TRFTMSTGRL
+2156 ARFTMSTGRL
-2166 VKRKGVKFTVKRR
+2166 VKRKGAKFTVKRR
-2179 SKRAIR
+2179 GKRAIR

-2193 IKNLSIKSLKA
+2193 IKNLSVKSLKT
-2204 MVQIIIRLLTML
+2204 MLQIIIRLLTML

-2245 SNEGD
+2245 NNEGD

-2269 DLLTLCHASFRNALS
+2269 DLLTLCHASFRSALS
-2284 GGGGGGTAASGTDPD
+2284 GGSSGGETSASGEENGT
-2299 GGPQMQKGDSSK
+2299 PQLQKGDSSK
-2311 VGDPDNPS
+2311 VEG
-2319 NSLYDVTQGTWWNTE
+2319 LYNVKTTTWWNNE
-2334 GKNSIDINWS
+2334 GNIDTVPAAVTGNPNADWT
-2344 AGSDCDTLKKKLEA
+2344 GDCKRIRDKLRDA
-2358 DGALESRNGY
+2358 NNLYSSNGY
-2368 AVAKYGD
+2368 AVTKIGD
-2375 KTVFLA
+2375 KTVYLVA
-2381 AFGTF
+2381 MGTY
-2386 WGKVGDVLKVEFNQ
+2386 WGKDGDVLKVTFNND
-2400 PISLGGEPAS
+2400 IVLGDEPATN
-2410 KEIYMMMFDTK
+2410 EIYVLKFDTK
-2421 AHKDTNYPAEP
+2421 AWEHTGYLQGEQ
-2432 EGVYGHHMPDGAH
+2432 EGIYGHHLGDG
-2445 TRDFAEFMGKDG
+2445 RDFLEFLAKDAGSGKRDG
-2457 EPENMNGKGYLPV
+2457 IPSGTIPQSAV
-2470 QATNLGSVLDG
+2470 NLGNILDD
-2481 TCDLATIGGG
+2481 TCDLGTVGGG
-2491 LSTSVSADVF
+2491 LSTNVNKDVF

-2516 QKNNIYYTFPEDQ
+2516 QKNNIYYTFPEDK

-2544 DKTTAKGAV
+2544 DKSSAKGAV

-2562 LISMVLAMYDFD
+2562 LISMILAMYDFD
-2574 INDVTSVKKTIL
+2574 INDTTSVKKTIL
-2586 AKADKSGINEEAA
+2586 AKEDKSGINEEAA

-2664 QGPDGLPTYDK
+2664 QGPDGLPTYNK

-2776 SSDKIKDINY
+2776 SSNDMKKPNY
-2786 KAKESVLKYGTQRIK
+2786 KAKESVLKNGIQKIK
-2801 KPEFKMGIS
+2801 KPEFKMGIP

-2829 TESQKEVCRHVYKFL
+2829 TESQKEVCQYVYKFL
-2844 TKDMTPKLTKE
+2844 TKEMTPKLTRE
-2855 QAVGVLVNIMHE
+2855 QAIGVLVNIKHE
-2867 SDFNYTATEHSD
+2867 CEFNYTDIENPD
-2879 GSGGYGLVQWT
+2879 GSGGYGLAQWT
-2890 GGRRTNL
+2890 AERRTNL
-2897 VTWCNNNGVKYNT
+2897 VTWCNNHGLKYNT
-2910 LEGQCKFLEYEFS
+2910 LEGQCKYLEYEFS

>member
-40 NIDLPE
+40 NVDLPE

-67 YENAGDFEIQDKYPE
+67 YENAGDFELQDKYPE

-116 ELEEGVPE
+116 ELEEGIPE
-124 SLSTRDTV
+124 PLSTRDTV

-197 QEFFDKRKAAEA
+197 QEFFDKRKAEET
-209 DFDEKARREK
+209 DFDKKARREK

-230 RSKSFEYRKDEVKI
+230 RSKSFEDRKDEAKI
-244 DKDYSTNTNKQVDS
+244 DKDYSTNADKQVDS
-258 SFRSDAVD
+258 SFRSDVVD

-304 GTETAAETAATAA
+304 GTETVAETAATAA

-362 TSKNQAESSRLDN
+362 TSKNQEESSRLDN
-375 NYSSKAESQIDGNSR
+375 SYSSKAESQIDGNSK

-415 YGDYNAGDVTHV
+415 YGDSNAGDVTHV

-443 REVDEAVRRDTAA
+443 REVNEAVRRDTAA

-466 RSRREQEE
+466 RNRREQEE
-474 RRERQERAERR
+474 KRERKERAERR

-558 DKYRNAEAGKNETDT
+558 DKYRNAEAGKNETDA
-573 KSECESGNRVN
+573 KSERESGNRVN

-604 NDAGDAG
+604 KDAGDAG

-659 RRESAAKEQR
+659 RREPAAKEQR
-669 ETDRENRNGSNSYS
+669 EADRGNRNGSNSYN
-683 EEDRRSNIY
+683 EYEDRRSNIY

-699 DYDAGR
+699 DYDVGR
-705 EMEKHQ
+705 EMEKRQ
-711 REAETNRYNDYRNA
+711 REAEANRYNDYRNA
-725 ETDKNDQYNGSSKYE
+725 KTDKNDQYNGSSKYE
-740 PEQRTEDAMREE
+740 PEHRTEDAMREE

-766 YRNAETSRS
+766 YRNSETGRS

-794 NSNRDRQ
+794 NSNRD
-801 VDSSSRTGSV
+801 S
-811 HDAGNAGTRN
+811 
-821 SMQSEQVGNL
+821 
-831 HNGSTNAGDV
+831 
-841 TNVIGGRTHASDAAA
+841 
-856 DTAATVTATA
+856 
-866 AVAEMTRREAA
+866 
-877 AKEQRETDRENRNG
+877 
-891 SNSYSEEDRRSNIYN
+891 
-906 SDTAA
+906 
-911 RDYDA
+911 
-916 GREMEKHQREAETN
+916 
-930 RYNDYRN
+930 
-937 AETDKNDQ
+937 
-945 YNGSSKYEPEQRTE
+945 
-959 DAMREET
+959 
-966 RREMDRRQQEADR
+966 
-979 YRNAETSRSETDAKR
+979 
-994 GENGTGNRVD
+994 
-1004 NSYNSNR
+1004 
-1011 DRQVDSSS
+1011 QVDSSS

-1163 PGRQIDGTFKTGTVS
+1163 PGRQIDGTFKTETVS
-1178 EAGKNASQPEKI
+1178 EAGKNVSQPEKI

-1215 NKSEA
+1215 NKSAA
-1220 TPVQPVVQG
+1220 TPVQPVGQS
-1229 KKDIQN
+1229 KD
-1235 NQASGYRRDSYASAG
+1235 ASGSKQFGSNVTGNNIHEAQ
-1250 MNAAVAGTA
+1250 AAT
-1259 TIVNNTHK
+1259 T
-1267 ASAAEKVVTEQKIPS
+1267 
-1282 ESRPQEHR
+1282 
-1290 IDNNYNT
+1290 
-1297 QPGHQIDGTFKTG
+1297 
-1310 TVSEAGKNASQ
+1310 
-1321 PEKIDSVHGG
+1321 
-1331 SSTAKESLNAIKA
+1331 
-1344 KDYSSGNKSTITPVQ
+1344 KS
-1359 PIFKN
+1359 
-1364 KDSVELKK
+1364 
-1372 NGESKIDN
+1372 
-1380 IAREPGS
+1380 
-1387 SDSTQNIG
+1387 
-1395 LDSHSKKHV
+1395 V

-1411 MAGQKTSEN
+1411 TAGQKAAEN
-1420 FGKPDLNQSALE
+1420 FGSKNPSQAFVE
-1432 KNIKDSKKQLA
+1432 KSIAEKEKQAA
-1443 KEGAKII
+1443 KESSKIVG
-1450 DSENKEHIYTAKDGN
+1450 SENKEHIYTAKDGD

-1471 INKAGAQV
+1471 INKTGTQV
-1479 VDGHVSKE
+1479 VDGHVSKDV
-1487 ISGPA
+1487 SGPA

-1513 VAAAAVGGVTNK
+1513 VAAAAAVGGATNK

-1543 DVSEAVVKQKN
+1543 DVSEAVAKQKN
-1554 KSQLWNQAINNTQDL
+1554 KSQMWNQAINNTQDL
-1569 ASKSNKLIADSY
+1569 TSKSNKLIADSY

-1776 TISADDFVKDGD
+1776 TISVDDFVKDGD

-1870 NSILEDRHLSDIEK
+1870 NSILEDRHLSDIDK

-1948 AYLKFQLEVAG
+1948 AYLKFQLEVSG

-2067 AGVNAYHKSKN
+2067 AGVNAYHKSTN

-2179 SKRAIR
+2179 GKRAIR

-2311 VGDPDNPS
+2311 IGDPDNPS

-2358 DGALESRNGY
+2358 DGVLESRNGY

-2375 KTVFLA
+2375 KTVFLV

-2421 AHKDTNYPAEP
+2421 AHIHTNYPAEP

>member
-67 YENAGDFEIQDKYPE
+67 YENAGDFELQDKYPE

-116 ELEEGVPE
+116 ELEEGIPE
-124 SLSTRDTV
+124 PLSTRDTV

-185 AAREADAARLRE
+185 AAREDAAARLRE
-197 QEFFDKRKAAEA
+197 QEFFDKRKAEET

-230 RSKSFEYRKDEVKI
+230 RSKSFEDRKDEAKI
-244 DKDYSTNTNKQVDS
+244 YKDYSTNADKQVDS
-258 SFRSDAVD
+258 SFRSDVVD
-266 NAGDAGKRRYQ
+266 NAGDAGKRGYQ

-304 GTETAAETAATAA
+304 GTETAAETAATTA

-334 GNTGHEEAASKAE
+334 GNTGNKETASKAE
-347 TEKYNAEKYDSDKRE
+347 TEKRNAEKYDSDKRE
-362 TSKNQAESSRLDN
+362 TSKSQEESSRLDN

-408 EQIGSTH
+408 EKIGSTH
-415 YGDYNAGDVTHV
+415 YGDSNAGDVTHV

-537 RAETAMREEAR
+537 RAEAAIREEAR

-573 KSECESGNRVN
+573 KSERESGNRVN

-628 TNAGDV
+628 TN
-634 TNVVGGKTYASEAA
+634 VVGGKTYASEAA

-659 RRESAAKEQR
+659 RREPAAKEQR
-669 ETDRENRNGSNSYS
+669 EADRGNRNGSNSYN
-683 EEDRRSNIY
+683 EYEDRRSNIY

-705 EMEKHQ
+705 EMEKRQ
-711 REAETNRYNDYRNA
+711 REAEANRYNDYRNA

-740 PEQRTEDAMREE
+740 PEHRTEDAMREE

-766 YRNAETSRS
+766 YHNAETGRS
-775 ETDAKRG
+775 ETDAKRD
-782 ENGTGNRVDNSY
+782 ESRTGNRVDNSY

-841 TNVIGGRTHASDAAA
+841 TNVIGGRTHAF
-856 DTAATVTATA
+856 
-866 AVAEMTRREAA
+866 
-877 AKEQRETDRENRNG
+877 
-891 SNSYSEEDRRSNIYN
+891 
-906 SDTAA
+906 
-911 RDYDA
+911 
-916 GREMEKHQREAETN
+916 
-930 RYNDYRN
+930 
-937 AETDKNDQ
+937 
-945 YNGSSKYEPEQRTE
+945 
-959 DAMREET
+959 
-966 RREMDRRQQEADR
+966 
-979 YRNAETSRSETDAKR
+979 
-994 GENGTGNRVD
+994 
-1004 NSYNSNR
+1004 
-1011 DRQVDSSS
+1011 
-1019 RTGSV
+1019 
-1024 HDAGNAGTRNSM
+1024 
-1036 QSEQVGNLHNGSTN
+1036 
-1050 AGDVTNVIGGRT
+1050 
-1062 HASDAAA
+1062 DAAA

-1078 AAAAEMTRRE
+1078 AAAAEMARRE
-1088 AAAKEQRGVETNQYR
+1088 AAAKEQRGVETDQYR

-1138 DRITSPEKNQERPA
+1138 DRVTSPEKNQERPA

-1215 NKSEA
+1215 NKSA
-1220 TPVQPVVQG
+1220 AAPVQPAVQG
-1229 KKDIQN
+1229 KKDIPN

-1267 ASAAEKVVTEQKIPS
+1267 ASAAEKVVTEQKRPS

-1344 KDYSSGNKSTITPVQ
+1344 KDYSSGNKSTTTPVQ

-1387 SDSTQNIG
+1387 SASTQNIG

-1443 KEGAKII
+1443 KEGSRII

-1513 VAAAAVGGVTNK
+1513 VAAAAAVGGVTNK

-1569 ASKSNKLIADSY
+1569 TSKSNKLIADSY

-1748 NATDINEIGEK
+1748 NATDINKIGEK
-1759 LVESGIT
+1759 LVEPGIA

-1816 IDRQGRIMHVMM
+1816 IDRQGRIVHVMM

-1973 NAIPEESMKLVQSY
+1973 NAIPEDSMKLVQSY
-1987 INASNGK
+1987 IDASNGK

-2067 AGVNAYHKSKN
+2067 AGVNAYRKSKN

-2149 KKALTYG
+2149 QKALTYG
-2156 TRFTMSTGRL
+2156 ARFTMSTGRL

-2179 SKRAIR
+2179 GKRAIR

-2193 IKNLSIKSLKA
+2193 IKNLSIKSLKT

-2261 TEAAQEMV
+2261 AEAAQEMV

-2311 VGDPDNPS
+2311 VGDPDNPK
-2319 NSLYDVTQGTWWNTE
+2319 NSLYDVTHGTWWNTE
-2334 GKNSIDINWS
+2334 GENSIDINWS

-2358 DGALESRNGY
+2358 DGVLESRNGY

-2432 EGVYGHHMPDGAH
+2432 EGVYGHHMPEGAH

-2457 EPENMNGKGYLPV
+2457 MPENMNGKHYLPV

-2664 QGPDGLPTYDK
+2664 QGHDGLPTYDK

-2801 KPEFKMGIS
+2801 KPEFKMGIP

-2938 CSSAYDAGRYFLKYF
+2938 CSSAYNAGRYFLKYF

>member
-67 YENAGDFEIQDKYPE
+67 YENAGDFELQDKYPE

-98 PERVREDEA
+98 PERIREDEA

-116 ELEEGVPE
+116 ELEEGIPE
-124 SLSTRDTV
+124 PLSTRDTV

-185 AAREADAARLRE
+185 AAREDAAARLRE
-197 QEFFDKRKAAEA
+197 QEFFDKRKAEET

-230 RSKSFEYRKDEVKI
+230 RSKSFEDKKDEAKI
-244 DKDYSTNTNKQVDS
+244 DKDYSTNADKQVDS

-266 NAGDAGKRRYQ
+266 NAGDAGKHEYQ

-304 GTETAAETAATAA
+304 GTETAAETAATTA

-334 GNTGHEEAASKAE
+334 GNTGNKETASKAE
-347 TEKYNAEKYDSDKRE
+347 TEKRNAEKYDSDKRE
-362 TSKNQAESSRLDN
+362 ASKSQEESSRLDN
-375 NYSSKAESQIDGNSR
+375 SYSSKAESQIDGNSR
-390 TGSVNDAG
+390 TGSVNDAS

-415 YGDYNAGDVTHV
+415 YGDSNAGDVTHV

-537 RAETAMREEAR
+537 RAEAAIREEAR

-573 KSECESGNRVN
+573 KSERESGNRVN

-628 TNAGDV
+628 TNVGDV

-659 RRESAAKEQR
+659 RREPAAKEQR
-669 ETDRENRNGSNSYS
+669 EADRGNRNGSNSYN
-683 EEDRRSNIY
+683 EYEDRRSNIY

-705 EMEKHQ
+705 EMEKRQ
-711 REAETNRYNDYRNA
+711 REAEANRYNDYRNT

-740 PEQRTEDAMREE
+740 PEHRTEDAMREE

-766 YRNAETSRS
+766 YHNAETGRS
-775 ETDAKRG
+775 ETDAKRD
-782 ENGTGNRVDNSY
+782 ESRTGNRVDNSY

-841 TNVIGGRTHASDAAA
+841 TNVIGGRTHAF
-856 DTAATVTATA
+856 
-866 AVAEMTRREAA
+866 
-877 AKEQRETDRENRNG
+877 
-891 SNSYSEEDRRSNIYN
+891 
-906 SDTAA
+906 
-911 RDYDA
+911 
-916 GREMEKHQREAETN
+916 
-930 RYNDYRN
+930 
-937 AETDKNDQ
+937 
-945 YNGSSKYEPEQRTE
+945 
-959 DAMREET
+959 
-966 RREMDRRQQEADR
+966 
-979 YRNAETSRSETDAKR
+979 
-994 GENGTGNRVD
+994 
-1004 NSYNSNR
+1004 
-1011 DRQVDSSS
+1011 
-1019 RTGSV
+1019 
-1024 HDAGNAGTRNSM
+1024 
-1036 QSEQVGNLHNGSTN
+1036 
-1050 AGDVTNVIGGRT
+1050 
-1062 HASDAAA
+1062 DAAA

-1078 AAAAEMTRRE
+1078 AAAAEMARRE
-1088 AAAKEQRGVETNQYR
+1088 AAAKEQRGVETDQYR

-1138 DRITSPEKNQERPA
+1138 DRVTSPEKNQERPA

-1203 LNAIKAKDYSGD
+1203 LNAIKAKDYS
-1215 NKSEA
+1215 
-1220 TPVQPVVQG
+1220 
-1229 KKDIQN
+1229 
-1235 NQASGYRRDSYASAG
+1235 
-1250 MNAAVAGTA
+1250 
-1259 TIVNNTHK
+1259 
-1267 ASAAEKVVTEQKIPS
+1267 
-1282 ESRPQEHR
+1282 
-1290 IDNNYNT
+1290 
-1297 QPGHQIDGTFKTG
+1297 
-1310 TVSEAGKNASQ
+1310 
-1321 PEKIDSVHGG
+1321 
-1331 SSTAKESLNAIKA
+1331 
-1344 KDYSSGNKSTITPVQ
+1344 SGNKSTTTPVQ

-1387 SDSTQNIG
+1387 SASTQNIG

-1443 KEGAKII
+1443 KEGSRII

-1513 VAAAAVGGVTNK
+1513 VAAAAAVGGVTNK

-1554 KSQLWNQAINNTQDL
+1554 KSQLWNQAINNTQNL
-1569 ASKSNKLIADSY
+1569 TSKSNKLIADSY

-1748 NATDINEIGEK
+1748 NATDINKIGEK
-1759 LVESGIT
+1759 LVEPGIA

-1987 INASNGK
+1987 IDASNGK

-2067 AGVNAYHKSKN
+2067 EGVNAYRKSKN

-2149 KKALTYG
+2149 QKALTYG
-2156 TRFTMSTGRL
+2156 ARFTMSTGRL
-2166 VKRKGVKFTVKRR
+2166 VKRKGAKFTVKRR
-2179 SKRAIR
+2179 GKRAIR

-2193 IKNLSIKSLKA
+2193 IKNLSVKSLKT
-2204 MVQIIIRLLTML
+2204 MLQIIIRLLTML

-2269 DLLTLCHASFRNALS
+2269 DLLTLCHASFRSALS
-2284 GGGGGGTAASGTDPD
+2284 GGSSGGETSASGEENGT
-2299 GGPQMQKGDSSK
+2299 PQLQKGDSSK
-2311 VGDPDNPS
+2311 VEG
-2319 NSLYDVTQGTWWNTE
+2319 LYNVKTTTWWNNE
-2334 GKNSIDINWS
+2334 GNIDTVPAAVTGNPNADWT
-2344 AGSDCDTLKKKLEA
+2344 GDCKRIRDKLRDA
-2358 DGALESRNGY
+2358 NNLYSSNGY
-2368 AVAKYGD
+2368 AVTKIGD
-2375 KTVFLA
+2375 KTVYLVA
-2381 AFGTF
+2381 MGTY
-2386 WGKVGDVLKVEFNQ
+2386 WGKDGDVLKVTFNND
-2400 PISLGGEPAS
+2400 IVLGDEPATN
-2410 KEIYMMMFDTK
+2410 EIYVLKFDTK
-2421 AHKDTNYPAEP
+2421 AWEHTGYLQGEQ
-2432 EGVYGHHMPDGAH
+2432 EGIYGHHLGDG
-2445 TRDFAEFMGKDG
+2445 RDFLEFLAKDAGSGKRDG
-2457 EPENMNGKGYLPV
+2457 IPSGTIPQSAV
-2470 QATNLGSVLDG
+2470 NLGNILDD
-2481 TCDLATIGGG
+2481 TCDLGTVGGG
-2491 LSTSVSADVF
+2491 LSTNVNKDVF

-2516 QKNNIYYTFPEDQ
+2516 QKNNIYYTFPEDK

-2544 DKTTAKGAV
+2544 DKSSAKGAV

-2562 LISMVLAMYDFD
+2562 LISMILAMYDFD
-2574 INDVTSVKKTIL
+2574 INDTTSVKKTIL
-2586 AKADKSGINEEAA
+2586 AKEDKSGINEEAA

-2664 QGPDGLPTYDK
+2664 QGPDGLPTYNK

-2776 SSDKIKDINY
+2776 SSNDMKKPNY
-2786 KAKESVLKYGTQRIK
+2786 KAKESVLKNGIQKIK
-2801 KPEFKMGIS
+2801 KPEFKMGIP

-2829 TESQKEVCRHVYKFL
+2829 TESQKEVCQYVYKFL
-2844 TKDMTPKLTKE
+2844 TKEMTPKLTRE
-2855 QAVGVLVNIMHE
+2855 QAIGVLVNIKHE
-2867 SDFNYTATEHSD
+2867 CEFNYTDIENPD
-2879 GSGGYGLVQWT
+2879 GSGGYGLAQWT
-2890 GGRRTNL
+2890 AERRTNL
-2897 VTWCNNNGVKYNT
+2897 VTWCNNHGLKYNT
-2910 LEGQCKFLEYEFS
+2910 LEGQCKYLEYEFS

>member
-40 NIDLPE
+40 NVDLPE

-67 YENAGDFEIQDKYPE
+67 YENAGDFELQDKYPE

-116 ELEEGVPE
+116 ELEEGIPE
-124 SLSTRDTV
+124 PLSTRDTV

-185 AAREADAARLRE
+185 SAREDAAARLRE
-197 QEFFDKRKAAEA
+197 QEFFDKRKAEET

-219 EAERYTEKDTD
+219 EAERYTEKDTN
-230 RSKSFEYRKDEVKI
+230 RSKSFEDRKDEAKI
-244 DKDYSTNTNKQVDS
+244 DKDYSTNADKQVDS

-334 GNTGHEEAASKAE
+334 GNTGNKETASKAE
-347 TEKYNAEKYDSDKRE
+347 TEKRNAEKYDSDKRE
-362 TSKNQAESSRLDN
+362 ASKSQEESSRLDN

-415 YGDYNAGDVTHV
+415 YGDSNAGDVTHV

-573 KSECESGNRVN
+573 KSERESGNRVN

-611 TRSSMQSE
+611 TRNSMQSE
-619 RVENLHNGN
+619 QVGNLHNGN
-628 TNAGDV
+628 TNVGDV

-648 AAATAAADEMS
+648 AAATAASDEMS

-669 ETDRENRNGSNSYS
+669 EADR
-683 EEDRRSNIY
+683 
-692 NSDTAAR
+692 
-699 DYDAGR
+699 
-705 EMEKHQ
+705 
-711 REAETNRYNDYRNA
+711 
-725 ETDKNDQYNGSSKYE
+725 YNGSSKYE

-766 YRNAETSRS
+766 YRNS
-775 ETDAKRG
+775 ETG
-782 ENGTGNRVDNSY
+782 
-794 NSNRDRQ
+794 
-801 VDSSSRTGSV
+801 
-811 HDAGNAGTRN
+811 
-821 SMQSEQVGNL
+821 
-831 HNGSTNAGDV
+831 
-841 TNVIGGRTHASDAAA
+841 
-856 DTAATVTATA
+856 
-866 AVAEMTRREAA
+866 
-877 AKEQRETDRENRNG
+877 
-891 SNSYSEEDRRSNIYN
+891 
-906 SDTAA
+906 
-911 RDYDA
+911 
-916 GREMEKHQREAETN
+916 
-930 RYNDYRN
+930 
-937 AETDKNDQ
+937 
-945 YNGSSKYEPEQRTE
+945 
-959 DAMREET
+959 
-966 RREMDRRQQEADR
+966 
-979 YRNAETSRSETDAKR
+979 RSETDAKR

-1069 ATAATVTAT
+1069 ATAA
-1078 AAAAEMTRRE
+1078 AEMTRRE
-1088 AAAKEQRGVETNQYR
+1088 AAAKEQRGAEADQYR

-1163 PGRQIDGTFKTGTVS
+1163 PGRQIDGTFKTGTIS

-1220 TPVQPVVQG
+1220 TPVQPAVQG
-1229 KKDIQN
+1229 KKDIPN

-1267 ASAAEKVVTEQKIPS
+1267 ASAAEKVVTEQKRPS

-1344 KDYSSGNKSTITPVQ
+1344 KDYSSGNKSTTTPVQ

-1387 SDSTQNIG
+1387 SASTQNIG

-1443 KEGAKII
+1443 KEGSRII

-1513 VAAAAVGGVTNK
+1513 VAAAAAVGGVTNK

-1543 DVSEAVVKQKN
+1543 DVSEAVIKQKN

-1569 ASKSNKLIADSY
+1569 TSKSNKLIADSY

-1748 NATDINEIGEK
+1748 NATDINKIGEK
-1759 LVESGIT
+1759 LVEPGIA

-1987 INASNGK
+1987 IDASNGK

-2067 AGVNAYHKSKN
+2067 EGVNAYRKSKN

-2149 KKALTYG
+2149 QKALTYG
-2156 TRFTMSTGRL
+2156 ARFTMSTGRL

-2179 SKRAIR
+2179 GKRAIR

-2193 IKNLSIKSLKA
+2193 IKNLSVKSLKT
-2204 MVQIIIRLLTML
+2204 MLQIIIRLLTML

-2269 DLLTLCHASFRNALS
+2269 DLLTLCHASFRSALS
-2284 GGGGGGTAASGTDPD
+2284 GGSSGGETSASGEENGT
-2299 GGPQMQKGDSSK
+2299 PQLQKGDSSK
-2311 VGDPDNPS
+2311 VEG
-2319 NSLYDVTQGTWWNTE
+2319 LYNVKTTTWWNNE
-2334 GKNSIDINWS
+2334 GNIDTVPAAVTGNPNADWT
-2344 AGSDCDTLKKKLEA
+2344 GDCKRIRDKLRDA
-2358 DGALESRNGY
+2358 NNLYSSNGY
-2368 AVAKYGD
+2368 AVTKIGD
-2375 KTVFLA
+2375 KTVYLVA
-2381 AFGTF
+2381 MGTY
-2386 WGKVGDVLKVEFNQ
+2386 WGKDGDVLKVTFNND
-2400 PISLGGEPAS
+2400 IVLGDEPATN
-2410 KEIYMMMFDTK
+2410 EIYVLKFDTK
-2421 AHKDTNYPAEP
+2421 AWEHTGYLQGEQ
-2432 EGVYGHHMPDGAH
+2432 EGIYGHHLGDG
-2445 TRDFAEFMGKDG
+2445 RDFLEFLAKDAGSGKRDG
-2457 EPENMNGKGYLPV
+2457 IPSGTIPQSAV
-2470 QATNLGSVLDG
+2470 NLGNILDD
-2481 TCDLATIGGG
+2481 TCDLGTVGGG
-2491 LSTSVSADVF
+2491 LSTNVNKDVF

-2516 QKNNIYYTFPEDQ
+2516 QKNNIYYTFPEDK

-2544 DKTTAKGAV
+2544 DKSSAKGAV

-2562 LISMVLAMYDFD
+2562 LISMILAMYDFD
-2574 INDVTSVKKTIL
+2574 INDTTSVKKTIL

-2664 QGPDGLPTYDK
+2664 QGPDGLPTYNK

-2776 SSDKIKDINY
+2776 SSNDMKKPNY
-2786 KAKESVLKYGTQRIK
+2786 KAKESVLKNGIQKIK
-2801 KPEFKMGIS
+2801 KPEFKMGIP

-2829 TESQKEVCRHVYKFL
+2829 TESQKEVCQYVYKFL
-2844 TKDMTPKLTKE
+2844 TKEMTPKLTRE
-2855 QAVGVLVNIMHE
+2855 QAIGVLVNIKHE
-2867 SDFNYTATEHSD
+2867 CEFNYTDIENPD
-2879 GSGGYGLVQWT
+2879 GSGGYGLAQWT
-2890 GGRRTNL
+2890 AERRTNL
-2897 VTWCNNNGVKYNT
+2897 VTWCNNHGLKYNT
-2910 LEGQCKFLEYEFS
+2910 LEGQCKYLEYEFS

>member
-40 NIDLPE
+40 NVDLPE

-67 YENAGDFEIQDKYPE
+67 YENAGDFELQDKYPE

-88 SLQRDRENDE
+88 SLQRDRENDG

-116 ELEEGVPE
+116 ELEEGIPE
-124 SLSTRDTV
+124 PLSTRDTV

-171 ALEADEALN
+171 VLEADEALN

-185 AAREADAARLRE
+185 SAREDAAARLRE
-197 QEFFDKRKAAEA
+197 QEFFDKRKAEET

-219 EAERYTEKDTD
+219 EAERYTEKDTN
-230 RSKSFEYRKDEVKI
+230 RSKSFEDRKDEAKI
-244 DKDYSTNTNKQVDS
+244 DKDYSTNADKQVDS

-266 NAGDAGKRRYQ
+266 NAGDAGKHEYQ

-334 GNTGHEEAASKAE
+334 GNTGNKETASKAE
-347 TEKYNAEKYDSDKRE
+347 TEKRNAEKYDSDKRE
-362 TSKNQAESSRLDN
+362 ASKSQEESSRLDN

-415 YGDYNAGDVTHV
+415 YGDSNAGDVTHV

-474 RRERQERAERR
+474 RRKRQERAERR

-537 RAETAMREEAR
+537 RAETAIREEAR

-573 KSECESGNRVN
+573 KSERESGNRVN

-619 RVENLHNGN
+619 RVENLHNGS

-634 TNVVGGKTYASEAA
+634 TNVVGGKTYASEAT
-648 AAATAAADEMS
+648 AAATAAADEML

-669 ETDRENRNGSNSYS
+669 ETDRENRNGSNSYN
-683 EEDRRSNIY
+683 EYEDRRSNAY

-705 EMEKHQ
+705 EMERRQ
-711 REAETNRYNDYRNA
+711 REAEANRHNDYRNA
-725 ETDKNDQYNGSSKYE
+725 EANKNDQYSGSGKYE
-740 PEQRTEDAMREE
+740 PERRTEDAMREE
-752 TRREMDRRQQEADR
+752 TRREMDKRQQEADR
-766 YRNAETSRS
+766 CRNAETGRS

-794 NSNRDRQ
+794 SSNRDRQ
-801 VDSSSRTGSV
+801 VDSSSRTGSI
-811 HDAGNAGTRN
+811 HDAGTRN
-821 SMQSEQVGNL
+821 SMQ
-831 HNGSTNAGDV
+831 
-841 TNVIGGRTHASDAAA
+841 
-856 DTAATVTATA
+856 
-866 AVAEMTRREAA
+866 
-877 AKEQRETDRENRNG
+877 
-891 SNSYSEEDRRSNIYN
+891 
-906 SDTAA
+906 
-911 RDYDA
+911 
-916 GREMEKHQREAETN
+916 
-930 RYNDYRN
+930 
-937 AETDKNDQ
+937 
-945 YNGSSKYEPEQRTE
+945 P
-959 DAMREET
+959 
-966 RREMDRRQQEADR
+966 
-979 YRNAETSRSETDAKR
+979 
-994 GENGTGNRVD
+994 
-1004 NSYNSNR
+1004 
-1011 DRQVDSSS
+1011 
-1019 RTGSV
+1019 
-1024 HDAGNAGTRNSM
+1024 
-1036 QSEQVGNLHNGSTN
+1036 EQVGNLHNGSTN

-1088 AAAKEQRGVETNQYR
+1088 AAAKEQRRAETDPYR
-1103 TSGKYEPER
+1103 TSGKYEPEQ
-1112 RTEDAMREEIRM
+1112 RTEAAMREDDRR
-1124 EMDRRQREADIRRD
+1124 EMDRRQREADTRRD
-1138 DRITSPEKNQERPA
+1138 DRVTSPEKNQERPA

-1163 PGRQIDGTFKTGTVS
+1163 PGRQIDGTFQTGTVS
-1178 EAGKNASQPEKI
+1178 EAGKNVSQPEKI

-1215 NKSEA
+1215 NKS
-1220 TPVQPVVQG
+1220 
-1229 KKDIQN
+1229 
-1235 NQASGYRRDSYASAG
+1235 
-1250 MNAAVAGTA
+1250 AA
-1259 TIVNNTHK
+1259 
-1267 ASAAEKVVTEQKIPS
+1267 
-1282 ESRPQEHR
+1282 
-1290 IDNNYNT
+1290 
-1297 QPGHQIDGTFKTG
+1297 
-1310 TVSEAGKNASQ
+1310 
-1321 PEKIDSVHGG
+1321 
-1331 SSTAKESLNAIKA
+1331 
-1344 KDYSSGNKSTITPVQ
+1344 TPVQ

-1387 SDSTQNIG
+1387 SASTQNIG

-1443 KEGAKII
+1443 KEGSRII

-1513 VAAAAVGGVTNK
+1513 VAAAAAVGGVTNK

-1569 ASKSNKLIADSY
+1569 TSKSNKLIADSY

-1748 NATDINEIGEK
+1748 NATDINKIGEK
-1759 LVESGIT
+1759 LVEPGIA

-1987 INASNGK
+1987 IDASNGK

-1999 IEDGFFAASMAMLVE
+1999 IEDGFFAASMAMLVD

-2067 AGVNAYHKSKN
+2067 AGVNAYRKSKN

-2149 KKALTYG
+2149 QKALTYG
-2156 TRFTMSTGRL
+2156 ARFTMSTGRL

-2179 SKRAIR
+2179 GKRAIR

-2193 IKNLSIKSLKA
+2193 IKNLSIKSLKT

-2311 VGDPDNPS
+2311 IGDPDNPS

-2801 KPEFKMGIS
+2801 KPEFKMGIP